1 MGNKS
6 IQKFFADQNSVI
18 DLSSLGNAKGA
29 KVSLSGPD
37 MNITTPRGSVIIVN
51 GALYSSIKGNNLAV
65 KFKDKTIT
73 GAKILGSV
81 DLKDIQLERIDSSL
95 VDSAQ
100 VEKKGNGKR
109 RNKKEEEELKKQL
122 DDAENAKKEADKA
135 KEEAEKAKEAA
146 EKALNE
152 AFEVQNSSKQIEE
165 MLQNFLADNVAK
177 DNLAQQSD
185 ASQQNTQAKAT
196 QASKQNDAE
205 KVLPQPIN
213 KNTSTGKSNSSK
225 NEENKLDAESVK
237 EPLKVTLALAA
248 ESNSGSKDDSITNFT
263 KPQFVGSTAPNAT
276 VIIKINGIAVG
287 QAVADSL
294 GNFTFTAPETL
305 TDGTYNLEAEAKT
318 ADGSGSAKL
327 VITIDSVTDKPT
339 FELSPESSV
348 SGHKGLTPTLTPSIV
363 GTAEENAKVDIY
375 VDNKLVASV
384 DVDKDGNWSYEF
396 KDNELSEGENSIKVV
411 AVDKAGNKNE
421 TTDSIITDTI
431 APEKP
436 TIELDDSSDSGIKN
450 DNITNST
457 LPTFIGVAEPGSTVS
472 IYLGLKHLGEVIVA
486 KDGTWSYTLTTP
498 LKDGEYNITATATD
512 IAGHTSATANLPFT
526 IDTRISYFSA
536 EIETTNDSGIV
547 GDNVTNNTRP
557 TFTGKTEPNA
567 IISVINSETGE
578 EVIFKANDKGE
589 WTFNFTSDSVEG
601 INNLTFTV
609 EDVAGNKKDFSFSYV
624 IDTIAPVPPTVSL
637 EDYVV
642 LPNGIILSGND
653 LPALVGTAEPKS
665 TILLMRD
672 GKLYDSIEVDSNGT
686 WNYQFSNKFLQGAYD
701 IEIISQDAAGNKS
714 STVKY
719 SFTIQTEV
727 VPPKAELDASDD
739 SGAKGDWI
747 TNKHNAL
754 TLLGT
759 ADRFATVNILID
771 GKTIGVTTAD
781 ADGNWNFDIS
791 RNLSDNVYKITVESI
806 DPLGRTSSVDY
817 QLTIDSFT
825 PIPTVMLHDSA
836 DSGVK
841 GDMITKINTP
851 LFTGMAEANAKV
863 SIYVDGVLSGE
874 AIAGDDGVWNF
885 QFTTALSDGSHDVT
899 VKVEDIAGNTASSS
913 AYNFQIVTQTQKPTI
928 ELVNDTGVDNTDHII
943 NEKNPALTGTAA
955 PYSTVKLY
963 IDGALIA
970 EVRTNKDGRWE
981 YTLKADQGLVD
992 GDHRITASVEDIA
1005 GNIAHSDPFLI
1016 SVDTAIS
1023 IPIVSLSPDSDSGI
1037 SDDNLTNIVK
1047 PTLHLK
1053 DIDPDIIS
1061 VQVWDAMSDTQIGV
1075 ATQQPDGSWAYTF
1088 TSDLTEGLHQVY
1100 VKVEDIAGNKANS
1113 AIFDF
1118 TIDTTVST
1126 PVISLL
1132 SKDDTGV
1139 TGDNLTNINKPGFAI
1154 SGVDADAH
1162 RVVVQ
1167 VMHNGVSEEIEL
1179 SHLNGS
1185 WLFIPGNTW
1194 ADGSYTL
1201 TVKVE
1206 DKAGNTNYSAPLTVV
1221 IDTQIAIDGV
1231 ELVNDSGVKGDNM
1244 TNDDRPHFRVT
1255 VPTDVNEVRLSI
1267 DGGNSWVQA
1276 TPGVAGSWEYIWP
1289 TDLADGQ
1296 YTLTVEATDKAGNT
1310 VTKTIDFA
1318 VDTTLSVP
1326 VIVLD
1331 SADDTG
1337 IQGDNMT
1344 NSTQPTFALQHIDD
1358 DAVRVTVS
1366 VEHGGVTTTFD
1377 ATKGTG
1383 GWTFT
1388 PPTSWADGDY
1398 TLSVSVEDKA
1408 GNTSHSASLT
1418 VTVDTQIAIN
1428 NIELVNDSGI
1438 PDDNLT
1444 NNVRPHFQVT
1454 VPTDVNV
1461 VRLSIDGG
1469 KTWFNAT
1476 QSATPGVWDYIWP
1489 DDVADGG
1496 YTLTVEATDEA
1507 GNKATQTLDFTIDTT
1522 LSVPT
1527 LSLDSADDSGIAGD
1541 NITNVKTPGFTLN
1554 NIDTDVSRVIVE
1566 VMHNGIKQ
1574 EVPLVQTGGQWR
1586 FAPTSDWADGDY
1598 ILTVKVEDRAGNVK
1612 QSAPLTVTVDTHIA
1626 IDRIELVNDSGIPGD
1641 NLTNEARPH
1650 FQVTV
1655 PADVNGVRLSIDGGK
1670 TWFDATQSATS
1681 GVWDYTW
1688 LTNVA
1693 NGPHTLMVEA
1703 SDKAGNKTTQ
1713 KLDFTI
1719 DTILSEPTITL
1730 DSADDSAAGDNITNV
1745 KMPGFTLGNI
1755 DADVTKVV
1763 VTVAHDGKNQQ
1774 IELIKNGGVW
1784 RFTPGA
1790 AWTDG
1795 DYTLTV
1801 KVEDKAGN
1809 TNYSAPLTVT
1819 IDTQTSIDR
1828 IELLNDTGIV
1838 GDNLTNEARP
1848 QFHITV
1854 PTDVNSVQ
1862 LSLDGGI
1869 NWVNATLTSDGVWE
1883 YIWPT
1888 DLVENTY
1895 TLTVKATDV
1904 AGNTATETLNFII
1917 DTTLSTPTITLDSA
1931 DDSGT
1936 ANDNKT
1942 NVKTPGFII
1951 GGIDSDVTQVVVQVM
1966 RDGHSEEVE
1975 LTQTNGQWRF
1985 VPGSAWTDGDY
1996 TLTVT
2001 VKDEAGNIRH
2011 SAPLTVTIDTQI
2023 TIDHIELVNDSGI
2036 PDDNLTNNVR
2046 PHFQVTVPTDVNVV
2060 RLSIDGGKTWFN
2072 ATQSATPGVWDYTWL
2087 ADVGEGK
2094 HTLTVE
2100 ATDKAGN
2107 KTTQQLDFIID
2118 TLLSEPTIV
2127 LDNTDDSGT
2136 KGDHLTNVN
2145 KPTFLLGNID
2155 ADARYV
2161 TVEVQ
2166 HGGTKEVLTAT
2177 KDATGNWSVTPTGTW
2192 ADGDYTLTVRV
2203 EDEAGNEK
2211 HSASLTVT
2219 VDTQI
2224 TIDVI
2229 ELVNDNGIPGDNMTN
2244 DAHPQFRVTVP
2255 GDVNEVSLSIDGG
2268 VTWVK
2273 ATQSATPGVWNYTW
2287 PGTVPD
2293 GDYTLNVKA
2302 TDNAGNTVTE
2312 TLHFTIDTTLSTPVI
2327 VLDSADDSGV
2337 HGDNMT
2343 NHTQPTFALQH
2354 IDDDA
2359 VRVTV
2364 SVEHGGVTTT
2374 FDATK
2379 DAGGWTFTPTGAWAD
2394 GDYTLSVSV
2403 EDKAGNTSHSAS
2415 LTVTVDTQIA
2425 INNIELVNDSGIP
2438 DDNLTNNVRPHFQV
2452 TVPTDVNVVRL
2463 SIDGG
2468 KTWFNATQSATPGV
2482 WDYIW
2487 PDDVADGGYTLT
2499 VEATD
2504 EAGNKATQTLDF
2516 TIDTTLSVPTLSL
2529 DSADDSGIAGDNITN
2544 VKTPGFTLNNIDTD
2558 VSRVIVEVMHNG
2570 IKQEVPLVQTGG
2582 QWRFAPTSDWAD
2594 GDYILT
2600 VKVEDRAGNVKQSA
2614 PLTVTVDTHIAIDRI
2629 ELVNDSGI
2637 PGDNLTNEARPHFQ
2651 VTVPADVNGVRLSID
2666 GGKTWFDATQSA
2678 TSGVWDYTWLT
2689 NVANGPHTLMVE
2701 ASDKAG
2707 NKTTQKL
2714 DFTIDTILSEPTITL
2729 DSADDSAAGDNITN
2743 VKMPG
2748 FTLGNIDADV
2758 TKVVVT
2764 VAHDGKNQQIELIKN
2779 GGVWRFTPG
2788 AAWTD
2793 GDYTLTV
2800 KVEDKAGN
2808 TNYSAPLTVT
2818 IDTQTSIDRIE
2829 LLNDTGIVG
2838 DNLTNEARPQFHIT
2852 VPTDVNS
2859 VQLSLDGGINW
2870 VNATLTSDGVWEY
2883 IWPTDLVENTYTL
2896 TVKAT
2901 DVAGNTA
2908 TETLNFIIDT
2918 TLSTPTITLDSADDS
2933 GTAND
2938 NKTNVK
2944 TPGFIIGGIDSD
2956 VTQVVVQVM
2965 RDGHSEEV
2973 ELTQTNGQW
2982 RFVPGSAWTDGDYTL
2997 TVTVKDEAG
3006 NIRHSAPLTVTIDTQ
3021 ITIDHIELVNDS
3033 GIPDDNLT
3041 NNVRPHFQVTV
3052 PTDVNVVRLS
3062 IDGGKTWFNA
3072 TQSATPGVWDYTWLA
3087 DVGEGKHT
3095 LTVEATD
3102 KAGNKTT
3109 QQLDFIIDTL
3119 LSEPTIVLDNTDDS
3133 GTKGDNL
3140 TNVNKPTFLLGNI
3153 DADARYVTVEVQHGG
3168 TKEVLTATKGATG
3181 IWSVTPTGTWADGDY
3196 TLTVRVEDD
3205 AGNVKYS
3212 APLTVTVD
3220 TQITIDVI
3228 ELVNDNGI
3236 PGDNLTNDV
3245 RPHFRVTVPGDVN
3258 EVRLSIDGGNTW
3270 VRATQGTAG
3279 IWDYTWPKDVTDG
3292 LHTLTVEATDKAGNK
3307 TTQTLDFTIDT
3318 RLSTPTIAMDSRDDT
3333 GAIGDH
3339 ITSVK
3344 RPGFTI
3350 GNIDADAHSVI
3361 LRITQGGNS
3370 QEVTLTQVG
3379 GQWRFTPDA
3388 DWADGSYTLTVEV
3401 TDNAGNVRQSTPLV
3415 VTVDTQTS
3423 ITDITLVNDHGV
3435 PDDNLT
3441 NSTRP
3446 QFEITVP
3453 ADVNS
3458 VQLSI
3463 DGGAN
3468 WVSATQGIEG
3478 VWGYT
3483 WPTDMGDGKHTL
3495 TVMVTDRAGN
3505 TATQTLEFFI
3515 DTRLSTPTIALDST
3529 DDTGTPGDDMTN
3541 RTRPTFILQNID
3553 SDVINVTVS
3562 VTHNGTTTSFTATQ
3576 GAGGWSFTPPAP
3588 WGDGDYTLTVTVE
3601 DRAGNT
3607 RPSTPLTV
3615 TVDTQIA
3622 IDRIELVNDS
3632 GVPGDNVTKHVRP
3645 QFQISVP
3652 DDVEKVL
3659 LSIDGGTTWV
3669 TAIKS
3674 STAGIWDYTW
3684 PTDMP
3689 EGQHTLTVEVTDGAG
3704 NKMTE
3709 TLNFTIDITLL
3720 TPTIELAPDQDTGQN
3735 KNDNLTS
3742 VTQPV
3747 FVLGSIDKDVRHVE
3761 LSIEHNGTFKTVVLT
3776 ESADGWRYRPDSALA
3791 DGSYTFTVTVTDV
3804 AGNQQTSAPL
3814 KVTIDGTLTTPVIEL
3829 AAGEDSG
3836 TVGDRLTNH
3845 DRPVF
3850 DIHQVDSDVTRVMVK
3865 VTYNGKTHEEA
3876 AVFTNGQW
3884 RFTPSASWAD
3894 GSYQLAVVVEDLAGN
3909 VKESAPFEVRIDTT
3923 TTINNIVLL
3932 NDTGVQNDQL
3942 TNVAKPSFRIDVPGD
3957 VVQVR
3962 VTLDGGANW
3971 NVIRKNA
3978 DGQWIFDSPNTLVD
3992 GTYTLRVEATDEAGN
4007 IANKDLVFNIDT
4019 NIQVPTIALD
4029 AGQDTGANTADNI
4042 TNISRPTFTIGNV
4055 DPDVIKVVVT
4065 IDGHDY
4071 NATKVGAG
4079 WQFTPGNA
4087 IPDGSYNITVTVEDK
4102 AGNTATSKPLPVVID
4117 TTAEIE
4123 SVTLVT
4129 DSGDSDV
4136 DNITKVD
4143 KPQFSIVTA
4152 DDITH
4157 VRVKIDNAANWIELT
4172 KGGDGRWIFNVGSA
4186 LPDGQH
4192 TLLVDVTDI
4201 AGNVAQETLQ
4211 FTIDTTLREPTIV
4224 LDPTHDTG
4232 DDTNDNLTRINKP
4245 VFIIGNVDND
4255 VSHIVVHIDGRDYTI
4270 ENTGG
4275 NLTFTPD
4282 QPLSD
4287 GQHTISVTVTDIA
4300 GNTKT
4305 SAELRIEIDT
4315 QVQIDSVTLTTD
4327 SGVNDHDNVTNA
4339 TRPSFEIATPDDVT
4353 SVLVSFDGV
4362 NWTPISKN
4370 AAGQWEFTAGS
4381 ALPDGHYTLH
4391 VQATDRAGNTANS
4404 TLGFTVDT
4412 QIDGLS
4418 VVMLDDAGKDSTDG
4432 ITNITSP
4439 RFEISAR
4446 EPLQSVTVILNGK
4459 SSTLTQGAGN
4469 KWLFTPDTPLV
4480 DGTYKIEIVAE
4491 DIAGNKISK
4500 EVSFTIDTIVSD
4512 PSIDLLDADDTGE
4525 SAVDNITSVTTPRF
4539 VIGNVPADIDTVV
4552 IRINGV
4558 SYSVT
4563 ANGNNLWEFQVP
4575 VALNDGVY
4583 EAVVVFRD
4591 IAGNTSETK
4600 LPFTIDTTTSV
4611 SVRMEPASDTGNS
4624 NSDNLTNKQNPKF
4637 EGTAEPNAKL
4647 VITIVDDKSGRE
4659 VLKQTITVGADGN
4672 WSVTPNIL
4680 PDGMYTINV
4689 VATDV
4694 AGNTA
4699 QTQERFTIDTVT
4711 IDPTIRLS
4719 DPSIDDQHE
4728 ATSLRPEFKGFA
4740 EAFSTIMIQWD
4751 GKVVGSANAN
4761 ANGEWSWTPPSVL
4774 APGSYVV
4781 SIVAKDKAGNES
4793 SQVDFPVVIPVIDV
4807 TPPTIKLS
4815 EESDSGALGDFTTN
4829 NKTPTLIGSTLPNTI
4844 VSIYVDGVKVGEAT
4858 ADTAGRYTFQLSE
4871 MKDGHYVVQVGI
4883 VNPRDNS
4890 ELRSTAVDVT
4900 IDTEVAELV
4909 WNISGMHEGGY
4920 INTVTPE
4927 IGGTSEPN
4935 SKITIFVNGVE
4946 KAIAY
4951 TTGAGHWGVV
4961 LPALG
4966 NDGNYELTFK
4976 VEDVAGNIREFG
4988 PQNVILD
4995 TVISPL
5001 TVVLREADDS
5011 GKVGDWITNKSHVTI
5026 DGTAE
5031 AGSTLTIR
5039 NPQGVVIATLVVGN
5053 DGRWSAELDLRE
5065 GSNAFVVVSEDK
5077 AGNSQQKEILIEH
5090 DTQIEISDIS
5100 LSRDTNSGDKY
5111 DLITNN
5117 KSPVLVAMTDPG
5129 ATVQVYIN
5137 GVLQGTVEASS
5148 SGNISYTMPANS
5160 ADGEY
5165 QVQFVATDTAGNRVE
5180 SAITTVTIDSQIAV
5194 FDIDEDS
5201 LPALSN
5207 NRALSVSGV
5216 GEAGSQVSIFVDGKL
5231 VNVVMVEADGTWR
5244 APILL
5249 QDDGTFNIHF
5259 SITDVAGNTEVSKD
5273 YSVDVDSSTDFP
5285 TLNLEDASNSG
5296 SLDDL
5301 ITNHNKPV
5309 LVGTAEAGAT
5319 IHIYVDEKIVANV
5332 LVLEDGTWSYQF
5344 DNALKDGEYSIRVVA
5359 EDPAG
5364 NTAESPRLL
5373 VTIDTSTFIDNPAMV
5388 AGSDNGIFSN
5398 DSITSQTR
5406 PTFSIFGEMNQSVQ
5420 IFIDG
5425 VLVDTITVTDRN
5437 QVYRPESPLG
5447 DGSHSIYYVITDKAG
5462 NTATSKT
5469 LNFTIDTF
5477 NTTPVAIDSIGGQ
5490 TLAEMTGSDGK
5501 IYITDT
5507 TRNLLFSGSAE
5518 PNSKIEI
5525 IINGLNVGEVWV
5537 NEKGHWQMPVNPLYF
5552 TEGQLDITVKSTD
5565 RAGNVNQE
5573 KYSIWV
5579 DTHIKVFTS
5588 ELDDNKSSSK
5598 TEWWSNSD
5606 LITMRGTGEIGATVS
5621 LIVAGVTLATA
5632 VVAATGRWELSTDKL
5647 PEGTYD
5653 ISLVIEDSAGNRWED
5668 VREIFIDRTPPNAP
5682 VVTYSDIVNDLI
5694 IMQGTAEAK
5703 SQLIIT
5709 DSEGNTYTL
5718 TVPDNGKWSMA
5729 IPYPSEGKFTITSVD
5744 AIGNRSDDVPL
5755 DIMKEVPVIS
5765 LSPDSDSGTVGDNI
5779 TRDKQ
5784 PTFIIGNLE
5793 SDVVV
5798 VQVDINGTVYN
5809 AEKNADG
5816 VWFFT
5821 PGTPLADGSYTISV
5835 IASDAAGNQKNSLPI
5850 TVTID
5855 STLTV
5860 PEIALAAGEDNGAS
5874 DSDNVTNHT
5883 QPKFTLQHIDADV
5896 TGVTVNVT
5904 HNGVTDIYQA
5914 TQGADGWTFTPPAAW
5929 NDGNYTLSVTVV
5941 DRAGNS
5947 QQSASLAVTVDST
5960 VTVTADS
5967 QHDDASDDAT
5977 ATAVTPPESETVNAE
5992 SATHLRTEPSAAEE
6006 SVVKVT
6012 AYSITLLN
6020 ADSGDEIDRSIS
6032 QTPSFEISVPEN
6044 IVNVSIMFEGEE
6056 FTLPI
6061 TNQKAIFEVP
6071 LSLEDGEYTMDV
6083 KFIDKDNDF
6092 LIKEKTFSVDHS
6104 SADIVNAMNVRGKTE
6119 DDINDSPSTSSVG
6132 HNNNGAIDVFAVN
6145 EVTLP
6150 VDNQEEHA

>member
-431 APEKP
+431 PPEKP

-557 TFTGKTEPNA
+557 TFTGKAEPNA

-578 EVIFKANDKGE
+578 EVIFKANDRGE

-637 EDYVV
+637 EDFVV

-1037 SDDNLTNIVK
+1037 ADDNLTNIVK

-1113 AIFDF
+1113 AVFDF

-1185 WLFIPGNTW
+1185 WLFTPGNTW

-1206 DKAGNTNYSAPLTVV
+1206 DKAGNTSYSAPLTVV

-1326 VIVLD
+1326 VIVLN

-1337 IQGDNMT
+1337 VQGDNMT

-1377 ATKGTG
+1377 ATKGVG
-1383 GWTFT
+1383 GWSFT
-1388 PPTSWADGDY
+1388 PTGAWADGDY

-1476 QSATPGVWDYIWP
+1476 QSATPGAWDYIWP

-1496 YTLTVEATDEA
+1496 YTLTVEATDKA
-1507 GNKATQTLDFTIDTT
+1507 GNKTTQELDFTIDTT

-1598 ILTVKVEDRAGNVK
+1598 ILTVKVEDRAGNAK

-1713 KLDFTI
+1713 KLDFII
-1719 DTILSEPTITL
+1719 DTLLSEPTITL

-2127 LDNTDDSGT
+2127 LDSTDDSGT
-2136 KGDHLTNVN
+2136 KGDNLTNVN

-2312 TLHFTIDTTLSTPVI
+2312 TLHFTIDTTLSVPVI
-2327 VLDSADDSGV
+2327 VLNSADDTGV
-2337 HGDNMT
+2337 QGDNMT
-2343 NHTQPTFALQH
+2343 NSTQPTFALQH

-2379 DAGGWTFTPTGAWAD
+2379 GVGGWSFTPTGAWAD

-2452 TVPTDVNVVRL
+2452 KVPTDVN
-2463 SIDGG
+2463 
-2468 KTWFNATQSATPGV
+2468 
-2482 WDYIW
+2482 
-2487 PDDVADGGYTLT
+2487 
-2499 VEATD
+2499 E
-2504 EAGNKATQTLDF
+2504 
-2516 TIDTTLSVPTLSL
+2516 
-2529 DSADDSGIAGDNITN
+2529 
-2544 VKTPGFTLNNIDTD
+2544 
-2558 VSRVIVEVMHNG
+2558 
-2570 IKQEVPLVQTGG
+2570 
-2582 QWRFAPTSDWAD
+2582 
-2594 GDYILT
+2594 
-2600 VKVEDRAGNVKQSA
+2600 
-2614 PLTVTVDTHIAIDRI
+2614 
-2629 ELVNDSGI
+2629 
-2637 PGDNLTNEARPHFQ
+2637 
-2651 VTVPADVNGVRLSID
+2651 
-2666 GGKTWFDATQSA
+2666 
-2678 TSGVWDYTWLT
+2678 
-2689 NVANGPHTLMVE
+2689 
-2701 ASDKAG
+2701 
-2707 NKTTQKL
+2707 
-2714 DFTIDTILSEPTITL
+2714 
-2729 DSADDSAAGDNITN
+2729 
-2743 VKMPG
+2743 
-2748 FTLGNIDADV
+2748 
-2758 TKVVVT
+2758 
-2764 VAHDGKNQQIELIKN
+2764 
-2779 GGVWRFTPG
+2779 
-2788 AAWTD
+2788 
-2793 GDYTLTV
+2793 
-2800 KVEDKAGN
+2800 
-2808 TNYSAPLTVT
+2808 
-2818 IDTQTSIDRIE
+2818 
-2829 LLNDTGIVG
+2829 
-2838 DNLTNEARPQFHIT
+2838 
-2852 VPTDVNS
+2852 
-2859 VQLSLDGGINW
+2859 
-2870 VNATLTSDGVWEY
+2870 
-2883 IWPTDLVENTYTL
+2883 
-2896 TVKAT
+2896 
-2901 DVAGNTA
+2901 
-2908 TETLNFIIDT
+2908 
-2918 TLSTPTITLDSADDS
+2918 
-2933 GTAND
+2933 
-2938 NKTNVK
+2938 
-2944 TPGFIIGGIDSD
+2944 
-2956 VTQVVVQVM
+2956 
-2965 RDGHSEEV
+2965 
-2973 ELTQTNGQW
+2973 
-2982 RFVPGSAWTDGDYTL
+2982 
-2997 TVTVKDEAG
+2997 
-3006 NIRHSAPLTVTIDTQ
+3006 
-3021 ITIDHIELVNDS
+3021 
-3033 GIPDDNLT
+3033 
-3041 NNVRPHFQVTV
+3041 
-3052 PTDVNVVRLS
+3052 VRLS

-3102 KAGNKTT
+3102 KAGNQTT
-3109 QQLDFIIDTL
+3109 QKLDFIIDTM
-3119 LSEPTIVLDNTDDS
+3119 LSEPTIVLDSTDDS

-3140 TNVNKPTFLLGNI
+3140 TNANKPTFILGNI
-3153 DADARYVTVEVQHGG
+3153 DADARYVTVEVQYGG

-3318 RLSTPTIAMDSRDDT
+3318 RLSTPTITMDSRDDT

-3350 GNIDADAHSVI
+3350 GNIDSDAQSVI

-3401 TDNAGNVRQSTPLV
+3401 TDNAGNVRQSTPLI

-3468 WVSATQGIEG
+3468 WVSAAQGIEG

-3622 IDRIELVNDS
+3622 IDHIELVNDS

-3709 TLNFTIDITLL
+3709 TLNFTIDITLM

-3850 DIHQVDSDVTRVMVK
+3850 DIRQVDSDVTRVMVK

-4305 SAELRIEIDT
+4305 SAELKIEIDT

-4404 TLGFTVDT
+4404 TLGFTMDT

-4525 SAVDNITSVTTPRF
+4525 SAVDNITSVTKPRF

-4558 SYSVT
+4558 SYPVT

-4829 NKTPTLIGSTLPNTI
+4829 NKTPTLVGNTLPNAI

-4966 NDGNYELTFK
+4966 NDGNYVLTFK

-5039 NPQGVVIATLVVGN
+5039 SPQGVVIATLVVGN

-5077 AGNSQQKEILIEH
+5077 AGNSQQKDILIEH

-5406 PTFSIFGEMNQSVQ
+5406 PTFSISGEMNQSVQ

-5579 DTHIKVFTS
+5579 DTHIQVFTS

-5598 TEWWSNSD
+5598 TDWWSNSST
-5606 LITMRGTGEIGATVS
+5606 ITMRGMGEIGATVS

-5632 VVAATGRWELSTDKL
+5632 VVAANGQWELSTDQL
-5647 PEGTYD
+5647 PEGKYD
-5653 ISLVIEDSAGNRWED
+5653 ITLSIEDNAGNRKEE
-5668 VREIFIDRTPPNAP
+5668 VHEIFIDRTPPNAP

-5709 DSEGNTYTL
+5709 DSNGNTYTL

-5744 AIGNRSDDVPL
+5744 AIGNRSDDVSL

-5765 LSPDSDSGTVGDNI
+5765 LSPDSDSGTMGDNI

-5860 PEIALAAGEDNGAS
+5860 PEIALAAGEDNGVS

-5904 HNGVTDIYQA
+5904 HNGVTDTYQA

-5929 NDGNYTLSVTVV
+5929 NDGTYTLSVTVV

-5992 SATHLRTEPSAAEE
+5992 SATHLRTVPSAAEE
-6006 SVVKVT
+6006 SVVKET

-6104 SADIVNAMNVRGKTE
+6104 SADIVNAMNARGKTK

>member
-431 APEKP
+431 PPEKP

-1061 VQVWDAMSDTQIGV
+1061 VQVWDAASDTQIGV

-1113 AIFDF
+1113 AVFDF

-1383 GWTFT
+1383 GWSFT
-1388 PPTSWADGDY
+1388 PTGAWADGDY

-1476 QSATPGVWDYIWP
+1476 QSATPGAWDYIWP

-1496 YTLTVEATDEA
+1496 YTLTVEATDKA
-1507 GNKATQTLDFTIDTT
+1507 GNKTTQELDFTIDTT

-2023 TIDHIELVNDSGI
+2023 AIDHIELVNDSGI
-2036 PDDNLTNNVR
+2036 PDDNLTNEAR

-2118 TLLSEPTIV
+2118 TMLSEPTIV

-2136 KGDHLTNVN
+2136 KGDNLTNVN

-2224 TIDVI
+2224 TIDAI

-2312 TLHFTIDTTLSTPVI
+2312 TLHFTIDTTLSVPVI
-2327 VLDSADDSGV
+2327 VLNSADDTGV
-2337 HGDNMT
+2337 QGDNMT
-2343 NHTQPTFALQH
+2343 NSSQPTFALQH

-2379 DAGGWTFTPTGAWAD
+2379 GVGGWSFTPTGAWAD

-2452 TVPTDVNVVRL
+2452 KVPTDVN
-2463 SIDGG
+2463 
-2468 KTWFNATQSATPGV
+2468 
-2482 WDYIW
+2482 
-2487 PDDVADGGYTLT
+2487 
-2499 VEATD
+2499 E
-2504 EAGNKATQTLDF
+2504 
-2516 TIDTTLSVPTLSL
+2516 
-2529 DSADDSGIAGDNITN
+2529 
-2544 VKTPGFTLNNIDTD
+2544 
-2558 VSRVIVEVMHNG
+2558 
-2570 IKQEVPLVQTGG
+2570 
-2582 QWRFAPTSDWAD
+2582 
-2594 GDYILT
+2594 
-2600 VKVEDRAGNVKQSA
+2600 
-2614 PLTVTVDTHIAIDRI
+2614 
-2629 ELVNDSGI
+2629 
-2637 PGDNLTNEARPHFQ
+2637 
-2651 VTVPADVNGVRLSID
+2651 
-2666 GGKTWFDATQSA
+2666 
-2678 TSGVWDYTWLT
+2678 
-2689 NVANGPHTLMVE
+2689 
-2701 ASDKAG
+2701 
-2707 NKTTQKL
+2707 
-2714 DFTIDTILSEPTITL
+2714 
-2729 DSADDSAAGDNITN
+2729 
-2743 VKMPG
+2743 
-2748 FTLGNIDADV
+2748 
-2758 TKVVVT
+2758 
-2764 VAHDGKNQQIELIKN
+2764 
-2779 GGVWRFTPG
+2779 
-2788 AAWTD
+2788 
-2793 GDYTLTV
+2793 
-2800 KVEDKAGN
+2800 
-2808 TNYSAPLTVT
+2808 
-2818 IDTQTSIDRIE
+2818 
-2829 LLNDTGIVG
+2829 
-2838 DNLTNEARPQFHIT
+2838 
-2852 VPTDVNS
+2852 
-2859 VQLSLDGGINW
+2859 
-2870 VNATLTSDGVWEY
+2870 
-2883 IWPTDLVENTYTL
+2883 
-2896 TVKAT
+2896 
-2901 DVAGNTA
+2901 
-2908 TETLNFIIDT
+2908 
-2918 TLSTPTITLDSADDS
+2918 
-2933 GTAND
+2933 
-2938 NKTNVK
+2938 
-2944 TPGFIIGGIDSD
+2944 
-2956 VTQVVVQVM
+2956 
-2965 RDGHSEEV
+2965 
-2973 ELTQTNGQW
+2973 
-2982 RFVPGSAWTDGDYTL
+2982 
-2997 TVTVKDEAG
+2997 
-3006 NIRHSAPLTVTIDTQ
+3006 
-3021 ITIDHIELVNDS
+3021 
-3033 GIPDDNLT
+3033 
-3041 NNVRPHFQVTV
+3041 
-3052 PTDVNVVRLS
+3052 VRLS

-3102 KAGNKTT
+3102 KAGNQTT
-3109 QQLDFIIDTL
+3109 QKLDFIIDTM
-3119 LSEPTIVLDNTDDS
+3119 LSEPTIVLDSTDDS

-3140 TNVNKPTFLLGNI
+3140 TNANKPTFILGNI
-3153 DADARYVTVEVQHGG
+3153 DADARYVTVEVQYGG

-3196 TLTVRVEDD
+3196 MLTVRVEDD

-3318 RLSTPTIAMDSRDDT
+3318 RLSTPTITMDSRDDT

-3350 GNIDADAHSVI
+3350 GNIDSDAQSVI

-3401 TDNAGNVRQSTPLV
+3401 TDNAGNVRQSTPLI

-3468 WVSATQGIEG
+3468 WVSAAQGIEG

-3622 IDRIELVNDS
+3622 IDHIELVNDS

-3709 TLNFTIDITLL
+3709 TLNFTIDITLM

-3978 DGQWIFDSPNTLVD
+3978 DGQWIFDSPNTLVN

-4305 SAELRIEIDT
+4305 SAELKIEIDT

-4459 SSTLTQGAGN
+4459 SSTLTQGADN

-4525 SAVDNITSVTTPRF
+4525 SAVDNITSVTKPRF

-4558 SYSVT
+4558 SYPVT

-4890 ELRSTAVDVT
+4890 ELRSTAVDLT

-5301 ITNHNKPV
+5301 ITSHNKPV

-5373 VTIDTSTFIDNPAMV
+5373 VTIDTSTFIDNPVMM

-5406 PTFSIFGEMNQSVQ
+5406 PAFSIYGEMNQSVQ

-5469 LNFTIDTF
+5469 LNFTIDTL

-5579 DTHIKVFTS
+5579 DTHIQVFTS

-5598 TEWWSNSD
+5598 TDWWSNSST
-5606 LITMRGTGEIGATVS
+5606 ITMRGMGEIGATVS

-5632 VVAATGRWELSTDKL
+5632 VVAANGQWELSTDQL
-5647 PEGTYD
+5647 PEGKYD
-5653 ISLVIEDSAGNRWED
+5653 ITLSIEDNAGNRKEE
-5668 VREIFIDRTPPNAP
+5668 VHEIFIDRTPPNAP

-5709 DSEGNTYTL
+5709 DSNGNTYTL

-5744 AIGNRSDDVPL
+5744 AIGNRSDDVSL

-5860 PEIALAAGEDNGAS
+5860 PEIALAAGEDNGVS

-5904 HNGVTDIYQA
+5904 HNGVTDTYQA

-5929 NDGNYTLSVTVV
+5929 NDGTYTLSVTVV

-5977 ATAVTPPESETVNAE
+5977 PTAVTPLESETVNAE
-5992 SATHLRTEPSAAEE
+5992 SDTHLRTVPSAAEE
-6006 SVVKVT
+6006 SVVKET

-6044 IVNVSIMFEGEE
+6044 IVNVSVMFEGEE

-6104 SADIVNAMNVRGKTE
+6104 SADIVNAMNARGKAE

>member
-37 MNITTPRGSVIIVN
+37 MNITTPHGSVIIVN

-536 EIETTNDSGIV
+536 EIETTDDSGIV

-601 INNLTFTV
+601 VNNLTFTV

-624 IDTIAPVPPTVSL
+624 IDTVAPVPPTVSL
-637 EDYVV
+637 EDFVV

-1037 SDDNLTNIVK
+1037 ADDNLTNIVK

-1113 AIFDF
+1113 AVFDF

-1185 WLFIPGNTW
+1185 WLFTPGNTW

-1206 DKAGNTNYSAPLTVV
+1206 DKAGNTSYSAPLTVV

-1383 GWTFT
+1383 GWSFT
-1388 PPTSWADGDY
+1388 PTGAWADGDY

-1438 PDDNLT
+1438 PNDNLT
-1444 NNVRPHFQVT
+1444 NNVRPHFQVK

-1476 QSATPGVWDYIWP
+1476 QSATPGAWDYIWP

-1496 YTLTVEATDEA
+1496 YTLTVEATDKA
-1507 GNKATQTLDFTIDTT
+1507 GNKTTQELDFTIDTT

-1888 DLVENTY
+1888 DLIENTY

-2023 TIDHIELVNDSGI
+2023 AIDHIELVNDSGI

-2127 LDNTDDSGT
+2127 LDSTDDSGT
-2136 KGDHLTNVN
+2136 KGDNLTNVN

-2203 EDEAGNEK
+2203 EDEAGNVK
-2211 HSASLTVT
+2211 YSAPLTVT

-2229 ELVNDNGIPGDNMTN
+2229 ELVNDNGIPGDNLTN

-2312 TLHFTIDTTLSTPVI
+2312 TLHFTIDTTLSVPVI
-2327 VLDSADDSGV
+2327 VLNSADDTGV
-2337 HGDNMT
+2337 QGDNMT
-2343 NHTQPTFALQH
+2343 NSTQPTFALQH

-2379 DAGGWTFTPTGAWAD
+2379 GVGGWSFTPTGAWAD

-2452 TVPTDVNVVRL
+2452 KVPTDVN
-2463 SIDGG
+2463 
-2468 KTWFNATQSATPGV
+2468 
-2482 WDYIW
+2482 
-2487 PDDVADGGYTLT
+2487 
-2499 VEATD
+2499 E
-2504 EAGNKATQTLDF
+2504 
-2516 TIDTTLSVPTLSL
+2516 
-2529 DSADDSGIAGDNITN
+2529 
-2544 VKTPGFTLNNIDTD
+2544 
-2558 VSRVIVEVMHNG
+2558 
-2570 IKQEVPLVQTGG
+2570 
-2582 QWRFAPTSDWAD
+2582 
-2594 GDYILT
+2594 
-2600 VKVEDRAGNVKQSA
+2600 
-2614 PLTVTVDTHIAIDRI
+2614 
-2629 ELVNDSGI
+2629 
-2637 PGDNLTNEARPHFQ
+2637 
-2651 VTVPADVNGVRLSID
+2651 
-2666 GGKTWFDATQSA
+2666 
-2678 TSGVWDYTWLT
+2678 
-2689 NVANGPHTLMVE
+2689 
-2701 ASDKAG
+2701 
-2707 NKTTQKL
+2707 
-2714 DFTIDTILSEPTITL
+2714 
-2729 DSADDSAAGDNITN
+2729 
-2743 VKMPG
+2743 
-2748 FTLGNIDADV
+2748 
-2758 TKVVVT
+2758 
-2764 VAHDGKNQQIELIKN
+2764 
-2779 GGVWRFTPG
+2779 
-2788 AAWTD
+2788 
-2793 GDYTLTV
+2793 
-2800 KVEDKAGN
+2800 
-2808 TNYSAPLTVT
+2808 
-2818 IDTQTSIDRIE
+2818 
-2829 LLNDTGIVG
+2829 
-2838 DNLTNEARPQFHIT
+2838 
-2852 VPTDVNS
+2852 
-2859 VQLSLDGGINW
+2859 
-2870 VNATLTSDGVWEY
+2870 
-2883 IWPTDLVENTYTL
+2883 
-2896 TVKAT
+2896 
-2901 DVAGNTA
+2901 
-2908 TETLNFIIDT
+2908 
-2918 TLSTPTITLDSADDS
+2918 
-2933 GTAND
+2933 
-2938 NKTNVK
+2938 
-2944 TPGFIIGGIDSD
+2944 
-2956 VTQVVVQVM
+2956 
-2965 RDGHSEEV
+2965 
-2973 ELTQTNGQW
+2973 
-2982 RFVPGSAWTDGDYTL
+2982 
-2997 TVTVKDEAG
+2997 
-3006 NIRHSAPLTVTIDTQ
+3006 
-3021 ITIDHIELVNDS
+3021 
-3033 GIPDDNLT
+3033 
-3041 NNVRPHFQVTV
+3041 
-3052 PTDVNVVRLS
+3052 VRLS

-3102 KAGNKTT
+3102 KAGNQTT
-3109 QQLDFIIDTL
+3109 QKLDFIIDTM
-3119 LSEPTIVLDNTDDS
+3119 LSEPTIVLDSTDDS

-3140 TNVNKPTFLLGNI
+3140 TNANKPTFILGNI
-3153 DADARYVTVEVQHGG
+3153 DADARYVTVEVQYGG

-3318 RLSTPTIAMDSRDDT
+3318 RLSTPTITMDSRDDT

-3350 GNIDADAHSVI
+3350 GNIDSDAQSVI

-3379 GQWRFTPDA
+3379 GQWHFTPDA

-3401 TDNAGNVRQSTPLV
+3401 TDNAGNVRQSTPLI

-3468 WVSATQGIEG
+3468 WVSAAQGIEG

-3622 IDRIELVNDS
+3622 IDHIELVNDS

-3709 TLNFTIDITLL
+3709 TLNFTIDITLM

-3850 DIHQVDSDVTRVMVK
+3850 DIRQVDSDVTRVMVK

-4305 SAELRIEIDT
+4305 SAELKIEIDT

-4525 SAVDNITSVTTPRF
+4525 SAVDNITSVTKPRF

-4558 SYSVT
+4558 SYPVT

-4829 NKTPTLIGSTLPNTI
+4829 NKTPTLVGNTLPNAI

-4966 NDGNYELTFK
+4966 NDGNYVLTFK

-5039 NPQGVVIATLVVGN
+5039 SPQGVVIATLVVGN

-5077 AGNSQQKEILIEH
+5077 AGNSQQKDILIEH

-5249 QDDGTFNIHF
+5249 QDDGKFNIHF

-5301 ITNHNKPV
+5301 ITSHNKPV

-5373 VTIDTSTFIDNPAMV
+5373 VTIDTSTFIDNPVMI

-5406 PTFSIFGEMNQSVQ
+5406 PAFSIFGEMNQSVQ

-5469 LNFTIDTF
+5469 LNFTIDTL

-5490 TLAEMTGSDGK
+5490 TLTEMTGSDGK

-5537 NEKGHWQMPVNPLYF
+5537 NDKGHWQMPVNPLYF

-5579 DTHIKVFTS
+5579 DTHIQVFTS

-5598 TEWWSNSD
+5598 TDWWSNSST
-5606 LITMRGTGEIGATVS
+5606 ITMRGMGEIGATVS

-5632 VVAATGRWELSTDKL
+5632 VVAANGQWELSTDQL
-5647 PEGTYD
+5647 PEGKYD
-5653 ISLVIEDSAGNRWED
+5653 ITLSIEDNAGNRKEE
-5668 VREIFIDRTPPNAP
+5668 VHEIFIDRTPPNAP

-5709 DSEGNTYTL
+5709 DSNGNTYTL

-5755 DIMKEVPVIS
+5755 DIMKETPVIS
-5765 LSPDSDSGTVGDNI
+5765 LSPDSDSGTAGDNI
-5779 TRDKQ
+5779 TRDNQ

-5874 DSDNVTNHT
+5874 DSDNVTNHNHT

-5904 HNGVTDIYQA
+5904 HNGVTDTYQA

-5967 QHDDASDDAT
+5967 QHNDASDDAT
-5977 ATAVTPPESETVNAE
+5977 AKAVTPPESETVNAE
-5992 SATHLRTEPSAAEE
+5992 SATHLRTVPSAAEE
-6006 SVVKVT
+6006 SVVKET

-6044 IVNVSIMFEGEE
+6044 IVNVSVMFEGEE

-6083 KFIDKDNDF
+6083 KFIDKDDDF

-6104 SADIVNAMNVRGKTE
+6104 SADIVNAMNARGKTE

>member
-152 AFEVQNSSKQIEE
+152 AFEVQNSSKQMEE
-165 MLQNFLADNVAK
+165 MLQEFLADNVAK

-431 APEKP
+431 PPEKP

-536 EIETTNDSGIV
+536 EIETTDDSGIV

-624 IDTIAPVPPTVSL
+624 IDTIAPLPPTVSL

-963 IDGALIA
+963 VDGALIA

-1037 SDDNLTNIVK
+1037 ADDNLTNIVN

-1061 VQVWDAMSDTQIGV
+1061 VQVWDAASDTQIGV

-1113 AIFDF
+1113 AVFDF

-1185 WLFIPGNTW
+1185 WLFTPGNTW

-1206 DKAGNTNYSAPLTVV
+1206 DKAGNTSYSAPLTVV

-1383 GWTFT
+1383 GWSFT
-1388 PPTSWADGDY
+1388 PTGAWADGDY

-1438 PDDNLT
+1438 PNDNLT

-1476 QSATPGVWDYIWP
+1476 QSATPGAWDYIWP

-1496 YTLTVEATDEA
+1496 YTLTVEATDKA
-1507 GNKATQTLDFTIDTT
+1507 GNKTTQELDFTIDTT

-1626 IDRIELVNDSGIPGD
+1626 IDRIELVNDSGIPD
-1641 NLTNEARPH
+1641 
-1650 FQVTV
+1650 
-1655 PADVNGVRLSIDGGK
+1655 
-1670 TWFDATQSATS
+1670 
-1681 GVWDYTW
+1681 
-1688 LTNVA
+1688 
-1693 NGPHTLMVEA
+1693 
-1703 SDKAGNKTTQ
+1703 
-1713 KLDFTI
+1713 
-1719 DTILSEPTITL
+1719 
-1730 DSADDSAAGDNITNV
+1730 
-1745 KMPGFTLGNI
+1745 
-1755 DADVTKVV
+1755 
-1763 VTVAHDGKNQQ
+1763 
-1774 IELIKNGGVW
+1774 
-1784 RFTPGA
+1784 
-1790 AWTDG
+1790 
-1795 DYTLTV
+1795 
-1801 KVEDKAGN
+1801 
-1809 TNYSAPLTVT
+1809 
-1819 IDTQTSIDR
+1819 
-1828 IELLNDTGIV
+1828 
-1838 GDNLTNEARP
+1838 
-1848 QFHITV
+1848 
-1854 PTDVNSVQ
+1854 
-1862 LSLDGGI
+1862 
-1869 NWVNATLTSDGVWE
+1869 
-1883 YIWPT
+1883 
-1888 DLVENTY
+1888 
-1895 TLTVKATDV
+1895 
-1904 AGNTATETLNFII
+1904 
-1917 DTTLSTPTITLDSA
+1917 
-1931 DDSGT
+1931 
-1936 ANDNKT
+1936 
-1942 NVKTPGFII
+1942 
-1951 GGIDSDVTQVVVQVM
+1951 
-1966 RDGHSEEVE
+1966 
-1975 LTQTNGQWRF
+1975 
-1985 VPGSAWTDGDY
+1985 
-1996 TLTVT
+1996 
-2001 VKDEAGNIRH
+2001 
-2011 SAPLTVTIDTQI
+2011 
-2023 TIDHIELVNDSGI
+2023 
-2036 PDDNLTNNVR
+2036 
-2046 PHFQVTVPTDVNVV
+2046 
-2060 RLSIDGGKTWFN
+2060 
-2072 ATQSATPGVWDYTWL
+2072 
-2087 ADVGEGK
+2087 
-2094 HTLTVE
+2094 
-2100 ATDKAGN
+2100 
-2107 KTTQQLDFIID
+2107 
-2118 TLLSEPTIV
+2118 
-2127 LDNTDDSGT
+2127 
-2136 KGDHLTNVN
+2136 
-2145 KPTFLLGNID
+2145 
-2155 ADARYV
+2155 
-2161 TVEVQ
+2161 
-2166 HGGTKEVLTAT
+2166 
-2177 KDATGNWSVTPTGTW
+2177 
-2192 ADGDYTLTVRV
+2192 
-2203 EDEAGNEK
+2203 
-2211 HSASLTVT
+2211 
-2219 VDTQI
+2219 
-2224 TIDVI
+2224 
-2229 ELVNDNGIPGDNMTN
+2229 
-2244 DAHPQFRVTVP
+2244 
-2255 GDVNEVSLSIDGG
+2255 
-2268 VTWVK
+2268 
-2273 ATQSATPGVWNYTW
+2273 
-2287 PGTVPD
+2287 
-2293 GDYTLNVKA
+2293 
-2302 TDNAGNTVTE
+2302 
-2312 TLHFTIDTTLSTPVI
+2312 
-2327 VLDSADDSGV
+2327 
-2337 HGDNMT
+2337 
-2343 NHTQPTFALQH
+2343 
-2354 IDDDA
+2354 
-2359 VRVTV
+2359 
-2364 SVEHGGVTTT
+2364 
-2374 FDATK
+2374 
-2379 DAGGWTFTPTGAWAD
+2379 
-2394 GDYTLSVSV
+2394 
-2403 EDKAGNTSHSAS
+2403 
-2415 LTVTVDTQIA
+2415 
-2425 INNIELVNDSGIP
+2425 
-2438 DDNLTNNVRPHFQV
+2438 
-2452 TVPTDVNVVRL
+2452 
-2463 SIDGG
+2463 
-2468 KTWFNATQSATPGV
+2468 
-2482 WDYIW
+2482 
-2487 PDDVADGGYTLT
+2487 
-2499 VEATD
+2499 
-2504 EAGNKATQTLDF
+2504 
-2516 TIDTTLSVPTLSL
+2516 
-2529 DSADDSGIAGDNITN
+2529 
-2544 VKTPGFTLNNIDTD
+2544 
-2558 VSRVIVEVMHNG
+2558 
-2570 IKQEVPLVQTGG
+2570 
-2582 QWRFAPTSDWAD
+2582 
-2594 GDYILT
+2594 
-2600 VKVEDRAGNVKQSA
+2600 
-2614 PLTVTVDTHIAIDRI
+2614 
-2629 ELVNDSGI
+2629 
-2637 PGDNLTNEARPHFQ
+2637 DNLTNEARPHFQ

-3168 TKEVLTATKGATG
+3168 TKEVLTATKDATGNWSVTPTGTWADGDYTLTVRVEDEAGNEKHSASLTVTVDTQITIDVIELVNDNGIPGDNMTNDAHPQFRVTVPGDVNEVSLSIDGGVTWVKAMQSATPGVWNYTWPKTVADGDYTLTVKATDNAGNTVTRTLDFTIDTTLSTPVIVLDSADDSGVHGDNMTNRTQPTFALQQIDDDAVRVTVSVEHGGVTTTFDATKDAGGWTFTPTGAWADGDYTLSVSVEDKAGNTSHSASLTVTVDTQIAINNIELVNDSGIPDDNLTNNVRPHFQVTVPTDVNVVRLSIDGGKTWFNATQSATPGVWDYTWLADVGEGKHTLTVEATDKAGNQTTQQLDFIIDTLLSEPTIVLDNTDDSGTKGDNLTNVNKPTFLLGNIDVDARYVTVEVLHGGTKEVLTATKGATG

-3279 IWDYTWPKDVTDG
+3279 TWDYTWPKDVTDG

-3318 RLSTPTIAMDSRDDT
+3318 RLSTPTITMDSRDDT

-3350 GNIDADAHSVI
+3350 GNIDSDAHSVI

-3379 GQWRFTPDA
+3379 GEWRFTPDA

-3401 TDNAGNVRQSTPLV
+3401 TDNAGNVRQSTPLI

-3468 WVSATQGIEG
+3468 WVSAAQGIEG

-3483 WPTDMGDGKHTL
+3483 WPTDMGDGKHIL

-3622 IDRIELVNDS
+3622 IDHIELVNDS

-3689 EGQHTLTVEVTDGAG
+3689 EGQHTLIVEVTDGAG
-3704 NKMTE
+3704 NKMTG
-3709 TLNFTIDITLL
+3709 TLDFTIDITLL

-3850 DIHQVDSDVTRVMVK
+3850 DIRQIDSDVTRVMVK

-3909 VKESAPFEVRIDTT
+3909 VKESAPLEVRIDTT

-4019 NIQVPTIALD
+4019 NVQVPTIALD

-4255 VSHIVVHIDGRDYTI
+4255 VSHIVVHLDGRDYTI
-4270 ENTGG
+4270 ENKGG

-4305 SAELRIEIDT
+4305 SAELQIEIDT

-4446 EPLQSVTVILNGK
+4446 EQLQSVTVILNGK

-4525 SAVDNITSVTTPRF
+4525 SAVDNITSVTKPRF

-4558 SYSVT
+4558 SYPVT

-4659 VLKQTITVGADGN
+4659 VLKHTITVGADGN

-5579 DTHIKVFTS
+5579 DTHIQVFTS

-5598 TEWWSNSD
+5598 TDWWSNSST
-5606 LITMRGTGEIGATVS
+5606 ITMRGMGEIGATVS

-5632 VVAATGRWELSTDKL
+5632 VVAANGQWELSTDQL
-5647 PEGTYD
+5647 PEGKYD
-5653 ISLVIEDSAGNRWED
+5653 ITLSIEDNAGNRKEE
-5668 VREIFIDRTPPNAP
+5668 VHEIFIDRTPPNAP

-5709 DSEGNTYTL
+5709 DSNGNTYTL

-5992 SATHLRTEPSAAEE
+5992 SDTHLRTVPSAAEE
-6006 SVVKVT
+6006 SVVKET

-6044 IVNVSIMFEGEE
+6044 IVNVSVMFEGEE

-6083 KFIDKDNDF
+6083 KFIDKDDDF

-6104 SADIVNAMNVRGKTE
+6104 SADIVNAMNARGKTE

>member
-122 DDAENAKKEADKA
+122 DEAENAKKEADKA

-152 AFEVQNSSKQIEE
+152 AFEVQNSSKQMEE
-165 MLQNFLADNVAK
+165 MLQEFLADNVAK

-450 DNITNST
+450 DSITNST

-536 EIETTNDSGIV
+536 EIETTDDSGIV

-601 INNLTFTV
+601 VNNLTFTV

-624 IDTIAPVPPTVSL
+624 IDTVAPVPPTVSL
-637 EDYVV
+637 EDFVV

-863 SIYVDGVLSGE
+863 SIYADGVLSGE

-1037 SDDNLTNIVK
+1037 ADDNLTNIVK

-1113 AIFDF
+1113 AVFDF

-1185 WLFIPGNTW
+1185 WLFTPGNTW

-1383 GWTFT
+1383 GWSFT
-1388 PPTSWADGDY
+1388 PTGAWADGDY

-1438 PDDNLT
+1438 PNDNLT

-1476 QSATPGVWDYIWP
+1476 QSATPGAWDYIWP

-1496 YTLTVEATDEA
+1496 YTLTVEATDKA
-1507 GNKATQTLDFTIDTT
+1507 GNKTTQELDFTIDTT

-1554 NIDTDVSRVIVE
+1554 NIDTDVSRVTVE

-1670 TWFDATQSATS
+1670 TWFDATQSATP

-1713 KLDFTI
+1713 KLDFII
-1719 DTILSEPTITL
+1719 DTMLSEPTITL

-2023 TIDHIELVNDSGI
+2023 AIDHIELVNDSGI
-2036 PDDNLTNNVR
+2036 PDDNLTN
-2046 PHFQVTVPTDVNVV
+2046 
-2060 RLSIDGGKTWFN
+2060 
-2072 ATQSATPGVWDYTWL
+2072 
-2087 ADVGEGK
+2087 
-2094 HTLTVE
+2094 E
-2100 ATDKAGN
+2100 A
-2107 KTTQQLDFIID
+2107 
-2118 TLLSEPTIV
+2118 
-2127 LDNTDDSGT
+2127 
-2136 KGDHLTNVN
+2136 
-2145 KPTFLLGNID
+2145 
-2155 ADARYV
+2155 
-2161 TVEVQ
+2161 
-2166 HGGTKEVLTAT
+2166 
-2177 KDATGNWSVTPTGTW
+2177 
-2192 ADGDYTLTVRV
+2192 
-2203 EDEAGNEK
+2203 
-2211 HSASLTVT
+2211 
-2219 VDTQI
+2219 
-2224 TIDVI
+2224 
-2229 ELVNDNGIPGDNMTN
+2229 
-2244 DAHPQFRVTVP
+2244 
-2255 GDVNEVSLSIDGG
+2255 
-2268 VTWVK
+2268 
-2273 ATQSATPGVWNYTW
+2273 
-2287 PGTVPD
+2287 
-2293 GDYTLNVKA
+2293 
-2302 TDNAGNTVTE
+2302 
-2312 TLHFTIDTTLSTPVI
+2312 
-2327 VLDSADDSGV
+2327 
-2337 HGDNMT
+2337 
-2343 NHTQPTFALQH
+2343 
-2354 IDDDA
+2354 
-2359 VRVTV
+2359 
-2364 SVEHGGVTTT
+2364 
-2374 FDATK
+2374 
-2379 DAGGWTFTPTGAWAD
+2379 
-2394 GDYTLSVSV
+2394 
-2403 EDKAGNTSHSAS
+2403 
-2415 LTVTVDTQIA
+2415 
-2425 INNIELVNDSGIP
+2425 
-2438 DDNLTNNVRPHFQV
+2438 
-2452 TVPTDVNVVRL
+2452 
-2463 SIDGG
+2463 
-2468 KTWFNATQSATPGV
+2468 
-2482 WDYIW
+2482 
-2487 PDDVADGGYTLT
+2487 
-2499 VEATD
+2499 
-2504 EAGNKATQTLDF
+2504 
-2516 TIDTTLSVPTLSL
+2516 
-2529 DSADDSGIAGDNITN
+2529 
-2544 VKTPGFTLNNIDTD
+2544 
-2558 VSRVIVEVMHNG
+2558 
-2570 IKQEVPLVQTGG
+2570 
-2582 QWRFAPTSDWAD
+2582 
-2594 GDYILT
+2594 
-2600 VKVEDRAGNVKQSA
+2600 
-2614 PLTVTVDTHIAIDRI
+2614 
-2629 ELVNDSGI
+2629 
-2637 PGDNLTNEARPHFQ
+2637 
-2651 VTVPADVNGVRLSID
+2651 
-2666 GGKTWFDATQSA
+2666 
-2678 TSGVWDYTWLT
+2678 
-2689 NVANGPHTLMVE
+2689 
-2701 ASDKAG
+2701 
-2707 NKTTQKL
+2707 
-2714 DFTIDTILSEPTITL
+2714 
-2729 DSADDSAAGDNITN
+2729 
-2743 VKMPG
+2743 
-2748 FTLGNIDADV
+2748 
-2758 TKVVVT
+2758 
-2764 VAHDGKNQQIELIKN
+2764 
-2779 GGVWRFTPG
+2779 
-2788 AAWTD
+2788 
-2793 GDYTLTV
+2793 
-2800 KVEDKAGN
+2800 
-2808 TNYSAPLTVT
+2808 
-2818 IDTQTSIDRIE
+2818 
-2829 LLNDTGIVG
+2829 
-2838 DNLTNEARPQFHIT
+2838 
-2852 VPTDVNS
+2852 
-2859 VQLSLDGGINW
+2859 
-2870 VNATLTSDGVWEY
+2870 
-2883 IWPTDLVENTYTL
+2883 
-2896 TVKAT
+2896 
-2901 DVAGNTA
+2901 
-2908 TETLNFIIDT
+2908 
-2918 TLSTPTITLDSADDS
+2918 
-2933 GTAND
+2933 
-2938 NKTNVK
+2938 
-2944 TPGFIIGGIDSD
+2944 
-2956 VTQVVVQVM
+2956 
-2965 RDGHSEEV
+2965 
-2973 ELTQTNGQW
+2973 
-2982 RFVPGSAWTDGDYTL
+2982 
-2997 TVTVKDEAG
+2997 
-3006 NIRHSAPLTVTIDTQ
+3006 
-3021 ITIDHIELVNDS
+3021 
-3033 GIPDDNLT
+3033 
-3041 NNVRPHFQVTV
+3041 RPHFQVTV

-3168 TKEVLTATKGATG
+3168 TKEVLTATKDATGNWSVTPTGTWADGDYTLTVRVEDEAGNEKHSASLTVTVDTQITIDAIELVNDNGIPGDNMTNDAHPQFRVTVPGDVNEVSLSIDGGVTWVKATQSATPGVWNYTWPGTVPDGDYTLNVKATDNAGNTVTETLHFTIDTTLSTPVIVLDSADDTGIQGDNMTNRTQPTFNLQHIDDDAVRVTVSVEHGGVTTTFDATKGVGGWTFTPPTSWGAGDYTLSVSVEDKAGNTSHSASLTVTVDTQIAINNIELVNDSGIPDDNLTNNVRPQFQVKVPTDVNEVRLSIDGGKTWFNATQSATPGVWDYTWLADVGEGKHTLTVEATDKAGNQTTQKLDFIIDTLLSEPTIVLDSTDDSGTKGDNLTNANKPTFLLGNIDADARYVTVEVQHGSTKEVLTATKGATG

-3196 TLTVRVEDD
+3196 TLTVRVEDE

-3220 TQITIDVI
+3220 TQITIDAI

-3318 RLSTPTIAMDSRDDT
+3318 RLSTPTITMDSRDDT

-3350 GNIDADAHSVI
+3350 GNIDSDAQSVI

-3401 TDNAGNVRQSTPLV
+3401 TDNAGNVRQSTPLI

-3468 WVSATQGIEG
+3468 WVSAAQGIEG

-3483 WPTDMGDGKHTL
+3483 WPTDMGDGKHIL

-3622 IDRIELVNDS
+3622 IDHIELVNDS

-3689 EGQHTLTVEVTDGAG
+3689 EGQHTLIVEVTDGAG
-3704 NKMTE
+3704 NKMTG
-3709 TLNFTIDITLL
+3709 TLDFTIDITLL

-3742 VTQPV
+3742 VTQPI

-3850 DIHQVDSDVTRVMVK
+3850 DIRQVDSDVTRVMVK

-3957 VVQVR
+3957 VIQVR

-3992 GTYTLRVEATDEAGN
+3992 GTYTLRVEATDQAGN

-4186 LPDGQH
+4186 LPDGKH

-4305 SAELRIEIDT
+4305 SAELQIEIDT

-4525 SAVDNITSVTTPRF
+4525 SAVDNITSVTKPRF

-4558 SYSVT
+4558 SYPVT

-4611 SVRMEPASDTGNS
+4611 SVRMEPASDTGSS

-4659 VLKQTITVGADGN
+4659 VLKHTITVGADGN

-4719 DPSIDDQHE
+4719 DPSIDDQYE
-4728 ATSLRPEFKGFA
+4728 ATSLRPEFKGLA

-4829 NKTPTLIGSTLPNTI
+4829 NKTPTLVGNTLPNAI

-4966 NDGNYELTFK
+4966 NDGNYVLTFK

-5077 AGNSQQKEILIEH
+5077 AGNSQQKDILIEH

-5301 ITNHNKPV
+5301 ITSHNKPV

-5373 VTIDTSTFIDNPAMV
+5373 VTIDTSTFIDNPVMM

-5406 PTFSIFGEMNQSVQ
+5406 PAFSIYGEMNQSVQ

-5537 NEKGHWQMPVNPLYF
+5537 NDKGHWQMPVNPLYF

-5579 DTHIKVFTS
+5579 DTHIQVFTS

-5598 TEWWSNSD
+5598 TDWWSNSST
-5606 LITMRGTGEIGATVS
+5606 ITMRGMGEIGATVS

-5632 VVAATGRWELSTDKL
+5632 VVAANGQWELSTDQL
-5647 PEGTYD
+5647 PEGKYD
-5653 ISLVIEDSAGNRWED
+5653 ITLSIEDNAGNRKEE
-5668 VREIFIDRTPPNAP
+5668 VHEIFIDRTPPNAP

-5709 DSEGNTYTL
+5709 DSNGNTYTL

-5755 DIMKEVPVIS
+5755 DIMKETPVIS

-5779 TRDKQ
+5779 TRDNQ

-5860 PEIALAAGEDNGAS
+5860 PEIALAAGEGNGAS
-5874 DSDNVTNHT
+5874 DSDNVTNHNHT

-5929 NDGNYTLSVTVV
+5929 NDGTYTLSVTVV

-5947 QQSASLAVTVDST
+5947 LQSASLEVTVDST

-5992 SATHLRTEPSAAEE
+5992 SATHLRTVPSAAEE
-6006 SVVKVT
+6006 SVVKET

-6044 IVNVSIMFEGEE
+6044 IVNVSVMFEGEE

-6083 KFIDKDNDF
+6083 KFIDKDDDF

-6104 SADIVNAMNVRGKTE
+6104 SADIVNAMNARGKTE

>member
-339 FELSPESSV
+339 FELSPESTV

-2127 LDNTDDSGT
+2127 LDSTDDSGT

-2425 INNIELVNDSGIP
+2425 INN
-2438 DDNLTNNVRPHFQV
+2438 
-2452 TVPTDVNVVRL
+2452 
-2463 SIDGG
+2463 
-2468 KTWFNATQSATPGV
+2468 
-2482 WDYIW
+2482 
-2487 PDDVADGGYTLT
+2487 
-2499 VEATD
+2499 
-2504 EAGNKATQTLDF
+2504 
-2516 TIDTTLSVPTLSL
+2516 
-2529 DSADDSGIAGDNITN
+2529 
-2544 VKTPGFTLNNIDTD
+2544 
-2558 VSRVIVEVMHNG
+2558 
-2570 IKQEVPLVQTGG
+2570 
-2582 QWRFAPTSDWAD
+2582 
-2594 GDYILT
+2594 
-2600 VKVEDRAGNVKQSA
+2600 
-2614 PLTVTVDTHIAIDRI
+2614 
-2629 ELVNDSGI
+2629 
-2637 PGDNLTNEARPHFQ
+2637 
-2651 VTVPADVNGVRLSID
+2651 
-2666 GGKTWFDATQSA
+2666 
-2678 TSGVWDYTWLT
+2678 
-2689 NVANGPHTLMVE
+2689 
-2701 ASDKAG
+2701 
-2707 NKTTQKL
+2707 
-2714 DFTIDTILSEPTITL
+2714 
-2729 DSADDSAAGDNITN
+2729 
-2743 VKMPG
+2743 
-2748 FTLGNIDADV
+2748 
-2758 TKVVVT
+2758 
-2764 VAHDGKNQQIELIKN
+2764 
-2779 GGVWRFTPG
+2779 
-2788 AAWTD
+2788 
-2793 GDYTLTV
+2793 
-2800 KVEDKAGN
+2800 
-2808 TNYSAPLTVT
+2808 
-2818 IDTQTSIDRIE
+2818 
-2829 LLNDTGIVG
+2829 
-2838 DNLTNEARPQFHIT
+2838 
-2852 VPTDVNS
+2852 
-2859 VQLSLDGGINW
+2859 
-2870 VNATLTSDGVWEY
+2870 
-2883 IWPTDLVENTYTL
+2883 
-2896 TVKAT
+2896 
-2901 DVAGNTA
+2901 
-2908 TETLNFIIDT
+2908 
-2918 TLSTPTITLDSADDS
+2918 
-2933 GTAND
+2933 
-2938 NKTNVK
+2938 
-2944 TPGFIIGGIDSD
+2944 
-2956 VTQVVVQVM
+2956 
-2965 RDGHSEEV
+2965 
-2973 ELTQTNGQW
+2973 
-2982 RFVPGSAWTDGDYTL
+2982 
-2997 TVTVKDEAG
+2997 
-3006 NIRHSAPLTVTIDTQ
+3006 
-3021 ITIDHIELVNDS
+3021 IELVNDS

-4558 SYSVT
+4558 SYPVT

>member
-37 MNITTPRGSVIIVN
+37 MNITTPHGSVIIVN

-185 ASQQNTQAKAT
+185 ASQQNTQAKVT

-536 EIETTNDSGIV
+536 EIETTDDSGIV

-601 INNLTFTV
+601 VNNLTFTV

-624 IDTIAPVPPTVSL
+624 IDTVAPVPPTVSL
-637 EDYVV
+637 EDFVV

-1005 GNIAHSDPFLI
+1005 GNIAHSDPFFI

-1037 SDDNLTNIVK
+1037 ADDNLTNIVK

-1113 AIFDF
+1113 AVFDF

-1383 GWTFT
+1383 GWSFT
-1388 PPTSWADGDY
+1388 PTGAWADGDY

-1438 PDDNLT
+1438 PNDNLT

-1476 QSATPGVWDYIWP
+1476 QSATPGAWDYIWP

-1496 YTLTVEATDEA
+1496 YTLTVEATDKA
-1507 GNKATQTLDFTIDTT
+1507 GNKTTQELDFTIDTT

-2127 LDNTDDSGT
+2127 LDSTDDSGT
-2136 KGDHLTNVN
+2136 KGDNLTNVN

-2229 ELVNDNGIPGDNMTN
+2229 ELVNGNGIPGDNMTN

-2312 TLHFTIDTTLSTPVI
+2312 TLHFTIDTTLSVPVI
-2327 VLDSADDSGV
+2327 VLDSADDTGIQ
-2337 HGDNMT
+2337 GDNMT
-2343 NHTQPTFALQH
+2343 NSTQPTFALQH

-2379 DAGGWTFTPTGAWAD
+2379 GTGGWSFTPTGAWAD

-2438 DDNLTNNVRPHFQV
+2438 N
-2452 TVPTDVNVVRL
+2452 
-2463 SIDGG
+2463 
-2468 KTWFNATQSATPGV
+2468 
-2482 WDYIW
+2482 
-2487 PDDVADGGYTLT
+2487 
-2499 VEATD
+2499 
-2504 EAGNKATQTLDF
+2504 
-2516 TIDTTLSVPTLSL
+2516 
-2529 DSADDSGIAGDNITN
+2529 
-2544 VKTPGFTLNNIDTD
+2544 
-2558 VSRVIVEVMHNG
+2558 
-2570 IKQEVPLVQTGG
+2570 
-2582 QWRFAPTSDWAD
+2582 
-2594 GDYILT
+2594 
-2600 VKVEDRAGNVKQSA
+2600 
-2614 PLTVTVDTHIAIDRI
+2614 
-2629 ELVNDSGI
+2629 
-2637 PGDNLTNEARPHFQ
+2637 
-2651 VTVPADVNGVRLSID
+2651 
-2666 GGKTWFDATQSA
+2666 
-2678 TSGVWDYTWLT
+2678 
-2689 NVANGPHTLMVE
+2689 
-2701 ASDKAG
+2701 
-2707 NKTTQKL
+2707 
-2714 DFTIDTILSEPTITL
+2714 
-2729 DSADDSAAGDNITN
+2729 
-2743 VKMPG
+2743 
-2748 FTLGNIDADV
+2748 
-2758 TKVVVT
+2758 
-2764 VAHDGKNQQIELIKN
+2764 
-2779 GGVWRFTPG
+2779 
-2788 AAWTD
+2788 
-2793 GDYTLTV
+2793 
-2800 KVEDKAGN
+2800 
-2808 TNYSAPLTVT
+2808 
-2818 IDTQTSIDRIE
+2818 
-2829 LLNDTGIVG
+2829 
-2838 DNLTNEARPQFHIT
+2838 
-2852 VPTDVNS
+2852 
-2859 VQLSLDGGINW
+2859 
-2870 VNATLTSDGVWEY
+2870 
-2883 IWPTDLVENTYTL
+2883 
-2896 TVKAT
+2896 
-2901 DVAGNTA
+2901 
-2908 TETLNFIIDT
+2908 
-2918 TLSTPTITLDSADDS
+2918 
-2933 GTAND
+2933 
-2938 NKTNVK
+2938 
-2944 TPGFIIGGIDSD
+2944 
-2956 VTQVVVQVM
+2956 
-2965 RDGHSEEV
+2965 
-2973 ELTQTNGQW
+2973 
-2982 RFVPGSAWTDGDYTL
+2982 
-2997 TVTVKDEAG
+2997 
-3006 NIRHSAPLTVTIDTQ
+3006 
-3021 ITIDHIELVNDS
+3021 
-3033 GIPDDNLT
+3033 DNLT

-3102 KAGNKTT
+3102 KAGNQTT
-3109 QQLDFIIDTL
+3109 QKLDFIIDTM
-3119 LSEPTIVLDNTDDS
+3119 LSEPTIVLDSTDDS

-3140 TNVNKPTFLLGNI
+3140 TNANKPTFILGNI
-3153 DADARYVTVEVQHGG
+3153 DADARYVTVEVQYGG

-3318 RLSTPTIAMDSRDDT
+3318 RLSTPTITMDSRDDT

-3350 GNIDADAHSVI
+3350 GNIDSDAQSVI

-3401 TDNAGNVRQSTPLV
+3401 TDNAGNVRQSTPLI

-3468 WVSATQGIEG
+3468 WVSAAQGIEG

-3622 IDRIELVNDS
+3622 IDHIELVNDS

-3709 TLNFTIDITLL
+3709 TLNFTIDITLM

-3850 DIHQVDSDVTRVMVK
+3850 DIRQVDSDVTRVMVK

-4305 SAELRIEIDT
+4305 SAELKIEIDT

-4525 SAVDNITSVTTPRF
+4525 SAVDNITSVTKPRF

-4558 SYSVT
+4558 SYPVT

-4890 ELRSTAVDVT
+4890 ELRSTAVDLT

-5301 ITNHNKPV
+5301 ITSHNKPV

-5373 VTIDTSTFIDNPAMV
+5373 VTIDTSTFIDNPVMM

-5406 PTFSIFGEMNQSVQ
+5406 PAFSIYGEMNQSVQ

-5469 LNFTIDTF
+5469 LNFTIDTL

-5537 NEKGHWQMPVNPLYF
+5537 NDKGHWQMPVNPLYF

-5579 DTHIKVFTS
+5579 DTHIQVFTS

-5598 TEWWSNSD
+5598 TDWWSNSST
-5606 LITMRGTGEIGATVS
+5606 ITMRGMGEIGATVS

-5632 VVAATGRWELSTDKL
+5632 VVAANGQWELSTDQL
-5647 PEGTYD
+5647 PEGKYD
-5653 ISLVIEDSAGNRWED
+5653 ITLSIEDNAGNRKEE
-5668 VREIFIDRTPPNAP
+5668 VHEIFIDRTPPNAP

-5709 DSEGNTYTL
+5709 DSNGNTYTL

-5929 NDGNYTLSVTVV
+5929 NDGTYTLSVTVV

-5967 QHDDASDDAT
+5967 QHNDASDDAT

-5992 SATHLRTEPSAAEE
+5992 SATHLRTVPSVAEE
-6006 SVVKVT
+6006 SVVKET

-6044 IVNVSIMFEGEE
+6044 IVNVSVMFEGEE

-6083 KFIDKDNDF
+6083 KFIDKDDDF

-6104 SADIVNAMNVRGKTE
+6104 SADIVNAMNARGKAE

>member
-37 MNITTPRGSVIIVN
+37 MNITTPHGSVIIVN

-122 DDAENAKKEADKA
+122 DEAENAKKEADKA

-450 DNITNST
+450 DSITNST

-536 EIETTNDSGIV
+536 EIETTDDSGIV

-601 INNLTFTV
+601 VNNLTFTV

-624 IDTIAPVPPTVSL
+624 IDTVAPVPPTVSL
-637 EDYVV
+637 EDFVV

-1061 VQVWDAMSDTQIGV
+1061 VQVWDAASDTQIGV

-1113 AIFDF
+1113 AVFDF

-1185 WLFIPGNTW
+1185 WLFTPGNTW

-1326 VIVLD
+1326 VIVLN

-1337 IQGDNMT
+1337 VQGDNMT

-1377 ATKGTG
+1377 ATKGVG
-1383 GWTFT
+1383 GWSFT
-1388 PPTSWADGDY
+1388 PTGAWADGDY

-1438 PDDNLT
+1438 PNDNLT

-1476 QSATPGVWDYIWP
+1476 QNATPGVWDYIWP

-1507 GNKATQTLDFTIDTT
+1507 GNKTTQTLDFTIDTT

-1554 NIDTDVSRVIVE
+1554 NIDTDVSRVTVE

-1626 IDRIELVNDSGIPGD
+1626 IDRIELVNDSGIPDD

-1670 TWFDATQSATS
+1670 TWFDATQSATP

-1713 KLDFTI
+1713 KLDFII
-1719 DTILSEPTITL
+1719 DTMLSEPTITL

-2023 TIDHIELVNDSGI
+2023 AIDHIELVNDSGI

-2136 KGDHLTNVN
+2136 KGDNLTNVN

-2327 VLDSADDSGV
+2327 VLDSADDTGIQ
-2337 HGDNMT
+2337 GDNMT
-2343 NHTQPTFALQH
+2343 NRTQPTFNLQH

-2379 DAGGWTFTPTGAWAD
+2379 GVGGWTFTPPTSWGA

-2438 DDNLTNNVRPHFQV
+2438 DDNLTNNVRPQFQV
-2452 TVPTDVNVVRL
+2452 KVPTDVN
-2463 SIDGG
+2463 
-2468 KTWFNATQSATPGV
+2468 
-2482 WDYIW
+2482 
-2487 PDDVADGGYTLT
+2487 
-2499 VEATD
+2499 E
-2504 EAGNKATQTLDF
+2504 
-2516 TIDTTLSVPTLSL
+2516 
-2529 DSADDSGIAGDNITN
+2529 
-2544 VKTPGFTLNNIDTD
+2544 
-2558 VSRVIVEVMHNG
+2558 
-2570 IKQEVPLVQTGG
+2570 
-2582 QWRFAPTSDWAD
+2582 
-2594 GDYILT
+2594 
-2600 VKVEDRAGNVKQSA
+2600 
-2614 PLTVTVDTHIAIDRI
+2614 
-2629 ELVNDSGI
+2629 
-2637 PGDNLTNEARPHFQ
+2637 
-2651 VTVPADVNGVRLSID
+2651 
-2666 GGKTWFDATQSA
+2666 
-2678 TSGVWDYTWLT
+2678 
-2689 NVANGPHTLMVE
+2689 
-2701 ASDKAG
+2701 
-2707 NKTTQKL
+2707 
-2714 DFTIDTILSEPTITL
+2714 
-2729 DSADDSAAGDNITN
+2729 
-2743 VKMPG
+2743 
-2748 FTLGNIDADV
+2748 
-2758 TKVVVT
+2758 
-2764 VAHDGKNQQIELIKN
+2764 
-2779 GGVWRFTPG
+2779 
-2788 AAWTD
+2788 
-2793 GDYTLTV
+2793 
-2800 KVEDKAGN
+2800 
-2808 TNYSAPLTVT
+2808 
-2818 IDTQTSIDRIE
+2818 
-2829 LLNDTGIVG
+2829 
-2838 DNLTNEARPQFHIT
+2838 
-2852 VPTDVNS
+2852 
-2859 VQLSLDGGINW
+2859 
-2870 VNATLTSDGVWEY
+2870 
-2883 IWPTDLVENTYTL
+2883 
-2896 TVKAT
+2896 
-2901 DVAGNTA
+2901 
-2908 TETLNFIIDT
+2908 
-2918 TLSTPTITLDSADDS
+2918 
-2933 GTAND
+2933 
-2938 NKTNVK
+2938 
-2944 TPGFIIGGIDSD
+2944 
-2956 VTQVVVQVM
+2956 
-2965 RDGHSEEV
+2965 
-2973 ELTQTNGQW
+2973 
-2982 RFVPGSAWTDGDYTL
+2982 
-2997 TVTVKDEAG
+2997 
-3006 NIRHSAPLTVTIDTQ
+3006 
-3021 ITIDHIELVNDS
+3021 
-3033 GIPDDNLT
+3033 
-3041 NNVRPHFQVTV
+3041 
-3052 PTDVNVVRLS
+3052 VRLS

-3102 KAGNKTT
+3102 KAGNQTT
-3109 QQLDFIIDTL
+3109 QKLDFIIDTM
-3119 LSEPTIVLDNTDDS
+3119 LSEPTIVLDSTDDS

-3140 TNVNKPTFLLGNI
+3140 TNANKPTFILGNI

-3196 TLTVRVEDD
+3196 TLTVRVEDE

-3318 RLSTPTIAMDSRDDT
+3318 RLSTPTITMDSRDDT

-3350 GNIDADAHSVI
+3350 GNIDSDAQSVI

-3401 TDNAGNVRQSTPLV
+3401 TDNAGNVRQSTPLI

-3468 WVSATQGIEG
+3468 WVSAAQGIEG

-3622 IDRIELVNDS
+3622 IDHIELVNDS
-3632 GVPGDNVTKHVRP
+3632 GVPGDNITKHVRP

-3689 EGQHTLTVEVTDGAG
+3689 EGQHTLIVEVTDGAG
-3704 NKMTE
+3704 NKMTG
-3709 TLNFTIDITLL
+3709 TLDFTIDITLL

-3850 DIHQVDSDVTRVMVK
+3850 DIRQVDSDVTRMMVK

-3909 VKESAPFEVRIDTT
+3909 VKESAPLEVRIDTT

-3957 VVQVR
+3957 VIQVR

-4186 LPDGQH
+4186 LPDGKH

-4305 SAELRIEIDT
+4305 SAELQIEIDT

-4525 SAVDNITSVTTPRF
+4525 SAVDNITSVTKPRF

-4558 SYSVT
+4558 SYPVT

-4611 SVRMEPASDTGNS
+4611 SVRMEPASDTGSS

-4659 VLKQTITVGADGN
+4659 VLKHTITVGADGN

-4719 DPSIDDQHE
+4719 DPSIDDQYE
-4728 ATSLRPEFKGFA
+4728 ATSLRPEFKGLA

-4829 NKTPTLIGSTLPNTI
+4829 NKTPTLVGNTLPNAI

-4966 NDGNYELTFK
+4966 NDGNYVLTFK

-5077 AGNSQQKEILIEH
+5077 AGNSQQKDILIEH

-5301 ITNHNKPV
+5301 ITSHNKPV

-5373 VTIDTSTFIDNPAMV
+5373 VTIDTSTFIDNPVMM

-5406 PTFSIFGEMNQSVQ
+5406 PAFSIYGEMNQSVQ

-5537 NEKGHWQMPVNPLYF
+5537 NDKGHWQMPVNPLYF

-5579 DTHIKVFTS
+5579 DTHIQVFTS

-5598 TEWWSNSD
+5598 TDWWSNSST
-5606 LITMRGTGEIGATVS
+5606 ITMRGMGEIGATVS

-5632 VVAATGRWELSTDKL
+5632 VVAANGQWELSTDQL
-5647 PEGTYD
+5647 PEGKYD
-5653 ISLVIEDSAGNRWED
+5653 ITLSIEDNAGNRKEE
-5668 VREIFIDRTPPNAP
+5668 VHEIFIDRTPPNAP

-5709 DSEGNTYTL
+5709 DSNGNTYTL

-5755 DIMKEVPVIS
+5755 DIMKETPVIS

-5779 TRDKQ
+5779 TRDNQ

-5860 PEIALAAGEDNGAS
+5860 PEIALAAGEGNGAS
-5874 DSDNVTNHT
+5874 DSDNVTNHNHT

-5929 NDGNYTLSVTVV
+5929 NDGTYTLSVTVV

-5947 QQSASLAVTVDST
+5947 LQSASLEVTVDST

-5977 ATAVTPPESETVNAE
+5977 PTAVTPPESETVNAE
-5992 SATHLRTEPSAAEE
+5992 SATHLRTVPSAAEE
-6006 SVVKVT
+6006 SVVKET

-6044 IVNVSIMFEGEE
+6044 IVNVSVMFEGEE

-6083 KFIDKDNDF
+6083 KFLDKDDDF

-6104 SADIVNAMNVRGKTE
+6104 SADIVNAMNARGKTE

-6132 HNNNGAIDVFAVN
+6132 HNNNGAIEVFAVN

>member
-237 EPLKVTLALAA
+237 EPLKVTLALAT

-547 GDNVTNNTRP
+547 GDNVTNNTRL

-624 IDTIAPVPPTVSL
+624 IDTVAPVPPTVSL
-637 EDYVV
+637 EDFVV

-1023 IPIVSLSPDSDSGI
+1023 IPIVSLSPDSDSGV

-1061 VQVWDAMSDTQIGV
+1061 VQVWDAASDTQIGV

-1113 AIFDF
+1113 AVFDF

-1206 DKAGNTNYSAPLTVV
+1206 DKAGNTSYSAPLTVV

-1383 GWTFT
+1383 GWSFT
-1388 PPTSWADGDY
+1388 PTGAWADGDY

-1438 PDDNLT
+1438 PNDNLT

-1476 QSATPGVWDYIWP
+1476 QSATPGAWDYIWP

-1496 YTLTVEATDEA
+1496 YTLTVEATDKA
-1507 GNKATQTLDFTIDTT
+1507 GNKTTQELDFTIDTT

-2127 LDNTDDSGT
+2127 LDSTDDSGT
-2136 KGDHLTNVN
+2136 KGDNLTNVN

-2312 TLHFTIDTTLSTPVI
+2312 TLHFTIDTTLSVPVI
-2327 VLDSADDSGV
+2327 VLNSADDTGV
-2337 HGDNMT
+2337 QGDNMT
-2343 NHTQPTFALQH
+2343 NSTQPTFALQH

-2379 DAGGWTFTPTGAWAD
+2379 GTGGWSFTPTGAWAD

-2452 TVPTDVNVVRL
+2452 KVPMDVN
-2463 SIDGG
+2463 
-2468 KTWFNATQSATPGV
+2468 
-2482 WDYIW
+2482 
-2487 PDDVADGGYTLT
+2487 
-2499 VEATD
+2499 E
-2504 EAGNKATQTLDF
+2504 
-2516 TIDTTLSVPTLSL
+2516 
-2529 DSADDSGIAGDNITN
+2529 
-2544 VKTPGFTLNNIDTD
+2544 
-2558 VSRVIVEVMHNG
+2558 
-2570 IKQEVPLVQTGG
+2570 
-2582 QWRFAPTSDWAD
+2582 
-2594 GDYILT
+2594 
-2600 VKVEDRAGNVKQSA
+2600 
-2614 PLTVTVDTHIAIDRI
+2614 
-2629 ELVNDSGI
+2629 
-2637 PGDNLTNEARPHFQ
+2637 
-2651 VTVPADVNGVRLSID
+2651 
-2666 GGKTWFDATQSA
+2666 
-2678 TSGVWDYTWLT
+2678 
-2689 NVANGPHTLMVE
+2689 
-2701 ASDKAG
+2701 
-2707 NKTTQKL
+2707 
-2714 DFTIDTILSEPTITL
+2714 
-2729 DSADDSAAGDNITN
+2729 
-2743 VKMPG
+2743 
-2748 FTLGNIDADV
+2748 
-2758 TKVVVT
+2758 
-2764 VAHDGKNQQIELIKN
+2764 
-2779 GGVWRFTPG
+2779 
-2788 AAWTD
+2788 
-2793 GDYTLTV
+2793 
-2800 KVEDKAGN
+2800 
-2808 TNYSAPLTVT
+2808 
-2818 IDTQTSIDRIE
+2818 
-2829 LLNDTGIVG
+2829 
-2838 DNLTNEARPQFHIT
+2838 
-2852 VPTDVNS
+2852 
-2859 VQLSLDGGINW
+2859 
-2870 VNATLTSDGVWEY
+2870 
-2883 IWPTDLVENTYTL
+2883 
-2896 TVKAT
+2896 
-2901 DVAGNTA
+2901 
-2908 TETLNFIIDT
+2908 
-2918 TLSTPTITLDSADDS
+2918 
-2933 GTAND
+2933 
-2938 NKTNVK
+2938 
-2944 TPGFIIGGIDSD
+2944 
-2956 VTQVVVQVM
+2956 
-2965 RDGHSEEV
+2965 
-2973 ELTQTNGQW
+2973 
-2982 RFVPGSAWTDGDYTL
+2982 
-2997 TVTVKDEAG
+2997 
-3006 NIRHSAPLTVTIDTQ
+3006 
-3021 ITIDHIELVNDS
+3021 
-3033 GIPDDNLT
+3033 
-3041 NNVRPHFQVTV
+3041 
-3052 PTDVNVVRLS
+3052 VRLS

-3102 KAGNKTT
+3102 KAGNQTT
-3109 QQLDFIIDTL
+3109 QKLDFIIDTL
-3119 LSEPTIVLDNTDDS
+3119 LSEPTIVLDSTDDS

-3140 TNVNKPTFLLGNI
+3140 TNANKPTFILGNI
-3153 DADARYVTVEVQHGG
+3153 DADARYVTVEVQYGG

-3318 RLSTPTIAMDSRDDT
+3318 RLSTPTITMDSRDDT

-3350 GNIDADAHSVI
+3350 GNIDSDAQSVI

-3401 TDNAGNVRQSTPLV
+3401 TDNAGNVRQSTPLI

-3468 WVSATQGIEG
+3468 WVSAAQGIEG

-3622 IDRIELVNDS
+3622 IDHIELVNDS

-3709 TLNFTIDITLL
+3709 TLNFTIDITLM

-3850 DIHQVDSDVTRVMVK
+3850 DIRQVDSDVTRVMVK

-4525 SAVDNITSVTTPRF
+4525 SAVDNITSVTKPRF

-4558 SYSVT
+4558 SYPVT

-4711 IDPTIRLS
+4711 IDPAIRLS

-4829 NKTPTLIGSTLPNTI
+4829 NKTPTLVGNTLPNAI

-4966 NDGNYELTFK
+4966 NDGNYVLTFK

-5301 ITNHNKPV
+5301 ITSHNKPV

-5373 VTIDTSTFIDNPAMV
+5373 VTIDTSTFIDNPVMM

-5406 PTFSIFGEMNQSVQ
+5406 PAFSIYGEMNQSVQ

-5469 LNFTIDTF
+5469 LNFTIDTL

-5537 NEKGHWQMPVNPLYF
+5537 NDKGHWQMPVNPLYF

-5579 DTHIKVFTS
+5579 DTHIQVFTS

-5598 TEWWSNSD
+5598 TDWWSNSST
-5606 LITMRGTGEIGATVS
+5606 ITMRGMGEIGATVS

-5632 VVAATGRWELSTDKL
+5632 VVAANGQWELSTDQL
-5647 PEGTYD
+5647 PEGKYD
-5653 ISLVIEDSAGNRWED
+5653 ITLSIEDNAGNRKEE
-5668 VREIFIDRTPPNAP
+5668 VHEIFIDRTPPNAP

-5709 DSEGNTYTL
+5709 DSNGNTYTL

-5744 AIGNRSDDVPL
+5744 AIGNRSDDVSL

-5860 PEIALAAGEDNGAS
+5860 PEIALAAGEDNGVS

-5904 HNGVTDIYQA
+5904 HNGVTDTYQA

-5929 NDGNYTLSVTVV
+5929 NDGTYTLSVTVV

-5992 SATHLRTEPSAAEE
+5992 SATHLRTVPSAAEE
-6006 SVVKVT
+6006 SVVKET

-6104 SADIVNAMNVRGKTE
+6104 SADIVNAMNARGKTE

>member
-37 MNITTPRGSVIIVN
+37 MNITTPHGSVIIVN

-431 APEKP
+431 PPEKP

-450 DNITNST
+450 DNVTNST

-536 EIETTNDSGIV
+536 EIETTDDSGIV

-601 INNLTFTV
+601 VNNLTFTV

-624 IDTIAPVPPTVSL
+624 IDTVAPVPPTVSL
-637 EDYVV
+637 EDFVV

-1037 SDDNLTNIVK
+1037 ADDNLTNIVK

-1113 AIFDF
+1113 AVFDF

-1383 GWTFT
+1383 GW
-1388 PPTSWADGDY
+1388 S
-1398 TLSVSVEDKA
+1398 
-1408 GNTSHSASLT
+1408 
-1418 VTVDTQIAIN
+1418 
-1428 NIELVNDSGI
+1428 
-1438 PDDNLT
+1438 
-1444 NNVRPHFQVT
+1444 
-1454 VPTDVNV
+1454 
-1461 VRLSIDGG
+1461 
-1469 KTWFNAT
+1469 
-1476 QSATPGVWDYIWP
+1476 
-1489 DDVADGG
+1489 
-1496 YTLTVEATDEA
+1496 
-1507 GNKATQTLDFTIDTT
+1507 
-1522 LSVPT
+1522 
-1527 LSLDSADDSGIAGD
+1527 
-1541 NITNVKTPGFTLN
+1541 
-1554 NIDTDVSRVIVE
+1554 
-1566 VMHNGIKQ
+1566 
-1574 EVPLVQTGGQWR
+1574 
-1586 FAPTSDWADGDY
+1586 
-1598 ILTVKVEDRAGNVK
+1598 
-1612 QSAPLTVTVDTHIA
+1612 
-1626 IDRIELVNDSGIPGD
+1626 
-1641 NLTNEARPH
+1641 
-1650 FQVTV
+1650 
-1655 PADVNGVRLSIDGGK
+1655 
-1670 TWFDATQSATS
+1670 
-1681 GVWDYTW
+1681 
-1688 LTNVA
+1688 
-1693 NGPHTLMVEA
+1693 
-1703 SDKAGNKTTQ
+1703 
-1713 KLDFTI
+1713 
-1719 DTILSEPTITL
+1719 
-1730 DSADDSAAGDNITNV
+1730 
-1745 KMPGFTLGNI
+1745 
-1755 DADVTKVV
+1755 
-1763 VTVAHDGKNQQ
+1763 
-1774 IELIKNGGVW
+1774 
-1784 RFTPGA
+1784 
-1790 AWTDG
+1790 
-1795 DYTLTV
+1795 
-1801 KVEDKAGN
+1801 
-1809 TNYSAPLTVT
+1809 
-1819 IDTQTSIDR
+1819 
-1828 IELLNDTGIV
+1828 
-1838 GDNLTNEARP
+1838 
-1848 QFHITV
+1848 
-1854 PTDVNSVQ
+1854 
-1862 LSLDGGI
+1862 
-1869 NWVNATLTSDGVWE
+1869 
-1883 YIWPT
+1883 
-1888 DLVENTY
+1888 
-1895 TLTVKATDV
+1895 
-1904 AGNTATETLNFII
+1904 
-1917 DTTLSTPTITLDSA
+1917 
-1931 DDSGT
+1931 
-1936 ANDNKT
+1936 
-1942 NVKTPGFII
+1942 
-1951 GGIDSDVTQVVVQVM
+1951 
-1966 RDGHSEEVE
+1966 
-1975 LTQTNGQWRF
+1975 
-1985 VPGSAWTDGDY
+1985 
-1996 TLTVT
+1996 
-2001 VKDEAGNIRH
+2001 
-2011 SAPLTVTIDTQI
+2011 
-2023 TIDHIELVNDSGI
+2023 
-2036 PDDNLTNNVR
+2036 
-2046 PHFQVTVPTDVNVV
+2046 
-2060 RLSIDGGKTWFN
+2060 
-2072 ATQSATPGVWDYTWL
+2072 
-2087 ADVGEGK
+2087 
-2094 HTLTVE
+2094 
-2100 ATDKAGN
+2100 
-2107 KTTQQLDFIID
+2107 
-2118 TLLSEPTIV
+2118 
-2127 LDNTDDSGT
+2127 
-2136 KGDHLTNVN
+2136 
-2145 KPTFLLGNID
+2145 
-2155 ADARYV
+2155 
-2161 TVEVQ
+2161 
-2166 HGGTKEVLTAT
+2166 
-2177 KDATGNWSVTPTGTW
+2177 
-2192 ADGDYTLTVRV
+2192 
-2203 EDEAGNEK
+2203 
-2211 HSASLTVT
+2211 
-2219 VDTQI
+2219 
-2224 TIDVI
+2224 
-2229 ELVNDNGIPGDNMTN
+2229 
-2244 DAHPQFRVTVP
+2244 
-2255 GDVNEVSLSIDGG
+2255 
-2268 VTWVK
+2268 
-2273 ATQSATPGVWNYTW
+2273 
-2287 PGTVPD
+2287 
-2293 GDYTLNVKA
+2293 
-2302 TDNAGNTVTE
+2302 
-2312 TLHFTIDTTLSTPVI
+2312 
-2327 VLDSADDSGV
+2327 
-2337 HGDNMT
+2337 
-2343 NHTQPTFALQH
+2343 
-2354 IDDDA
+2354 
-2359 VRVTV
+2359 
-2364 SVEHGGVTTT
+2364 
-2374 FDATK
+2374 
-2379 DAGGWTFTPTGAWAD
+2379 FTPTGAWAD

-2438 DDNLTNNVRPHFQV
+2438 NDNLTNNVRPHFQV

-2468 KTWFNATQSATPGV
+2468 KTWFNATQSATPGA

-2504 EAGNKATQTLDF
+2504 KAGNKTTQELDF

-3168 TKEVLTATKGATG
+3168 TKEVLTATKDATGNWSVTPTGTWADGDYTLTVRVEDDAGNEKHSASLTVTVDTQITIDVIELVNDNGIPGDNMTNDAHPQFRVTVPGDVNEVSLSIDGGVTWVKATQSATPGVWNYTWPGTVPDGDYTLNVKATDNAGNTVTETLHFTIDTTLSTPVIVLDSADDTGIQGDNMTNRTQPTFNLQHIDDDAVRVTVSVEHGGVTTTFDATKDAGGWTFTPPTSWGAGDYTLSVSVEDKAGNTSHSASLTVTVDTQIAINNIELVNDSGIPDDNLTNNVRPHFQVKVPTDVNEVRLSIDGGKTWFNATQSATPGVWDYTWLADVGEGKHTLTVEATDKAGNQTTQKLDFIIDTLLSEPTIVLDSTDDSGTKGDNLTNANKPTFLLGNIDADARYVTVEVQHGGTKEVLTATKGATG

-3622 IDRIELVNDS
+3622 IDHIELVNDS

-3709 TLNFTIDITLL
+3709 TLNFTIDITLM

-3850 DIHQVDSDVTRVMVK
+3850 DIRQVDSDVTRVMVK

-4305 SAELRIEIDT
+4305 SAELKIEIDT

-4525 SAVDNITSVTTPRF
+4525 SAVDNITSVTKPRF

-4558 SYSVT
+4558 SYPVT

-4829 NKTPTLIGSTLPNTI
+4829 NKTPTLVGNTLPNAI

-4966 NDGNYELTFK
+4966 NDGNYVLTFK

-5039 NPQGVVIATLVVGN
+5039 SPQGVVIATLVVGN

-5077 AGNSQQKEILIEH
+5077 AGNSQQKDILIEH

-5359 EDPAG
+5359 EDPSG

-5406 PTFSIFGEMNQSVQ
+5406 PTFSISGEMNQSVQ

-5579 DTHIKVFTS
+5579 DTHIQVFTS

-5598 TEWWSNSD
+5598 TDWWSNSST
-5606 LITMRGTGEIGATVS
+5606 ITMRGMGEIGATVS

-5632 VVAATGRWELSTDKL
+5632 VVAANGQWELSTDQL
-5647 PEGTYD
+5647 PEGKYD
-5653 ISLVIEDSAGNRWED
+5653 ITLSIEDNAGNRKEE
-5668 VREIFIDRTPPNAP
+5668 VHEIFIDRTPPNAP

-5709 DSEGNTYTL
+5709 DSNGNTYTL

-5992 SATHLRTEPSAAEE
+5992 SATHLRTVPSAAEE

>member
-152 AFEVQNSSKQIEE
+152 AFEVQNSSKQMEE
-165 MLQNFLADNVAK
+165 MLQEFLADNVAK

-431 APEKP
+431 PPEKP

-1113 AIFDF
+1113 AVFDF

-1179 SHLNGS
+1179 SHHNGS
-1185 WLFIPGNTW
+1185 WLFTPGNTW

-1206 DKAGNTNYSAPLTVV
+1206 DKAGNTNYSTPLTVV

-1267 DGGNSWVQA
+1267 DGGLSWVQA

-1318 VDTTLSVP
+1318 VDSTLSVP
-1326 VIVLD
+1326 VIVLNN
-1331 SADDTG
+1331 ADDTG
-1337 IQGDNMT
+1337 IQGDNLT
-1344 NSTQPTFALQHIDD
+1344 NRTQPTFALQQIDD

-1388 PPTSWADGDY
+1388 PPALWADGDY

-1476 QSATPGVWDYIWP
+1476 QSATPGAWDYIWP

-1496 YTLTVEATDEA
+1496 YTLTVEATDKA
-1507 GNKATQTLDFTIDTT
+1507 GNQTTQELDFTIDTT

-1586 FAPTSDWADGDY
+1586 FAPTSDWGDGDY

-1655 PADVNGVRLSIDGGK
+1655 PVDVNGVRLSIDGGK

-1713 KLDFTI
+1713 KLDFII

-2023 TIDHIELVNDSGI
+2023 AIDHIELVNDSGI

-2046 PHFQVTVPTDVNVV
+2046 PQFQVTVPTDVNVV

-2087 ADVGEGK
+2087 TDVANGS

-2100 ATDKAGN
+2100 ATDAAGN
-2107 KTTQQLDFIID
+2107 KATQNLEFNID
-2118 TLLSEPTIV
+2118 TLLSEPTIA
-2127 LDNTDDSGT
+2127 LDSTDDSGT
-2136 KGDHLTNVN
+2136 KGDNLTSVN
-2145 KPTFLLGNID
+2145 KPTFILGNID

-2177 KDATGNWSVTPTGTW
+2177 KGATGIWSVTPTGMW
-2192 ADGDYTLTVRV
+2192 ADGSHTLTVRV
-2203 EDEAGNEK
+2203 EDEAGNVK
-2211 HSASLTVT
+2211 YSVPLTIT

-2224 TIDVI
+2224 TIDDI
-2229 ELVNDNGIPGDNMTN
+2229 ELVNDSGTKGDNLTN
-2244 DAHPQFRVTVP
+2244 DANPHFRITVP

-2273 ATQSATPGVWNYTW
+2273 AMQSSTSGVWNYTW
-2287 PGTVPD
+2287 PKTLAD
-2293 GDYTLNVKA
+2293 DDYTLTVKA
-2302 TDNAGNTVTE
+2302 TDNAGNTVTR
-2312 TLHFTIDTTLSTPVI
+2312 TLDFTIDTTLSTPVI
-2327 VLDSADDSGV
+2327 VLDSADDTGV
-2337 HGDNMT
+2337 QGDNMT
-2343 NHTQPTFALQH
+2343 NRTQPTFNLQH

-2374 FDATK
+2374 FDVTK
-2379 DAGGWTFTPTGAWAD
+2379 DAGGWTFTPPTSWGA

-2438 DDNLTNNVRPHFQV
+2438 DDNLTNNVRPQFQV
-2452 TVPTDVNVVRL
+2452 KVPTDVN
-2463 SIDGG
+2463 
-2468 KTWFNATQSATPGV
+2468 
-2482 WDYIW
+2482 
-2487 PDDVADGGYTLT
+2487 
-2499 VEATD
+2499 E
-2504 EAGNKATQTLDF
+2504 
-2516 TIDTTLSVPTLSL
+2516 
-2529 DSADDSGIAGDNITN
+2529 
-2544 VKTPGFTLNNIDTD
+2544 
-2558 VSRVIVEVMHNG
+2558 
-2570 IKQEVPLVQTGG
+2570 
-2582 QWRFAPTSDWAD
+2582 
-2594 GDYILT
+2594 
-2600 VKVEDRAGNVKQSA
+2600 
-2614 PLTVTVDTHIAIDRI
+2614 
-2629 ELVNDSGI
+2629 
-2637 PGDNLTNEARPHFQ
+2637 
-2651 VTVPADVNGVRLSID
+2651 
-2666 GGKTWFDATQSA
+2666 
-2678 TSGVWDYTWLT
+2678 
-2689 NVANGPHTLMVE
+2689 
-2701 ASDKAG
+2701 
-2707 NKTTQKL
+2707 
-2714 DFTIDTILSEPTITL
+2714 
-2729 DSADDSAAGDNITN
+2729 
-2743 VKMPG
+2743 
-2748 FTLGNIDADV
+2748 
-2758 TKVVVT
+2758 
-2764 VAHDGKNQQIELIKN
+2764 
-2779 GGVWRFTPG
+2779 
-2788 AAWTD
+2788 
-2793 GDYTLTV
+2793 
-2800 KVEDKAGN
+2800 
-2808 TNYSAPLTVT
+2808 
-2818 IDTQTSIDRIE
+2818 
-2829 LLNDTGIVG
+2829 
-2838 DNLTNEARPQFHIT
+2838 
-2852 VPTDVNS
+2852 
-2859 VQLSLDGGINW
+2859 
-2870 VNATLTSDGVWEY
+2870 
-2883 IWPTDLVENTYTL
+2883 
-2896 TVKAT
+2896 
-2901 DVAGNTA
+2901 
-2908 TETLNFIIDT
+2908 
-2918 TLSTPTITLDSADDS
+2918 
-2933 GTAND
+2933 
-2938 NKTNVK
+2938 
-2944 TPGFIIGGIDSD
+2944 
-2956 VTQVVVQVM
+2956 
-2965 RDGHSEEV
+2965 
-2973 ELTQTNGQW
+2973 
-2982 RFVPGSAWTDGDYTL
+2982 
-2997 TVTVKDEAG
+2997 
-3006 NIRHSAPLTVTIDTQ
+3006 
-3021 ITIDHIELVNDS
+3021 
-3033 GIPDDNLT
+3033 
-3041 NNVRPHFQVTV
+3041 
-3052 PTDVNVVRLS
+3052 VRLS

-3102 KAGNKTT
+3102 KAGNQTT
-3109 QQLDFIIDTL
+3109 QKLDFIIDTL
-3119 LSEPTIVLDNTDDS
+3119 LSEPTIALDSTDDS

-3140 TNVNKPTFLLGNI
+3140 TSVNKPTFILGNI

-3181 IWSVTPTGTWADGDY
+3181 IWSVTPTGMWADGSH

-3220 TQITIDVI
+3220 THIAIDDI

-3292 LHTLTVEATDKAGNK
+3292 LHTLTVEATDKAGNQ

-3350 GNIDADAHSVI
+3350 GNIDSDAHSVI

-3370 QEVTLTQVG
+3370 QEVTLTQAG

-3401 TDNAGNVRQSTPLV
+3401 QDNAGNVRQSTPLI

-3468 WVSATQGIEG
+3468 WVSAAQGIEG

-3814 KVTIDGTLTTPVIEL
+3814 KVTIDGSLTTPVIEL

-3836 TVGDRLTNH
+3836 TVGDRLTKH

-3850 DIHQVDSDVTRVMVK
+3850 DIRQVDSDVTRVMVK

-3909 VKESAPFEVRIDTT
+3909 VKESAPLEVRIDTT

-3957 VVQVR
+3957 VIQVR

-3978 DGQWIFDSPNTLVD
+3978 DGQWIFDTPNALVD
-3992 GTYTLRVEATDEAGN
+3992 GTYTLRVEATDQAGN

-4172 KGGDGRWIFNVGSA
+4172 KGGDGRWIFNVVSA

-4305 SAELRIEIDT
+4305 SAELKIEIDT

-4362 NWTPISKN
+4362 NWTPVSKN
-4370 AAGQWEFTAGS
+4370 AAGQWQFTAGS
-4381 ALPDGHYTLH
+4381 ALSDGHYTLH

-4500 EVSFTIDTIVSD
+4500 EVSFTIDTVVSD
-4512 PSIDLLDADDTGE
+4512 PRIDLLDADDTGE
-4525 SAVDNITSVTTPRF
+4525 SAVDNITSVTKPRF

-4558 SYSVT
+4558 SYPVT

-4611 SVRMEPASDTGNS
+4611 SVRMEPASDTGSS

-4659 VLKQTITVGADGN
+4659 VLKHTITVGADGN

-4719 DPSIDDQHE
+4719 DPSIDDQYE
-4728 ATSLRPEFKGFA
+4728 ATSLRPEFKGLA

-4829 NKTPTLIGSTLPNTI
+4829 NKTPTLVGNTLPNAI

-5077 AGNSQQKEILIEH
+5077 AGNSQQKDILIEH

-5249 QDDGTFNIHF
+5249 QDDGKFNIHF

-5301 ITNHNKPV
+5301 ITSHNKPV

-5373 VTIDTSTFIDNPAMV
+5373 VTIDTSTFIDNPVMM

-5406 PTFSIFGEMNQSVQ
+5406 PAFSIFGEMNQSVQ

-5537 NEKGHWQMPVNPLYF
+5537 NDKGHWQMPVNPLYF

-5579 DTHIKVFTS
+5579 DTHIQVFTS

-5598 TEWWSNSD
+5598 TDWWSNSST
-5606 LITMRGTGEIGATVS
+5606 ITMRGMGEIGATVS

-5632 VVAATGRWELSTDKL
+5632 VVAANGQWELSTDQL
-5647 PEGTYD
+5647 PEGKYD
-5653 ISLVIEDSAGNRWED
+5653 ITLSIEDNAGNRKEE
-5668 VREIFIDRTPPNAP
+5668 VHEIFIDRTPPNAP

-5709 DSEGNTYTL
+5709 DSNGNTYTL

-5874 DSDNVTNHT
+5874 DSDNVTNHNHT

-5929 NDGNYTLSVTVV
+5929 NDGTYTLSVTVV

-5947 QQSASLAVTVDST
+5947 LQSASLEVTVDST

-5967 QHDDASDDAT
+5967 QHDDAIDDAT

-5992 SATHLRTEPSAAEE
+5992 SATHLRTVPSAAEE
-6006 SVVKVT
+6006 SVVKET

-6044 IVNVSIMFEGEE
+6044 IVNVSVMFEGEE

-6083 KFIDKDNDF
+6083 KFIDKDDDF

-6104 SADIVNAMNVRGKTE
+6104 SADIVNAMNARGKTE

>member
-152 AFEVQNSSKQIEE
+152 AFEVQNSSKQMEE

-431 APEKP
+431 PPEKP
-436 TIELDDSSDSGIKN
+436 TIELDDSSDYGIKN

-536 EIETTNDSGIV
+536 EIETTDDSGIV

-578 EVIFKANDKGE
+578 EVVFKANDQGE

-609 EDVAGNKKDFSFSYV
+609 EDVAGNKKDFSFSYF
-624 IDTIAPVPPTVSL
+624 IDTIAPLPPTVSL

-1113 AIFDF
+1113 AVFDF

-1185 WLFIPGNTW
+1185 WLFTPGNTW
-1194 ADGSYTL
+1194 TDGSYTL

-1326 VIVLD
+1326 VIVLN

-1337 IQGDNMT
+1337 VQGDNMT
-1344 NSTQPTFALQHIDD
+1344 NRTQPTFALQHIDD

-1388 PPTSWADGDY
+1388 PTASWTDGDY

-1438 PDDNLT
+1438 PNDNLT

-1469 KTWFNAT
+1469 KTWVTAAQKAT
-1476 QSATPGVWDYIWP
+1476 GVWEYIWP
-1489 DDVADGG
+1489 DDVTDGSH
-1496 YTLTVEATDEA
+1496 TLTVEATDEA

-1719 DTILSEPTITL
+1719 DTLLSEPTITL

-1888 DLVENTY
+1888 ELVENTY

-1904 AGNTATETLNFII
+1904 AGNTATETLNFTI

-1975 LTQTNGQWRF
+1975 LTQIGGQWRF

-2046 PHFQVTVPTDVNVV
+2046 PQFQVTVPTDVNVV

-2072 ATQSATPGVWDYTWL
+2072 ATQS
-2087 ADVGEGK
+2087 
-2094 HTLTVE
+2094 
-2100 ATDKAGN
+2100 
-2107 KTTQQLDFIID
+2107 
-2118 TLLSEPTIV
+2118 S
-2127 LDNTDDSGT
+2127 
-2136 KGDHLTNVN
+2136 
-2145 KPTFLLGNID
+2145 
-2155 ADARYV
+2155 
-2161 TVEVQ
+2161 
-2166 HGGTKEVLTAT
+2166 
-2177 KDATGNWSVTPTGTW
+2177 
-2192 ADGDYTLTVRV
+2192 
-2203 EDEAGNEK
+2203 
-2211 HSASLTVT
+2211 
-2219 VDTQI
+2219 
-2224 TIDVI
+2224 
-2229 ELVNDNGIPGDNMTN
+2229 
-2244 DAHPQFRVTVP
+2244 
-2255 GDVNEVSLSIDGG
+2255 
-2268 VTWVK
+2268 
-2273 ATQSATPGVWNYTW
+2273 
-2287 PGTVPD
+2287 
-2293 GDYTLNVKA
+2293 
-2302 TDNAGNTVTE
+2302 
-2312 TLHFTIDTTLSTPVI
+2312 
-2327 VLDSADDSGV
+2327 
-2337 HGDNMT
+2337 
-2343 NHTQPTFALQH
+2343 
-2354 IDDDA
+2354 
-2359 VRVTV
+2359 
-2364 SVEHGGVTTT
+2364 
-2374 FDATK
+2374 
-2379 DAGGWTFTPTGAWAD
+2379 
-2394 GDYTLSVSV
+2394 
-2403 EDKAGNTSHSAS
+2403 
-2415 LTVTVDTQIA
+2415 
-2425 INNIELVNDSGIP
+2425 
-2438 DDNLTNNVRPHFQV
+2438 
-2452 TVPTDVNVVRL
+2452 
-2463 SIDGG
+2463 
-2468 KTWFNATQSATPGV
+2468 
-2482 WDYIW
+2482 
-2487 PDDVADGGYTLT
+2487 
-2499 VEATD
+2499 
-2504 EAGNKATQTLDF
+2504 
-2516 TIDTTLSVPTLSL
+2516 
-2529 DSADDSGIAGDNITN
+2529 
-2544 VKTPGFTLNNIDTD
+2544 
-2558 VSRVIVEVMHNG
+2558 
-2570 IKQEVPLVQTGG
+2570 
-2582 QWRFAPTSDWAD
+2582 
-2594 GDYILT
+2594 
-2600 VKVEDRAGNVKQSA
+2600 
-2614 PLTVTVDTHIAIDRI
+2614 
-2629 ELVNDSGI
+2629 
-2637 PGDNLTNEARPHFQ
+2637 
-2651 VTVPADVNGVRLSID
+2651 
-2666 GGKTWFDATQSA
+2666 
-2678 TSGVWDYTWLT
+2678 
-2689 NVANGPHTLMVE
+2689 
-2701 ASDKAG
+2701 
-2707 NKTTQKL
+2707 
-2714 DFTIDTILSEPTITL
+2714 
-2729 DSADDSAAGDNITN
+2729 
-2743 VKMPG
+2743 
-2748 FTLGNIDADV
+2748 
-2758 TKVVVT
+2758 
-2764 VAHDGKNQQIELIKN
+2764 
-2779 GGVWRFTPG
+2779 
-2788 AAWTD
+2788 
-2793 GDYTLTV
+2793 
-2800 KVEDKAGN
+2800 
-2808 TNYSAPLTVT
+2808 
-2818 IDTQTSIDRIE
+2818 
-2829 LLNDTGIVG
+2829 
-2838 DNLTNEARPQFHIT
+2838 
-2852 VPTDVNS
+2852 
-2859 VQLSLDGGINW
+2859 
-2870 VNATLTSDGVWEY
+2870 
-2883 IWPTDLVENTYTL
+2883 
-2896 TVKAT
+2896 
-2901 DVAGNTA
+2901 
-2908 TETLNFIIDT
+2908 
-2918 TLSTPTITLDSADDS
+2918 
-2933 GTAND
+2933 
-2938 NKTNVK
+2938 
-2944 TPGFIIGGIDSD
+2944 
-2956 VTQVVVQVM
+2956 
-2965 RDGHSEEV
+2965 
-2973 ELTQTNGQW
+2973 
-2982 RFVPGSAWTDGDYTL
+2982 
-2997 TVTVKDEAG
+2997 
-3006 NIRHSAPLTVTIDTQ
+3006 
-3021 ITIDHIELVNDS
+3021 
-3033 GIPDDNLT
+3033 
-3041 NNVRPHFQVTV
+3041 
-3052 PTDVNVVRLS
+3052 
-3062 IDGGKTWFNA
+3062 
-3072 TQSATPGVWDYTWLA
+3072 TPGVWDYTWLA

-3168 TKEVLTATKGATG
+3168 TKEVLTATKDATGNWSVTPTGTWADGDYTLTVRVEDDAGNVKHSASLTVTVDTQITIDDIELVNDSGTRGDNLTNNANPHFRITVPGDVNEVSLSIDGGVTWVKATQSVTPGVWNYTWPGTVPDGDYTLNVKATDNAGNTVTETLHFTIDTTLSTPVIVLDSADDTGIQGDNMTNRTQPTFNLQHIDDDAVRVTVSVEHGGVTTTFDATKDAGGWTFTPPTSWGAGDYTLSVSVEDKAGNTSHSASLTVTVDTQIAINNIELVNDSGIPDDNLTNNVRPHFQVTVPTDVNVVRLSIDGGKTWFNATQSATPGVWDYTWLADVGEGKHTLTVEATDKAGNQTTQKLDFIIDTLLSEPTIALDSTDDSGTKGDNLTNVNKPTFILGNIDADARYVTVEVQHGGTGTKEVLTATKGATG

-3220 TQITIDVI
+3220 TQITIDDI

-3279 IWDYTWPKDVTDG
+3279 TWDYTWPKDVTDG

-3318 RLSTPTIAMDSRDDT
+3318 RLSTPTITMDSRDDT

-3350 GNIDADAHSVI
+3350 GNIDSDAHSVI

-3370 QEVTLTQVG
+3370 QEVTLTQAG

-3401 TDNAGNVRQSTPLV
+3401 QDNAGNVRQSTPLI

-3468 WVSATQGIEG
+3468 WVSAAQGIEG

-3505 TATQTLEFFI
+3505 TATQTLEFSI

-3576 GAGGWSFTPPAP
+3576 GAAGWSFTPPAP

-3622 IDRIELVNDS
+3622 IDHIELVNDS

-3709 TLNFTIDITLL
+3709 TLNFTIDITLM

-3742 VTQPV
+3742 VTQPI

-3850 DIHQVDSDVTRVMVK
+3850 DIRQVDSDVTRVMVK

-4211 FTIDTTLREPTIV
+4211 FTIDTTLQEPTIV

-4255 VSHIVVHIDGRDYTI
+4255 VSHIVVHLDGRDYTI

-4305 SAELRIEIDT
+4305 SAELKIEIDT

-4362 NWTPISKN
+4362 NWTPVSKN
-4370 AAGQWEFTAGS
+4370 AAGQWQFTAGS
-4381 ALPDGHYTLH
+4381 ALSDGHYTLH

-4500 EVSFTIDTIVSD
+4500 EVSFTIDTVVSD
-4512 PSIDLLDADDTGE
+4512 PRIDLLDADDTGE
-4525 SAVDNITSVTTPRF
+4525 SAVDNITSVTKPRF

-4558 SYSVT
+4558 SYPVT

-4611 SVRMEPASDTGNS
+4611 SVRMEPASDTGSS

-4719 DPSIDDQHE
+4719 DPSIDDQYE
-4728 ATSLRPEFKGFA
+4728 ATSLRPEFKGLA

-4829 NKTPTLIGSTLPNTI
+4829 NKTPTLVGNTLPNAI

-4951 TTGAGHWGVV
+4951 TTGTGHWGVV

-5301 ITNHNKPV
+5301 ITSHNKPV

-5332 LVLEDGTWSYQF
+5332 LVLEDGIWSYQF

-5373 VTIDTSTFIDNPAMV
+5373 VTIDTSTFIDNPVMM

-5406 PTFSIFGEMNQSVQ
+5406 PAFSIFGEMNQSVQ

-5579 DTHIKVFTS
+5579 DTHIQVFTS

-5598 TEWWSNSD
+5598 TDWWSNSST
-5606 LITMRGTGEIGATVS
+5606 ITMRGMGEIGATVS

-5632 VVAATGRWELSTDKL
+5632 VVAANGQWELSTDQL
-5647 PEGTYD
+5647 PEGKYD
-5653 ISLVIEDSAGNRWED
+5653 ITLSIEDNAGNRKEE
-5668 VREIFIDRTPPNAP
+5668 VHEIFIDRTPPNAP

-5709 DSEGNTYTL
+5709 DSNGNTYTL

-5755 DIMKEVPVIS
+5755 DIMKETPVIS
-5765 LSPDSDSGTVGDNI
+5765 LSPDSDSGTAGDNI
-5779 TRDKQ
+5779 TRDNQ

-5904 HNGVTDIYQA
+5904 HNGVTDTYQA

-5992 SATHLRTEPSAAEE
+5992 SATHLRTVPSAAEE
-6006 SVVKVT
+6006 SVVKET

-6044 IVNVSIMFEGEE
+6044 IVNVSVMFEGEE

-6083 KFIDKDNDF
+6083 KFIDKDDDF

-6104 SADIVNAMNVRGKTE
+6104 SADIVNAMNARGKTE

>member
-152 AFEVQNSSKQIEE
+152 AFEVQNSSKQMEE

-431 APEKP
+431 PPEKP
-436 TIELDDSSDSGIKN
+436 TIELDDSSDYGIKN

-536 EIETTNDSGIV
+536 EIETTDDSGIV

-578 EVIFKANDKGE
+578 EVVFKANDQGE

-609 EDVAGNKKDFSFSYV
+609 EDVAGNKKDFSFSYF
-624 IDTIAPVPPTVSL
+624 IDTIAPLPPTVSL

-1113 AIFDF
+1113 AVFDF

-1185 WLFIPGNTW
+1185 WLFTPGNTW
-1194 ADGSYTL
+1194 TDGSYTL

-1326 VIVLD
+1326 VIVLN

-1337 IQGDNMT
+1337 VQGDNMT
-1344 NSTQPTFALQHIDD
+1344 NRTQPTFALQHIDD

-1388 PPTSWADGDY
+1388 PTASWTDGDY

-1438 PDDNLT
+1438 PNDNLT

-1469 KTWFNAT
+1469 KTWVTAAQKAT
-1476 QSATPGVWDYIWP
+1476 GVWEYIWP
-1489 DDVADGG
+1489 DDVTDGSH
-1496 YTLTVEATDEA
+1496 TLTVEATDEA

-1598 ILTVKVEDRAGNVK
+1598 ILTVKAEDRAGNVK

-1719 DTILSEPTITL
+1719 DTLLSEPTITL

-1888 DLVENTY
+1888 ELVENTY

-1904 AGNTATETLNFII
+1904 AGNTATETLNFTI

-1975 LTQTNGQWRF
+1975 LTQIGGQWRF

-2046 PHFQVTVPTDVNVV
+2046 PQFQVTVPTDVNVV

-2072 ATQSATPGVWDYTWL
+2072 ATQS
-2087 ADVGEGK
+2087 
-2094 HTLTVE
+2094 
-2100 ATDKAGN
+2100 
-2107 KTTQQLDFIID
+2107 
-2118 TLLSEPTIV
+2118 S
-2127 LDNTDDSGT
+2127 
-2136 KGDHLTNVN
+2136 
-2145 KPTFLLGNID
+2145 
-2155 ADARYV
+2155 
-2161 TVEVQ
+2161 
-2166 HGGTKEVLTAT
+2166 
-2177 KDATGNWSVTPTGTW
+2177 
-2192 ADGDYTLTVRV
+2192 
-2203 EDEAGNEK
+2203 
-2211 HSASLTVT
+2211 
-2219 VDTQI
+2219 
-2224 TIDVI
+2224 
-2229 ELVNDNGIPGDNMTN
+2229 
-2244 DAHPQFRVTVP
+2244 
-2255 GDVNEVSLSIDGG
+2255 
-2268 VTWVK
+2268 
-2273 ATQSATPGVWNYTW
+2273 
-2287 PGTVPD
+2287 
-2293 GDYTLNVKA
+2293 
-2302 TDNAGNTVTE
+2302 
-2312 TLHFTIDTTLSTPVI
+2312 
-2327 VLDSADDSGV
+2327 
-2337 HGDNMT
+2337 
-2343 NHTQPTFALQH
+2343 
-2354 IDDDA
+2354 
-2359 VRVTV
+2359 
-2364 SVEHGGVTTT
+2364 
-2374 FDATK
+2374 
-2379 DAGGWTFTPTGAWAD
+2379 
-2394 GDYTLSVSV
+2394 
-2403 EDKAGNTSHSAS
+2403 
-2415 LTVTVDTQIA
+2415 
-2425 INNIELVNDSGIP
+2425 
-2438 DDNLTNNVRPHFQV
+2438 
-2452 TVPTDVNVVRL
+2452 
-2463 SIDGG
+2463 
-2468 KTWFNATQSATPGV
+2468 
-2482 WDYIW
+2482 
-2487 PDDVADGGYTLT
+2487 
-2499 VEATD
+2499 
-2504 EAGNKATQTLDF
+2504 
-2516 TIDTTLSVPTLSL
+2516 
-2529 DSADDSGIAGDNITN
+2529 
-2544 VKTPGFTLNNIDTD
+2544 
-2558 VSRVIVEVMHNG
+2558 
-2570 IKQEVPLVQTGG
+2570 
-2582 QWRFAPTSDWAD
+2582 
-2594 GDYILT
+2594 
-2600 VKVEDRAGNVKQSA
+2600 
-2614 PLTVTVDTHIAIDRI
+2614 
-2629 ELVNDSGI
+2629 
-2637 PGDNLTNEARPHFQ
+2637 
-2651 VTVPADVNGVRLSID
+2651 
-2666 GGKTWFDATQSA
+2666 
-2678 TSGVWDYTWLT
+2678 
-2689 NVANGPHTLMVE
+2689 
-2701 ASDKAG
+2701 
-2707 NKTTQKL
+2707 
-2714 DFTIDTILSEPTITL
+2714 
-2729 DSADDSAAGDNITN
+2729 
-2743 VKMPG
+2743 
-2748 FTLGNIDADV
+2748 
-2758 TKVVVT
+2758 
-2764 VAHDGKNQQIELIKN
+2764 
-2779 GGVWRFTPG
+2779 
-2788 AAWTD
+2788 
-2793 GDYTLTV
+2793 
-2800 KVEDKAGN
+2800 
-2808 TNYSAPLTVT
+2808 
-2818 IDTQTSIDRIE
+2818 
-2829 LLNDTGIVG
+2829 
-2838 DNLTNEARPQFHIT
+2838 
-2852 VPTDVNS
+2852 
-2859 VQLSLDGGINW
+2859 
-2870 VNATLTSDGVWEY
+2870 
-2883 IWPTDLVENTYTL
+2883 
-2896 TVKAT
+2896 
-2901 DVAGNTA
+2901 
-2908 TETLNFIIDT
+2908 
-2918 TLSTPTITLDSADDS
+2918 
-2933 GTAND
+2933 
-2938 NKTNVK
+2938 
-2944 TPGFIIGGIDSD
+2944 
-2956 VTQVVVQVM
+2956 
-2965 RDGHSEEV
+2965 
-2973 ELTQTNGQW
+2973 
-2982 RFVPGSAWTDGDYTL
+2982 
-2997 TVTVKDEAG
+2997 
-3006 NIRHSAPLTVTIDTQ
+3006 
-3021 ITIDHIELVNDS
+3021 
-3033 GIPDDNLT
+3033 
-3041 NNVRPHFQVTV
+3041 
-3052 PTDVNVVRLS
+3052 
-3062 IDGGKTWFNA
+3062 
-3072 TQSATPGVWDYTWLA
+3072 TPGVWDYTWLA

-3168 TKEVLTATKGATG
+3168 TKEVLTATKDATGNWSVTPTGTWADGDYTLTVRVEDDAGNVKHSASLTVTVDTQITIDDIELVNDSGTRGDNLTNNANPHFRITVPGDVNEVSLSIDGGVTWVKATQSVTPGVWNYTWPGTVPDGDYTLNVKATDNAGNTVTETLHFTIDTTLSTPVIVLDSADDTGIQGDNMTNRTQPTFNLQHIDDDAVRVTVSVEHGGVTTTFDATKDAGGWTFTPPTSWGAGDYTLSVSVEDKAGNTSHSASLTVTVDTQIAINNIELVNDSGIPDDNLTNNVRPHFQVTVPTDVNVVRLSIDGGKTWFNATQSATPGVWDYTWLADVGEGKHTLTVEATDKAGNQTTQKLDFIIDTLLSEPTIALDSTDDSGTKGDNLTNVNKPTFILGNIDADARYVTVEVQHGGTGTKEVLTATKGATG

-3220 TQITIDVI
+3220 TQITIDDI

-3279 IWDYTWPKDVTDG
+3279 TWDYTWPKDVTDG

-3318 RLSTPTIAMDSRDDT
+3318 RLSTPTITMDSRDDT

-3350 GNIDADAHSVI
+3350 GNIDSDAHSVI

-3370 QEVTLTQVG
+3370 QEVTLTQAG

-3401 TDNAGNVRQSTPLV
+3401 QDNAGNVRQSTPLI

-3468 WVSATQGIEG
+3468 WVSAAQGIEG

-3505 TATQTLEFFI
+3505 TATQTLEFSI

-3576 GAGGWSFTPPAP
+3576 GAAGWSFTPPAP

-3622 IDRIELVNDS
+3622 IDHIELVNDS

-3709 TLNFTIDITLL
+3709 TLNFTIDITLM

-3742 VTQPV
+3742 VTQPI

-3850 DIHQVDSDVTRVMVK
+3850 DIRQVDSDVTRVMVK

-4211 FTIDTTLREPTIV
+4211 FTIDTTLQEPTIV

-4255 VSHIVVHIDGRDYTI
+4255 VSHIVVHLDGRDYTI

-4305 SAELRIEIDT
+4305 SAELKIEIDT

-4362 NWTPISKN
+4362 NWTPVSKN
-4370 AAGQWEFTAGS
+4370 AAGQWQFTAGS
-4381 ALPDGHYTLH
+4381 ALSDGHYTLH

-4500 EVSFTIDTIVSD
+4500 EVSFTIDTVVSD
-4512 PSIDLLDADDTGE
+4512 PRIDLLDADDTGE
-4525 SAVDNITSVTTPRF
+4525 SAVDNITSVTKPRF

-4558 SYSVT
+4558 SYPVT

-4611 SVRMEPASDTGNS
+4611 SVRMEPASDTGSS

-4719 DPSIDDQHE
+4719 DPSIDDQYE
-4728 ATSLRPEFKGFA
+4728 ATSLRPEFKGLA

-4829 NKTPTLIGSTLPNTI
+4829 NKTPTLVGNTLPNAI

-4951 TTGAGHWGVV
+4951 TTGTGHWGVV

-5301 ITNHNKPV
+5301 ITSHNKPV

-5332 LVLEDGTWSYQF
+5332 LVLEDGIWSYQF

-5373 VTIDTSTFIDNPAMV
+5373 VTIDTSTFIDNPVMM

-5406 PTFSIFGEMNQSVQ
+5406 PAFSIFGEMNQSVQ

-5579 DTHIKVFTS
+5579 DTHIQVFTS

-5598 TEWWSNSD
+5598 TDWWSNSST
-5606 LITMRGTGEIGATVS
+5606 ITMRGMGEIGATVS

-5632 VVAATGRWELSTDKL
+5632 VVAANGQWELSTDQL
-5647 PEGTYD
+5647 PEGKYD
-5653 ISLVIEDSAGNRWED
+5653 ITLSIEDNAGNRKEE
-5668 VREIFIDRTPPNAP
+5668 VHEIFIDRTPPNAP

-5709 DSEGNTYTL
+5709 DSNGNTYTL

-5755 DIMKEVPVIS
+5755 DIMKETPVIS
-5765 LSPDSDSGTVGDNI
+5765 LSPDSDSGTAGDNI
-5779 TRDKQ
+5779 TRDNQ

-5904 HNGVTDIYQA
+5904 HNGVTDTYQA

-5992 SATHLRTEPSAAEE
+5992 SATHLRTVPSAAEE
-6006 SVVKVT
+6006 SVVKET

-6044 IVNVSIMFEGEE
+6044 IVNVSVMFEGEE

-6083 KFIDKDNDF
+6083 KFIDKDDDF

-6104 SADIVNAMNVRGKTE
+6104 SADIVNAMNARGKTE

>member
-122 DDAENAKKEADKA
+122 DEAENAKKEADKA

-152 AFEVQNSSKQIEE
+152 AFEVQNSSKQMEE
-165 MLQNFLADNVAK
+165 MLQEFLADNVAK

-450 DNITNST
+450 DSITNST

-536 EIETTNDSGIV
+536 EIETTDDSGIV

-601 INNLTFTV
+601 VNNLTFTV

-624 IDTIAPVPPTVSL
+624 IDTVAPVPPTVSL
-637 EDYVV
+637 EDFVV

-1037 SDDNLTNIVK
+1037 ADDNLTNIVK

-1113 AIFDF
+1113 AVFDF

-1185 WLFIPGNTW
+1185 WLFTPGNTW

-1383 GWTFT
+1383 GWSFT
-1388 PPTSWADGDY
+1388 PTGAWADGDY

-1438 PDDNLT
+1438 PNDNLT

-1476 QSATPGVWDYIWP
+1476 QSATPGAWDYIWP

-1496 YTLTVEATDEA
+1496 YTLTVEATDKA
-1507 GNKATQTLDFTIDTT
+1507 GNKTTQELDFTIDTT

-1554 NIDTDVSRVIVE
+1554 NIDTDVSRVTVE

-1670 TWFDATQSATS
+1670 TWFDATQSATP

-1713 KLDFTI
+1713 KLDFII
-1719 DTILSEPTITL
+1719 DTMLSEPTITL

-2023 TIDHIELVNDSGI
+2023 AIDHIELVNDSGI
-2036 PDDNLTNNVR
+2036 PDDNLTN
-2046 PHFQVTVPTDVNVV
+2046 
-2060 RLSIDGGKTWFN
+2060 
-2072 ATQSATPGVWDYTWL
+2072 
-2087 ADVGEGK
+2087 
-2094 HTLTVE
+2094 E
-2100 ATDKAGN
+2100 A
-2107 KTTQQLDFIID
+2107 
-2118 TLLSEPTIV
+2118 
-2127 LDNTDDSGT
+2127 
-2136 KGDHLTNVN
+2136 
-2145 KPTFLLGNID
+2145 
-2155 ADARYV
+2155 
-2161 TVEVQ
+2161 
-2166 HGGTKEVLTAT
+2166 
-2177 KDATGNWSVTPTGTW
+2177 
-2192 ADGDYTLTVRV
+2192 
-2203 EDEAGNEK
+2203 
-2211 HSASLTVT
+2211 
-2219 VDTQI
+2219 
-2224 TIDVI
+2224 
-2229 ELVNDNGIPGDNMTN
+2229 
-2244 DAHPQFRVTVP
+2244 
-2255 GDVNEVSLSIDGG
+2255 
-2268 VTWVK
+2268 
-2273 ATQSATPGVWNYTW
+2273 
-2287 PGTVPD
+2287 
-2293 GDYTLNVKA
+2293 
-2302 TDNAGNTVTE
+2302 
-2312 TLHFTIDTTLSTPVI
+2312 
-2327 VLDSADDSGV
+2327 
-2337 HGDNMT
+2337 
-2343 NHTQPTFALQH
+2343 
-2354 IDDDA
+2354 
-2359 VRVTV
+2359 
-2364 SVEHGGVTTT
+2364 
-2374 FDATK
+2374 
-2379 DAGGWTFTPTGAWAD
+2379 
-2394 GDYTLSVSV
+2394 
-2403 EDKAGNTSHSAS
+2403 
-2415 LTVTVDTQIA
+2415 
-2425 INNIELVNDSGIP
+2425 
-2438 DDNLTNNVRPHFQV
+2438 
-2452 TVPTDVNVVRL
+2452 
-2463 SIDGG
+2463 
-2468 KTWFNATQSATPGV
+2468 
-2482 WDYIW
+2482 
-2487 PDDVADGGYTLT
+2487 
-2499 VEATD
+2499 
-2504 EAGNKATQTLDF
+2504 
-2516 TIDTTLSVPTLSL
+2516 
-2529 DSADDSGIAGDNITN
+2529 
-2544 VKTPGFTLNNIDTD
+2544 
-2558 VSRVIVEVMHNG
+2558 
-2570 IKQEVPLVQTGG
+2570 
-2582 QWRFAPTSDWAD
+2582 
-2594 GDYILT
+2594 
-2600 VKVEDRAGNVKQSA
+2600 
-2614 PLTVTVDTHIAIDRI
+2614 
-2629 ELVNDSGI
+2629 
-2637 PGDNLTNEARPHFQ
+2637 
-2651 VTVPADVNGVRLSID
+2651 
-2666 GGKTWFDATQSA
+2666 
-2678 TSGVWDYTWLT
+2678 
-2689 NVANGPHTLMVE
+2689 
-2701 ASDKAG
+2701 
-2707 NKTTQKL
+2707 
-2714 DFTIDTILSEPTITL
+2714 
-2729 DSADDSAAGDNITN
+2729 
-2743 VKMPG
+2743 
-2748 FTLGNIDADV
+2748 
-2758 TKVVVT
+2758 
-2764 VAHDGKNQQIELIKN
+2764 
-2779 GGVWRFTPG
+2779 
-2788 AAWTD
+2788 
-2793 GDYTLTV
+2793 
-2800 KVEDKAGN
+2800 
-2808 TNYSAPLTVT
+2808 
-2818 IDTQTSIDRIE
+2818 
-2829 LLNDTGIVG
+2829 
-2838 DNLTNEARPQFHIT
+2838 
-2852 VPTDVNS
+2852 
-2859 VQLSLDGGINW
+2859 
-2870 VNATLTSDGVWEY
+2870 
-2883 IWPTDLVENTYTL
+2883 
-2896 TVKAT
+2896 
-2901 DVAGNTA
+2901 
-2908 TETLNFIIDT
+2908 
-2918 TLSTPTITLDSADDS
+2918 
-2933 GTAND
+2933 
-2938 NKTNVK
+2938 
-2944 TPGFIIGGIDSD
+2944 
-2956 VTQVVVQVM
+2956 
-2965 RDGHSEEV
+2965 
-2973 ELTQTNGQW
+2973 
-2982 RFVPGSAWTDGDYTL
+2982 
-2997 TVTVKDEAG
+2997 
-3006 NIRHSAPLTVTIDTQ
+3006 
-3021 ITIDHIELVNDS
+3021 
-3033 GIPDDNLT
+3033 
-3041 NNVRPHFQVTV
+3041 RPHFQVTV

-3168 TKEVLTATKGATG
+3168 TKEVLTATKDATGNWSVTPTGTWADGDYTLTVRVEDEAGNEKHSASLTVTVDTQITIDAIELVNDNGIPGDNMTNDAHPQFRVTVPGDVNEVSLSIDGGVTWVKATQSATPGVWNYTWPGTVPDGDYTLNVKATDNAGNTVTETLHFTIDTTLSTPVIVLDSADDTGIQGDNMTNRTQPTFNLQHIDDDAVRVTVSVEHGGVTTTFDATKGVGGWTFTPPTSWGAGDYTLSVSVEDKAGNTSHSASLTVTVDTQIAINNIELVNDSGIPDDNLTNNVRPQFQVKVPTDVNEVRLSIDGGKTWFNATQSATPGVWDYTWLADVGEGKHTLTVEATDKAGNQTTQKLDFIIDTLLSEPTIVLDSTDDSGTKGDNLTNANKPTFLLGNIDADARYVTVEVQHGSTKEVLTATKGATG

-3196 TLTVRVEDD
+3196 TLTVRVEDE

-3220 TQITIDVI
+3220 TQITIDAI

-3318 RLSTPTIAMDSRDDT
+3318 RLSTPTITMDSRDDT

-3350 GNIDADAHSVI
+3350 GNIDSDAQSVI

-3401 TDNAGNVRQSTPLV
+3401 TDNAGNVRQSTPLI

-3468 WVSATQGIEG
+3468 WVSAAQGIEG

-3483 WPTDMGDGKHTL
+3483 WPTDMGDGKHIL

-3622 IDRIELVNDS
+3622 IDHIELVNDS

-3689 EGQHTLTVEVTDGAG
+3689 EGQHTLIVEVTDGAG
-3704 NKMTE
+3704 NKMTG
-3709 TLNFTIDITLL
+3709 TLDFTIDITLL

-3742 VTQPV
+3742 VTQPI

-3850 DIHQVDSDVTRVMVK
+3850 DIRQVDSDVTRVMVK

-3957 VVQVR
+3957 VIQVR

-3992 GTYTLRVEATDEAGN
+3992 GTYTLRVEATDQAGN

-4186 LPDGQH
+4186 LPDGKH

-4305 SAELRIEIDT
+4305 SAELQIEIDT

-4525 SAVDNITSVTTPRF
+4525 SAVDNITSVTKPRF

-4558 SYSVT
+4558 SYPVT

-4611 SVRMEPASDTGNS
+4611 SVRMEPASDTGSS

-4659 VLKQTITVGADGN
+4659 VLKHTITVGADGN

-4719 DPSIDDQHE
+4719 DPSIDDQYE
-4728 ATSLRPEFKGFA
+4728 ATSLRPEFKGLA

-4829 NKTPTLIGSTLPNTI
+4829 NKTPTLVGNTLPNAI

-4966 NDGNYELTFK
+4966 NDGNYVLTFK

-5077 AGNSQQKEILIEH
+5077 AGNSQQKDILIEH

-5301 ITNHNKPV
+5301 ITSHNKPV

-5373 VTIDTSTFIDNPAMV
+5373 VTIDTSTFIDNPVMM

-5406 PTFSIFGEMNQSVQ
+5406 PAFSIYGEMNQSVQ

-5537 NEKGHWQMPVNPLYF
+5537 NDKGHWQMPVNPLYF

-5579 DTHIKVFTS
+5579 DTHIQVFTS

-5598 TEWWSNSD
+5598 TDWWSNSST
-5606 LITMRGTGEIGATVS
+5606 ITMRGMGEIGATVS

-5632 VVAATGRWELSTDKL
+5632 VVAANGQWELSTDQL
-5647 PEGTYD
+5647 PEGKYD
-5653 ISLVIEDSAGNRWED
+5653 ITLSIEDNAGNRKEE
-5668 VREIFIDRTPPNAP
+5668 VHEIFIDRTPPNAP

-5709 DSEGNTYTL
+5709 DSNGNTYTL

-5755 DIMKEVPVIS
+5755 DIMKETPVIS

-5779 TRDKQ
+5779 TRDNQ

-5835 IASDAAGNQKNSLPI
+5835 IASDGAGNQKNSLPI

-5860 PEIALAAGEDNGAS
+5860 PEIALAAGEGNGAS
-5874 DSDNVTNHT
+5874 DSDNVTNHNHT

-5929 NDGNYTLSVTVV
+5929 NDGTYTLSVTVV

-5947 QQSASLAVTVDST
+5947 LQSASLEVTVDST

-5992 SATHLRTEPSAAEE
+5992 SATHLRTVPSAAEE
-6006 SVVKVT
+6006 SVVKET

-6044 IVNVSIMFEGEE
+6044 IVNVSVMFEGEE

-6083 KFIDKDNDF
+6083 KFIDKDDDF

-6104 SADIVNAMNVRGKTE
+6104 SADIVNAMNARGKTE

>member
-152 AFEVQNSSKQIEE
+152 AFEVQNSSKQMEE
-165 MLQNFLADNVAK
+165 MLQEFLADNVAK

-396 KDNELSEGENSIKVV
+396 RDNELSEGENSIKVV

-431 APEKP
+431 PPEKP
-436 TIELDDSSDSGIKN
+436 TIELDDNSDSGIKN

-536 EIETTNDSGIV
+536 EIETTDDSGIV

-624 IDTIAPVPPTVSL
+624 IDTIAPLPPTVSL

-727 VPPKAELDASDD
+727 VSPKAELDASDD

-963 IDGALIA
+963 VDGALIA

-1037 SDDNLTNIVK
+1037 ADDNLTNIVK

-1113 AIFDF
+1113 AVFDF

-1185 WLFIPGNTW
+1185 WLFTPGNTW

-1206 DKAGNTNYSAPLTVV
+1206 DKAGNTSYSAPLTVV

-1326 VIVLD
+1326 VIVLN

-1337 IQGDNMT
+1337 VQGDNMT
-1344 NSTQPTFALQHIDD
+1344 NRTQPTFALQHIDD

-1388 PPTSWADGDY
+1388 PTASWTDGDY

-1438 PDDNLT
+1438 PNDNLT

-1469 KTWFNAT
+1469 KTWVTAA
-1476 QSATPGVWDYIWP
+1476 QKAAGVWEYIWP
-1489 DDVADGG
+1489 DDVTDGSH
-1496 YTLTVEATDEA
+1496 TLTVEATDEA

-1541 NITNVKTPGFTLN
+1541 NITSVKTPGFTLN

-1626 IDRIELVNDSGIPGD
+1626 IDRIELVNDSGIPDD

-1703 SDKAGNKTTQ
+1703 TDKAGNKTTQ
-1713 KLDFTI
+1713 KLDFII
-1719 DTILSEPTITL
+1719 DTLLSEPTITL

-2023 TIDHIELVNDSGI
+2023 AIDHIELVNDSGI
-2036 PDDNLTNNVR
+2036 PNDNLTNNVR

-2107 KTTQQLDFIID
+2107 KTTQKLDFIID

-2127 LDNTDDSGT
+2127 LDSTDDSGT
-2136 KGDHLTNVN
+2136 KGDNLTNVN

-2203 EDEAGNEK
+2203 EDDAGNVK
-2211 HSASLTVT
+2211 YSASLTVT

-2229 ELVNDNGIPGDNMTN
+2229 ELVNDSGTRGDNLTN
-2244 DAHPQFRVTVP
+2244 DANPHFRITVP

-2273 ATQSATPGVWNYTW
+2273 ATQSVTPGVWNYTW

-2343 NHTQPTFALQH
+2343 NRTQPTFALQQ

-2379 DAGGWTFTPTGAWAD
+2379 GTGGWTFTPTGAWAD

-2482 WDYIW
+2482 WDY
-2487 PDDVADGGYTLT
+2487 
-2499 VEATD
+2499 
-2504 EAGNKATQTLDF
+2504 
-2516 TIDTTLSVPTLSL
+2516 
-2529 DSADDSGIAGDNITN
+2529 
-2544 VKTPGFTLNNIDTD
+2544 
-2558 VSRVIVEVMHNG
+2558 
-2570 IKQEVPLVQTGG
+2570 
-2582 QWRFAPTSDWAD
+2582 
-2594 GDYILT
+2594 
-2600 VKVEDRAGNVKQSA
+2600 
-2614 PLTVTVDTHIAIDRI
+2614 
-2629 ELVNDSGI
+2629 
-2637 PGDNLTNEARPHFQ
+2637 
-2651 VTVPADVNGVRLSID
+2651 
-2666 GGKTWFDATQSA
+2666 
-2678 TSGVWDYTWLT
+2678 
-2689 NVANGPHTLMVE
+2689 
-2701 ASDKAG
+2701 
-2707 NKTTQKL
+2707 
-2714 DFTIDTILSEPTITL
+2714 
-2729 DSADDSAAGDNITN
+2729 
-2743 VKMPG
+2743 
-2748 FTLGNIDADV
+2748 
-2758 TKVVVT
+2758 
-2764 VAHDGKNQQIELIKN
+2764 
-2779 GGVWRFTPG
+2779 
-2788 AAWTD
+2788 
-2793 GDYTLTV
+2793 
-2800 KVEDKAGN
+2800 
-2808 TNYSAPLTVT
+2808 
-2818 IDTQTSIDRIE
+2818 
-2829 LLNDTGIVG
+2829 
-2838 DNLTNEARPQFHIT
+2838 
-2852 VPTDVNS
+2852 
-2859 VQLSLDGGINW
+2859 
-2870 VNATLTSDGVWEY
+2870 
-2883 IWPTDLVENTYTL
+2883 
-2896 TVKAT
+2896 
-2901 DVAGNTA
+2901 
-2908 TETLNFIIDT
+2908 
-2918 TLSTPTITLDSADDS
+2918 
-2933 GTAND
+2933 
-2938 NKTNVK
+2938 
-2944 TPGFIIGGIDSD
+2944 
-2956 VTQVVVQVM
+2956 
-2965 RDGHSEEV
+2965 
-2973 ELTQTNGQW
+2973 
-2982 RFVPGSAWTDGDYTL
+2982 
-2997 TVTVKDEAG
+2997 
-3006 NIRHSAPLTVTIDTQ
+3006 
-3021 ITIDHIELVNDS
+3021 
-3033 GIPDDNLT
+3033 
-3041 NNVRPHFQVTV
+3041 
-3052 PTDVNVVRLS
+3052 
-3062 IDGGKTWFNA
+3062 
-3072 TQSATPGVWDYTWLA
+3072 TWLA

-3102 KAGNKTT
+3102 KAGNQTT

-3153 DADARYVTVEVQHGG
+3153 DVDARYVTVEVLHGG

-3270 VRATQGTAG
+3270 VRATQSTAG

-3401 TDNAGNVRQSTPLV
+3401 QDNAGNVRQSTPLI

-3468 WVSATQGIEG
+3468 WVSAAQGIEG

-3483 WPTDMGDGKHTL
+3483 WPTDMGDGKHIL

-4071 NATKVGAG
+4071 NAIKVGAG

-4305 SAELRIEIDT
+4305 SAELQIEIDT

-4370 AAGQWEFTAGS
+4370 AAGQWQFTAGS

-4500 EVSFTIDTIVSD
+4500 EVSFTIDTVVSD
-4512 PSIDLLDADDTGE
+4512 PRIDLLDADDTGE
-4525 SAVDNITSVTTPRF
+4525 SAVDNITSITKPRF

-4558 SYSVT
+4558 SYPVT

-4611 SVRMEPASDTGNS
+4611 SVRMEPASDTGSS

-4659 VLKQTITVGADGN
+4659 VLKHTITVGADGN

-4719 DPSIDDQHE
+4719 DPSIDDQYE
-4728 ATSLRPEFKGFA
+4728 ATSLRPEFKGLA

-4829 NKTPTLIGSTLPNTI
+4829 NKTPTLVGNTLPNAI

-4951 TTGAGHWGVV
+4951 TTGTGHWGVV

-5077 AGNSQQKEILIEH
+5077 AGNSQQKDILIEH

-5249 QDDGTFNIHF
+5249 QDDGKFNIHF

-5301 ITNHNKPV
+5301 ITSHNKPV

-5373 VTIDTSTFIDNPAMV
+5373 VTIDTSTFIDNPVMM

-5406 PTFSIFGEMNQSVQ
+5406 PAFSIFGEMNQSVQ

-5537 NEKGHWQMPVNPLYF
+5537 NDKGHWQMPVNPLYF

-5579 DTHIKVFTS
+5579 DTHIQVFTS

-5598 TEWWSNSD
+5598 TDWWSNSST
-5606 LITMRGTGEIGATVS
+5606 ITMRGMGEIGATVS

-5632 VVAATGRWELSTDKL
+5632 VVAANGQWELSTDQL
-5647 PEGTYD
+5647 PEGKYD
-5653 ISLVIEDSAGNRWED
+5653 ITLSIEDNAGNRKEE
-5668 VREIFIDRTPPNAP
+5668 VHEIFIDRTPPNAP

-5709 DSEGNTYTL
+5709 DSNGNTYTL

-5744 AIGNRSDDVPL
+5744 AIGNRSDDVSL
-5755 DIMKEVPVIS
+5755 DIMKETPVIS
-5765 LSPDSDSGTVGDNI
+5765 LSPDSDSGTAGDNI
-5779 TRDKQ
+5779 TRDNQ

-5874 DSDNVTNHT
+5874 DSDNVTNHNHT

-5904 HNGVTDIYQA
+5904 HNGVTDTYQA

-5929 NDGNYTLSVTVV
+5929 NDGTYTLSVTVV

-5947 QQSASLAVTVDST
+5947 LQSASLEVTVDST

-5977 ATAVTPPESETVNAE
+5977 PTAVTPPESETVNAE
-5992 SATHLRTEPSAAEE
+5992 SATHLRTVASAAEE
-6006 SVVKVT
+6006 SVVKET

-6044 IVNVSIMFEGEE
+6044 IVNVSVMFEGEE

-6083 KFIDKDNDF
+6083 KFIDKDDDF

-6104 SADIVNAMNVRGKTE
+6104 SADIVNAMNARGKTE

>member
-152 AFEVQNSSKQIEE
+152 AFEVQNSSKQMEE
-165 MLQNFLADNVAK
+165 MLQEFLADNVAK

-431 APEKP
+431 PPEKP

-536 EIETTNDSGIV
+536 EIETTDDSGIV

-624 IDTIAPVPPTVSL
+624 IDTIAPLPPTVSL

-963 IDGALIA
+963 VDGALIA

-1037 SDDNLTNIVK
+1037 ADDNLTNIVK

-1113 AIFDF
+1113 AVFDF

-1185 WLFIPGNTW
+1185 WLFTPGNTW

-1206 DKAGNTNYSAPLTVV
+1206 DKAGNTSYSAPLTVV

-1326 VIVLD
+1326 VIVLN

-1337 IQGDNMT
+1337 VQGDNMT
-1344 NSTQPTFALQHIDD
+1344 NRTQPTFALQHIDD

-1388 PPTSWADGDY
+1388 PTGAWADGDY

-1438 PDDNLT
+1438 PNDNLT

-1469 KTWFNAT
+1469 KTWVTAA
-1476 QSATPGVWDYIWP
+1476 QKAAGVWEYIWP
-1489 DDVADGG
+1489 DDVTDGSH
-1496 YTLTVEATDEA
+1496 TLTVEATDEA

-1541 NITNVKTPGFTLN
+1541 NITSVKTPGFTLN

-1626 IDRIELVNDSGIPGD
+1626 IDRIELVNDSGIPDD

-1703 SDKAGNKTTQ
+1703 TDKAGNKTTQ
-1713 KLDFTI
+1713 KLDFII
-1719 DTILSEPTITL
+1719 DTLLSEPTITL

-1790 AWTDG
+1790 AWSDG

-2023 TIDHIELVNDSGI
+2023 AIDHIELVNDSGI
-2036 PDDNLTNNVR
+2036 PNDNLTNNVR

-2107 KTTQQLDFIID
+2107 KTTQKLDFIID

-2127 LDNTDDSGT
+2127 LDSTDDSGT
-2136 KGDHLTNVN
+2136 KGDNLTNVN

-2203 EDEAGNEK
+2203 EDDAGNVK
-2211 HSASLTVT
+2211 YSASLTVT

-2229 ELVNDNGIPGDNMTN
+2229 ELVNDSGTRGDNLTN
-2244 DAHPQFRVTVP
+2244 DANPHFRITVP

-2273 ATQSATPGVWNYTW
+2273 ATQSVTPGVWNYTW

-2343 NHTQPTFALQH
+2343 NRTQPTFALQQ

-2379 DAGGWTFTPTGAWAD
+2379 GTGGWTFTPTGAWAD

-2482 WDYIW
+2482 WDY
-2487 PDDVADGGYTLT
+2487 
-2499 VEATD
+2499 
-2504 EAGNKATQTLDF
+2504 
-2516 TIDTTLSVPTLSL
+2516 
-2529 DSADDSGIAGDNITN
+2529 
-2544 VKTPGFTLNNIDTD
+2544 
-2558 VSRVIVEVMHNG
+2558 
-2570 IKQEVPLVQTGG
+2570 
-2582 QWRFAPTSDWAD
+2582 
-2594 GDYILT
+2594 
-2600 VKVEDRAGNVKQSA
+2600 
-2614 PLTVTVDTHIAIDRI
+2614 
-2629 ELVNDSGI
+2629 
-2637 PGDNLTNEARPHFQ
+2637 
-2651 VTVPADVNGVRLSID
+2651 
-2666 GGKTWFDATQSA
+2666 
-2678 TSGVWDYTWLT
+2678 
-2689 NVANGPHTLMVE
+2689 
-2701 ASDKAG
+2701 
-2707 NKTTQKL
+2707 
-2714 DFTIDTILSEPTITL
+2714 
-2729 DSADDSAAGDNITN
+2729 
-2743 VKMPG
+2743 
-2748 FTLGNIDADV
+2748 
-2758 TKVVVT
+2758 
-2764 VAHDGKNQQIELIKN
+2764 
-2779 GGVWRFTPG
+2779 
-2788 AAWTD
+2788 
-2793 GDYTLTV
+2793 
-2800 KVEDKAGN
+2800 
-2808 TNYSAPLTVT
+2808 
-2818 IDTQTSIDRIE
+2818 
-2829 LLNDTGIVG
+2829 
-2838 DNLTNEARPQFHIT
+2838 
-2852 VPTDVNS
+2852 
-2859 VQLSLDGGINW
+2859 
-2870 VNATLTSDGVWEY
+2870 
-2883 IWPTDLVENTYTL
+2883 
-2896 TVKAT
+2896 
-2901 DVAGNTA
+2901 
-2908 TETLNFIIDT
+2908 
-2918 TLSTPTITLDSADDS
+2918 
-2933 GTAND
+2933 
-2938 NKTNVK
+2938 
-2944 TPGFIIGGIDSD
+2944 
-2956 VTQVVVQVM
+2956 
-2965 RDGHSEEV
+2965 
-2973 ELTQTNGQW
+2973 
-2982 RFVPGSAWTDGDYTL
+2982 
-2997 TVTVKDEAG
+2997 
-3006 NIRHSAPLTVTIDTQ
+3006 
-3021 ITIDHIELVNDS
+3021 
-3033 GIPDDNLT
+3033 
-3041 NNVRPHFQVTV
+3041 
-3052 PTDVNVVRLS
+3052 
-3062 IDGGKTWFNA
+3062 
-3072 TQSATPGVWDYTWLA
+3072 TWLA

-3102 KAGNKTT
+3102 KAGNQTT

-3153 DADARYVTVEVQHGG
+3153 DVDARYVTVEVLHGG

-3401 TDNAGNVRQSTPLV
+3401 QDNAGNVRQSTPLV

-3468 WVSATQGIEG
+3468 WVSAAQGIEG

-3622 IDRIELVNDS
+3622 IDHIELVNDS

-3689 EGQHTLTVEVTDGAG
+3689 EGQHTLIVEVTDGAG
-3704 NKMTE
+3704 NKMTG
-3709 TLNFTIDITLL
+3709 TLDFTIDITLL

-3742 VTQPV
+3742 VTQPI

-3850 DIHQVDSDVTRVMVK
+3850 DIRQVDSDVTRVMVK

-3909 VKESAPFEVRIDTT
+3909 VKESAPLEVRIDTT

-4071 NATKVGAG
+4071 NAIKVGAG

-4152 DDITH
+4152 DDITQ

-4255 VSHIVVHIDGRDYTI
+4255 VSHIVVHLDGRDYTI
-4270 ENTGG
+4270 ENKGG

-4305 SAELRIEIDT
+4305 SAELQIEIDT

-4353 SVLVSFDGV
+4353 SVLGSFDGV

-4525 SAVDNITSVTTPRF
+4525 SAVDNITSVTKPRF

-4558 SYSVT
+4558 SYPVT

-4611 SVRMEPASDTGNS
+4611 SVRMEPASDTGSS

-4659 VLKQTITVGADGN
+4659 VLKHTITVGADGN

-4719 DPSIDDQHE
+4719 DPSIDDQYE
-4728 ATSLRPEFKGFA
+4728 ATSLRPEFKGLA

-4829 NKTPTLIGSTLPNTI
+4829 NKTPTLVGNTLPNAI

-5077 AGNSQQKEILIEH
+5077 AGNSQQKDILIEH

-5249 QDDGTFNIHF
+5249 QDDGKFNIHF

-5301 ITNHNKPV
+5301 ITSHNKPV

-5373 VTIDTSTFIDNPAMV
+5373 VTIDTSTFIDNPVMM

-5406 PTFSIFGEMNQSVQ
+5406 PAFSIFGEMNQSVQ

-5537 NEKGHWQMPVNPLYF
+5537 NDKGHWQMPVNPLYF

-5579 DTHIKVFTS
+5579 DTHIQVFTS

-5598 TEWWSNSD
+5598 TDWWSNSST
-5606 LITMRGTGEIGATVS
+5606 ITMRGMGEIGATVS

-5632 VVAATGRWELSTDKL
+5632 VVAANGQWELSTDQL
-5647 PEGTYD
+5647 PEGKYD
-5653 ISLVIEDSAGNRWED
+5653 ITLSIEDNAGNRKEE
-5668 VREIFIDRTPPNAP
+5668 VHEIFIDRTPPNAP

-5709 DSEGNTYTL
+5709 DSNGNTYTL

-5744 AIGNRSDDVPL
+5744 AIGNRSDDVSL
-5755 DIMKEVPVIS
+5755 DIMKETPVIS
-5765 LSPDSDSGTVGDNI
+5765 LSPDSDSGTAGDNI
-5779 TRDKQ
+5779 TRDNQ

-5874 DSDNVTNHT
+5874 DSDNVTNHNHT

-5904 HNGVTDIYQA
+5904 HNGVTDTYQA

-5929 NDGNYTLSVTVV
+5929 NDGTYTLSVTVV

-5947 QQSASLAVTVDST
+5947 LQSASLEVTVDST

-5977 ATAVTPPESETVNAE
+5977 PTAVTPPESETVNAE
-5992 SATHLRTEPSAAEE
+5992 SATHLRTVASAAEE
-6006 SVVKVT
+6006 SVVKET

-6044 IVNVSIMFEGEE
+6044 IVNVSVMFEGEE

-6083 KFIDKDNDF
+6083 KFIDKDDDF

-6104 SADIVNAMNVRGKTE
+6104 SADIVNAMNARGKTE

>member
-1 MGNKS
+1 S

-37 MNITTPRGSVIIVN
+37 MNITTPHGSVIIVN

-536 EIETTNDSGIV
+536 EIETTDDSGIV

-601 INNLTFTV
+601 VNNLTFTV

-624 IDTIAPVPPTVSL
+624 IDTVAPVPPTVSL
-637 EDYVV
+637 EDFVV

-1037 SDDNLTNIVK
+1037 ADDNLTNIVK

-1113 AIFDF
+1113 AVFDF

-1383 GWTFT
+1383 GWSFT
-1388 PPTSWADGDY
+1388 PTGAWADGDY

-1438 PDDNLT
+1438 PNDNLT

-1476 QSATPGVWDYIWP
+1476 QSATPGAWDYIWP

-1496 YTLTVEATDEA
+1496 YTLTVEATDKA
-1507 GNKATQTLDFTIDTT
+1507 GNKTTQELDFTIDTT

-1541 NITNVKTPGFTLN
+1541 NITSVKTPGFTLN

-1626 IDRIELVNDSGIPGD
+1626 IDRIELVNDSGIPDD

-1703 SDKAGNKTTQ
+1703 TDKAGNKTTQ
-1713 KLDFTI
+1713 KLDFII
-1719 DTILSEPTITL
+1719 DTLLSEPTITL

-2023 TIDHIELVNDSGI
+2023 
-2036 PDDNLTNNVR
+2036 
-2046 PHFQVTVPTDVNVV
+2046 
-2060 RLSIDGGKTWFN
+2060 
-2072 ATQSATPGVWDYTWL
+2072 A
-2087 ADVGEGK
+2087 
-2094 HTLTVE
+2094 
-2100 ATDKAGN
+2100 
-2107 KTTQQLDFIID
+2107 
-2118 TLLSEPTIV
+2118 
-2127 LDNTDDSGT
+2127 
-2136 KGDHLTNVN
+2136 
-2145 KPTFLLGNID
+2145 
-2155 ADARYV
+2155 
-2161 TVEVQ
+2161 
-2166 HGGTKEVLTAT
+2166 
-2177 KDATGNWSVTPTGTW
+2177 
-2192 ADGDYTLTVRV
+2192 
-2203 EDEAGNEK
+2203 
-2211 HSASLTVT
+2211 
-2219 VDTQI
+2219 
-2224 TIDVI
+2224 
-2229 ELVNDNGIPGDNMTN
+2229 
-2244 DAHPQFRVTVP
+2244 
-2255 GDVNEVSLSIDGG
+2255 
-2268 VTWVK
+2268 
-2273 ATQSATPGVWNYTW
+2273 
-2287 PGTVPD
+2287 
-2293 GDYTLNVKA
+2293 
-2302 TDNAGNTVTE
+2302 
-2312 TLHFTIDTTLSTPVI
+2312 
-2327 VLDSADDSGV
+2327 
-2337 HGDNMT
+2337 
-2343 NHTQPTFALQH
+2343 
-2354 IDDDA
+2354 
-2359 VRVTV
+2359 
-2364 SVEHGGVTTT
+2364 
-2374 FDATK
+2374 
-2379 DAGGWTFTPTGAWAD
+2379 
-2394 GDYTLSVSV
+2394 
-2403 EDKAGNTSHSAS
+2403 
-2415 LTVTVDTQIA
+2415 
-2425 INNIELVNDSGIP
+2425 
-2438 DDNLTNNVRPHFQV
+2438 
-2452 TVPTDVNVVRL
+2452 
-2463 SIDGG
+2463 
-2468 KTWFNATQSATPGV
+2468 
-2482 WDYIW
+2482 
-2487 PDDVADGGYTLT
+2487 
-2499 VEATD
+2499 
-2504 EAGNKATQTLDF
+2504 
-2516 TIDTTLSVPTLSL
+2516 
-2529 DSADDSGIAGDNITN
+2529 
-2544 VKTPGFTLNNIDTD
+2544 
-2558 VSRVIVEVMHNG
+2558 
-2570 IKQEVPLVQTGG
+2570 
-2582 QWRFAPTSDWAD
+2582 
-2594 GDYILT
+2594 
-2600 VKVEDRAGNVKQSA
+2600 
-2614 PLTVTVDTHIAIDRI
+2614 
-2629 ELVNDSGI
+2629 
-2637 PGDNLTNEARPHFQ
+2637 
-2651 VTVPADVNGVRLSID
+2651 
-2666 GGKTWFDATQSA
+2666 
-2678 TSGVWDYTWLT
+2678 
-2689 NVANGPHTLMVE
+2689 
-2701 ASDKAG
+2701 
-2707 NKTTQKL
+2707 
-2714 DFTIDTILSEPTITL
+2714 
-2729 DSADDSAAGDNITN
+2729 
-2743 VKMPG
+2743 
-2748 FTLGNIDADV
+2748 
-2758 TKVVVT
+2758 
-2764 VAHDGKNQQIELIKN
+2764 
-2779 GGVWRFTPG
+2779 
-2788 AAWTD
+2788 
-2793 GDYTLTV
+2793 
-2800 KVEDKAGN
+2800 
-2808 TNYSAPLTVT
+2808 
-2818 IDTQTSIDRIE
+2818 
-2829 LLNDTGIVG
+2829 
-2838 DNLTNEARPQFHIT
+2838 
-2852 VPTDVNS
+2852 
-2859 VQLSLDGGINW
+2859 
-2870 VNATLTSDGVWEY
+2870 
-2883 IWPTDLVENTYTL
+2883 
-2896 TVKAT
+2896 
-2901 DVAGNTA
+2901 
-2908 TETLNFIIDT
+2908 
-2918 TLSTPTITLDSADDS
+2918 
-2933 GTAND
+2933 
-2938 NKTNVK
+2938 
-2944 TPGFIIGGIDSD
+2944 
-2956 VTQVVVQVM
+2956 
-2965 RDGHSEEV
+2965 
-2973 ELTQTNGQW
+2973 
-2982 RFVPGSAWTDGDYTL
+2982 
-2997 TVTVKDEAG
+2997 
-3006 NIRHSAPLTVTIDTQ
+3006 
-3021 ITIDHIELVNDS
+3021 IDHIELVNDS

-3153 DADARYVTVEVQHGG
+3153 DADARYVTVEVQHGGTKEVLTATKDATGNWSVTPTGTWADGDYTLTVRVEDDAGNVKYSASLMVTVDTQITIDVIELVNDSGTRGDNLTNDANPHFRITVPGDVNEVSLSIDGGVTWVKAMQSATPGVWNYTWPKTVADGDYTLTVKATDNAGNTVTRTLDFTIDTTLSTPVIVLDSADDSGVHGDNMTNRTQPTFALQQIDDDAVRVTVSVEHGGVTTTFDATKDAGGWTFTPTGAWADGDYTLSVSVEDKAGNTSHSASLTVTVDTQIAINNIELVNDSGIPDDNLTNNVRPHFQVTVPTDVNVVRLSIDGGKTWFNATQSATPGVWDYTWLADVGEGKHTLTVEATDKAGNQTTQKLDFIIDTMLSEPTIVLDSTDDSGTKGDNLTNANKPTFILGNIDADARYVTVEVQYGG

-3318 RLSTPTIAMDSRDDT
+3318 RLSTPTITMDSRDDT

-3350 GNIDADAHSVI
+3350 GNIDSDAQSVI

-3401 TDNAGNVRQSTPLV
+3401 TDNAGNVRQSTPLI

-3423 ITDITLVNDHGV
+3423 ITDITLANDHGV

-3468 WVSATQGIEG
+3468 WVSAAQGIEG

-3709 TLNFTIDITLL
+3709 TLNFTIDITLM

-3850 DIHQVDSDVTRVMVK
+3850 DIRQVDSDVTRVMVK

-4305 SAELRIEIDT
+4305 SAELKIEIDT

-4525 SAVDNITSVTTPRF
+4525 SAVDNITSVTKPRF

-4558 SYSVT
+4558 SYPVT

-4829 NKTPTLIGSTLPNTI
+4829 NKTPTLVGNTLPNTI

-5406 PTFSIFGEMNQSVQ
+5406 PTFSISGEMNQSVQ

-5469 LNFTIDTF
+5469 LNFTIDTL

-5579 DTHIKVFTS
+5579 DTHIQVFTS

-5598 TEWWSNSD
+5598 TDWWSNSST
-5606 LITMRGTGEIGATVS
+5606 ITMRGMGEIGATVS

-5632 VVAATGRWELSTDKL
+5632 VVAANGQWELSTDQL
-5647 PEGTYD
+5647 PEGKYD
-5653 ISLVIEDSAGNRWED
+5653 ITLSIEDNAGNRKEE
-5668 VREIFIDRTPPNAP
+5668 VHEIFIDRTPPNAP

-5709 DSEGNTYTL
+5709 DSNGNTYTL

-5765 LSPDSDSGTVGDNI
+5765 LSPDSDSGTVGDDI

-5929 NDGNYTLSVTVV
+5929 NDGTYTLSVTVV

-5967 QHDDASDDAT
+5967 QHNDASDDAT

-5992 SATHLRTEPSAAEE
+5992 SATHLRTVPSVAEE
-6006 SVVKVT
+6006 SVVKET

-6044 IVNVSIMFEGEE
+6044 IVNVSVMFEGEE

-6104 SADIVNAMNVRGKTE
+6104 SADIVNAMNARGKTE

>member
-431 APEKP
+431 PPEKP

-601 INNLTFTV
+601 VNNLTFTV

-624 IDTIAPVPPTVSL
+624 IDTVAPVPPTVSL
-637 EDYVV
+637 EDFVV

-665 TILLMRD
+665 IILLMRD

-1023 IPIVSLSPDSDSGI
+1023 IPIVSLSPDSDSGV

-1061 VQVWDAMSDTQIGV
+1061 VQVWDAASDTQIGV

-1113 AIFDF
+1113 AVFDF

-1383 GWTFT
+1383 GWSFT
-1388 PPTSWADGDY
+1388 PTGAWADGDY

-1438 PDDNLT
+1438 PNDNLT

-1476 QSATPGVWDYIWP
+1476 QSATPGAWDYIWP

-1496 YTLTVEATDEA
+1496 YTLTVEATDKA
-1507 GNKATQTLDFTIDTT
+1507 GNKTTQELDFTIDTT

-1703 SDKAGNKTTQ
+1703 TDKAGNKTTQ

-2023 TIDHIELVNDSGI
+2023 
-2036 PDDNLTNNVR
+2036 
-2046 PHFQVTVPTDVNVV
+2046 
-2060 RLSIDGGKTWFN
+2060 
-2072 ATQSATPGVWDYTWL
+2072 A
-2087 ADVGEGK
+2087 
-2094 HTLTVE
+2094 
-2100 ATDKAGN
+2100 
-2107 KTTQQLDFIID
+2107 
-2118 TLLSEPTIV
+2118 
-2127 LDNTDDSGT
+2127 
-2136 KGDHLTNVN
+2136 
-2145 KPTFLLGNID
+2145 
-2155 ADARYV
+2155 
-2161 TVEVQ
+2161 
-2166 HGGTKEVLTAT
+2166 
-2177 KDATGNWSVTPTGTW
+2177 
-2192 ADGDYTLTVRV
+2192 
-2203 EDEAGNEK
+2203 
-2211 HSASLTVT
+2211 
-2219 VDTQI
+2219 
-2224 TIDVI
+2224 
-2229 ELVNDNGIPGDNMTN
+2229 
-2244 DAHPQFRVTVP
+2244 
-2255 GDVNEVSLSIDGG
+2255 
-2268 VTWVK
+2268 
-2273 ATQSATPGVWNYTW
+2273 
-2287 PGTVPD
+2287 
-2293 GDYTLNVKA
+2293 
-2302 TDNAGNTVTE
+2302 
-2312 TLHFTIDTTLSTPVI
+2312 
-2327 VLDSADDSGV
+2327 
-2337 HGDNMT
+2337 
-2343 NHTQPTFALQH
+2343 
-2354 IDDDA
+2354 
-2359 VRVTV
+2359 
-2364 SVEHGGVTTT
+2364 
-2374 FDATK
+2374 
-2379 DAGGWTFTPTGAWAD
+2379 
-2394 GDYTLSVSV
+2394 
-2403 EDKAGNTSHSAS
+2403 
-2415 LTVTVDTQIA
+2415 
-2425 INNIELVNDSGIP
+2425 
-2438 DDNLTNNVRPHFQV
+2438 
-2452 TVPTDVNVVRL
+2452 
-2463 SIDGG
+2463 
-2468 KTWFNATQSATPGV
+2468 
-2482 WDYIW
+2482 
-2487 PDDVADGGYTLT
+2487 
-2499 VEATD
+2499 
-2504 EAGNKATQTLDF
+2504 
-2516 TIDTTLSVPTLSL
+2516 
-2529 DSADDSGIAGDNITN
+2529 
-2544 VKTPGFTLNNIDTD
+2544 
-2558 VSRVIVEVMHNG
+2558 
-2570 IKQEVPLVQTGG
+2570 
-2582 QWRFAPTSDWAD
+2582 
-2594 GDYILT
+2594 
-2600 VKVEDRAGNVKQSA
+2600 
-2614 PLTVTVDTHIAIDRI
+2614 
-2629 ELVNDSGI
+2629 
-2637 PGDNLTNEARPHFQ
+2637 
-2651 VTVPADVNGVRLSID
+2651 
-2666 GGKTWFDATQSA
+2666 
-2678 TSGVWDYTWLT
+2678 
-2689 NVANGPHTLMVE
+2689 
-2701 ASDKAG
+2701 
-2707 NKTTQKL
+2707 
-2714 DFTIDTILSEPTITL
+2714 
-2729 DSADDSAAGDNITN
+2729 
-2743 VKMPG
+2743 
-2748 FTLGNIDADV
+2748 
-2758 TKVVVT
+2758 
-2764 VAHDGKNQQIELIKN
+2764 
-2779 GGVWRFTPG
+2779 
-2788 AAWTD
+2788 
-2793 GDYTLTV
+2793 
-2800 KVEDKAGN
+2800 
-2808 TNYSAPLTVT
+2808 
-2818 IDTQTSIDRIE
+2818 
-2829 LLNDTGIVG
+2829 
-2838 DNLTNEARPQFHIT
+2838 
-2852 VPTDVNS
+2852 
-2859 VQLSLDGGINW
+2859 
-2870 VNATLTSDGVWEY
+2870 
-2883 IWPTDLVENTYTL
+2883 
-2896 TVKAT
+2896 
-2901 DVAGNTA
+2901 
-2908 TETLNFIIDT
+2908 
-2918 TLSTPTITLDSADDS
+2918 
-2933 GTAND
+2933 
-2938 NKTNVK
+2938 
-2944 TPGFIIGGIDSD
+2944 
-2956 VTQVVVQVM
+2956 
-2965 RDGHSEEV
+2965 
-2973 ELTQTNGQW
+2973 
-2982 RFVPGSAWTDGDYTL
+2982 
-2997 TVTVKDEAG
+2997 
-3006 NIRHSAPLTVTIDTQ
+3006 
-3021 ITIDHIELVNDS
+3021 IDHIELVNDS

-3168 TKEVLTATKGATG
+3168 TKEVLTATKDATGNWSVTPTGTWADGDYTLTVRVEDEAGNEKHSASLTVTVDTQITIDAIELVNDNGIPGDNMTNDAHPQFRVTVPGDVNEVSLSIDGGVTWVKATQSATPGVWNYTWPGTVPDGDYTLNVKATDNAGNTVTETLHFTIDTTLSVPVIVLNSADDTGVQGDNMTNRTQPTFALQHIDDDAVRVTVSVEHGGVTTTFDATKGTGGWSFTPTGAWADGDYTLSVSVEDKAGNTSHSASLTVTVDTQIAINNIELVNDSGIPDDNLTNNVRPHFQVTVPTDVNVVRLSIDGGKTWFNATQSATPGVWDYTWLADVGEGKHTLTVEATDKAGNQTTQKLDFIIDTLLSEPTIVLDSTDDSGTKGDNLTNANKPTFILGNIDADARYVTVEVQYGGTKEVLTATKGATG

-3196 TLTVRVEDD
+3196 MLTVRVEDD

-3318 RLSTPTIAMDSRDDT
+3318 RLSTPTITMDSRDDT

-3350 GNIDADAHSVI
+3350 GNIDSDAQSVI

-3401 TDNAGNVRQSTPLV
+3401 TDNAGNVRQSTPLI

-3468 WVSATQGIEG
+3468 WVSAAQGIEG

-3622 IDRIELVNDS
+3622 IDHIELVNDS

-3709 TLNFTIDITLL
+3709 TLNFTIDITLM

-3850 DIHQVDSDVTRVMVK
+3850 DIRQVDSDVTRVMVK

-4305 SAELRIEIDT
+4305 SAELKIEIDT

-4525 SAVDNITSVTTPRF
+4525 SAVDNITSVTKPRF

-4558 SYSVT
+4558 SYPVT

-4611 SVRMEPASDTGNS
+4611 SVRMEPASDTGSS

-4719 DPSIDDQHE
+4719 DPSIDDQYE
-4728 ATSLRPEFKGFA
+4728 ATSLRPEFKGLA

-4829 NKTPTLIGSTLPNTI
+4829 NKTPTLIGNTLPNAI

-5039 NPQGVVIATLVVGN
+5039 NPQGGVIATLVVGN

-5249 QDDGTFNIHF
+5249 QDDGKFNIHF

-5301 ITNHNKPV
+5301 ITSHNKPV

-5373 VTIDTSTFIDNPAMV
+5373 VTIDTSTFIDNPVMI

-5406 PTFSIFGEMNQSVQ
+5406 PAFSIFGEMNQSVQ

-5469 LNFTIDTF
+5469 LNFTIDTL

-5537 NEKGHWQMPVNPLYF
+5537 NDKGHWQMPVNPLYF

-5579 DTHIKVFTS
+5579 DTHIQVFTS

-5598 TEWWSNSD
+5598 TDWWSNSST
-5606 LITMRGTGEIGATVS
+5606 ITMRGMGEIGATVS

-5632 VVAATGRWELSTDKL
+5632 VVAANGQWELSTDQL
-5647 PEGTYD
+5647 PEGKYD
-5653 ISLVIEDSAGNRWED
+5653 ITLSIEDNAGNRKEE
-5668 VREIFIDRTPPNAP
+5668 VHEIFIDRTPPNAP

-5709 DSEGNTYTL
+5709 DSNGNTYTL

-5755 DIMKEVPVIS
+5755 DIMKETPVIS
-5765 LSPDSDSGTVGDNI
+5765 LSPDSDSGTAGDNI
-5779 TRDKQ
+5779 TRDNQ

-5874 DSDNVTNHT
+5874 DSDNVTNHNHT

-5904 HNGVTDIYQA
+5904 HNGVTDTYQA

-5967 QHDDASDDAT
+5967 QHNDASDDAT
-5977 ATAVTPPESETVNAE
+5977 AIAVTPPESETVNAE
-5992 SATHLRTEPSAAEE
+5992 SATHLRTVPSVAEE
-6006 SVVKVT
+6006 SVVKET

-6044 IVNVSIMFEGEE
+6044 IVNVSVMFEGEE

-6061 TNQKAIFEVP
+6061 INQKAIFEVP

-6083 KFIDKDNDF
+6083 KYLDKDDDF

-6104 SADIVNAMNVRGKTE
+6104 SADIVNAMNARGKTE

>member
-2127 LDNTDDSGT
+2127 LDSTDDSGT

-2425 INNIELVNDSGIP
+2425 INN
-2438 DDNLTNNVRPHFQV
+2438 
-2452 TVPTDVNVVRL
+2452 
-2463 SIDGG
+2463 
-2468 KTWFNATQSATPGV
+2468 
-2482 WDYIW
+2482 
-2487 PDDVADGGYTLT
+2487 
-2499 VEATD
+2499 
-2504 EAGNKATQTLDF
+2504 
-2516 TIDTTLSVPTLSL
+2516 
-2529 DSADDSGIAGDNITN
+2529 
-2544 VKTPGFTLNNIDTD
+2544 
-2558 VSRVIVEVMHNG
+2558 
-2570 IKQEVPLVQTGG
+2570 
-2582 QWRFAPTSDWAD
+2582 
-2594 GDYILT
+2594 
-2600 VKVEDRAGNVKQSA
+2600 
-2614 PLTVTVDTHIAIDRI
+2614 
-2629 ELVNDSGI
+2629 
-2637 PGDNLTNEARPHFQ
+2637 
-2651 VTVPADVNGVRLSID
+2651 
-2666 GGKTWFDATQSA
+2666 
-2678 TSGVWDYTWLT
+2678 
-2689 NVANGPHTLMVE
+2689 
-2701 ASDKAG
+2701 
-2707 NKTTQKL
+2707 
-2714 DFTIDTILSEPTITL
+2714 
-2729 DSADDSAAGDNITN
+2729 
-2743 VKMPG
+2743 
-2748 FTLGNIDADV
+2748 
-2758 TKVVVT
+2758 
-2764 VAHDGKNQQIELIKN
+2764 
-2779 GGVWRFTPG
+2779 
-2788 AAWTD
+2788 
-2793 GDYTLTV
+2793 
-2800 KVEDKAGN
+2800 
-2808 TNYSAPLTVT
+2808 
-2818 IDTQTSIDRIE
+2818 
-2829 LLNDTGIVG
+2829 
-2838 DNLTNEARPQFHIT
+2838 
-2852 VPTDVNS
+2852 
-2859 VQLSLDGGINW
+2859 
-2870 VNATLTSDGVWEY
+2870 
-2883 IWPTDLVENTYTL
+2883 
-2896 TVKAT
+2896 
-2901 DVAGNTA
+2901 
-2908 TETLNFIIDT
+2908 
-2918 TLSTPTITLDSADDS
+2918 
-2933 GTAND
+2933 
-2938 NKTNVK
+2938 
-2944 TPGFIIGGIDSD
+2944 
-2956 VTQVVVQVM
+2956 
-2965 RDGHSEEV
+2965 
-2973 ELTQTNGQW
+2973 
-2982 RFVPGSAWTDGDYTL
+2982 
-2997 TVTVKDEAG
+2997 
-3006 NIRHSAPLTVTIDTQ
+3006 
-3021 ITIDHIELVNDS
+3021 IELVNDS

-4071 NATKVGAG
+4071 NAAKVGAG

-4270 ENTGG
+4270 ENTGE

-4558 SYSVT
+4558 SYPVT

>member
-1 MGNKS
+1 
-6 IQKFFADQNSVI
+6 
-18 DLSSLGNAKGA
+18 SSLGNAKGA

-37 MNITTPRGSVIIVN
+37 MNITTPHGSVIIVN

-536 EIETTNDSGIV
+536 EIETTDDSGIV

-601 INNLTFTV
+601 VNNLTFTV

-624 IDTIAPVPPTVSL
+624 IDTVAPVPPTVSL
-637 EDYVV
+637 EDFVV

-1037 SDDNLTNIVK
+1037 ADDNLTNIVK

-1113 AIFDF
+1113 AVFDF

-1383 GWTFT
+1383 GWSFT
-1388 PPTSWADGDY
+1388 PTGAWADGDY

-1438 PDDNLT
+1438 PNDNLT

-1476 QSATPGVWDYIWP
+1476 QSATPGAWDYIWP

-1496 YTLTVEATDEA
+1496 YTLTVEATDKA
-1507 GNKATQTLDFTIDTT
+1507 GNKTTQELDFTIDTT

-2127 LDNTDDSGT
+2127 LDSTDDSGT
-2136 KGDHLTNVN
+2136 KGDNLTNVN

-2312 TLHFTIDTTLSTPVI
+2312 TLHFTIDTTLSVPVI
-2327 VLDSADDSGV
+2327 VLNSADDTGV
-2337 HGDNMT
+2337 QGDNMT
-2343 NHTQPTFALQH
+2343 NSTQPTFALQH

-2379 DAGGWTFTPTGAWAD
+2379 GVGGWSFTPTGAWAD

-2452 TVPTDVNVVRL
+2452 KVPTDVN
-2463 SIDGG
+2463 
-2468 KTWFNATQSATPGV
+2468 
-2482 WDYIW
+2482 
-2487 PDDVADGGYTLT
+2487 
-2499 VEATD
+2499 E
-2504 EAGNKATQTLDF
+2504 
-2516 TIDTTLSVPTLSL
+2516 
-2529 DSADDSGIAGDNITN
+2529 
-2544 VKTPGFTLNNIDTD
+2544 
-2558 VSRVIVEVMHNG
+2558 
-2570 IKQEVPLVQTGG
+2570 
-2582 QWRFAPTSDWAD
+2582 
-2594 GDYILT
+2594 
-2600 VKVEDRAGNVKQSA
+2600 
-2614 PLTVTVDTHIAIDRI
+2614 
-2629 ELVNDSGI
+2629 
-2637 PGDNLTNEARPHFQ
+2637 
-2651 VTVPADVNGVRLSID
+2651 
-2666 GGKTWFDATQSA
+2666 
-2678 TSGVWDYTWLT
+2678 
-2689 NVANGPHTLMVE
+2689 
-2701 ASDKAG
+2701 
-2707 NKTTQKL
+2707 
-2714 DFTIDTILSEPTITL
+2714 
-2729 DSADDSAAGDNITN
+2729 
-2743 VKMPG
+2743 
-2748 FTLGNIDADV
+2748 
-2758 TKVVVT
+2758 
-2764 VAHDGKNQQIELIKN
+2764 
-2779 GGVWRFTPG
+2779 
-2788 AAWTD
+2788 
-2793 GDYTLTV
+2793 
-2800 KVEDKAGN
+2800 
-2808 TNYSAPLTVT
+2808 
-2818 IDTQTSIDRIE
+2818 
-2829 LLNDTGIVG
+2829 
-2838 DNLTNEARPQFHIT
+2838 
-2852 VPTDVNS
+2852 
-2859 VQLSLDGGINW
+2859 
-2870 VNATLTSDGVWEY
+2870 
-2883 IWPTDLVENTYTL
+2883 
-2896 TVKAT
+2896 
-2901 DVAGNTA
+2901 
-2908 TETLNFIIDT
+2908 
-2918 TLSTPTITLDSADDS
+2918 
-2933 GTAND
+2933 
-2938 NKTNVK
+2938 
-2944 TPGFIIGGIDSD
+2944 
-2956 VTQVVVQVM
+2956 
-2965 RDGHSEEV
+2965 
-2973 ELTQTNGQW
+2973 
-2982 RFVPGSAWTDGDYTL
+2982 
-2997 TVTVKDEAG
+2997 
-3006 NIRHSAPLTVTIDTQ
+3006 
-3021 ITIDHIELVNDS
+3021 
-3033 GIPDDNLT
+3033 
-3041 NNVRPHFQVTV
+3041 
-3052 PTDVNVVRLS
+3052 VRLS

-3087 DVGEGKHT
+3087 DVGEGKHI

-3102 KAGNKTT
+3102 KAGNQTT
-3109 QQLDFIIDTL
+3109 QKLDFIIDTM
-3119 LSEPTIVLDNTDDS
+3119 LSEPTIVLDSTDDS

-3140 TNVNKPTFLLGNI
+3140 TNANKPTFILGNI
-3153 DADARYVTVEVQHGG
+3153 DADARYVTVEVQYGG

-3318 RLSTPTIAMDSRDDT
+3318 RLSTPTITMDSRDDT

-3350 GNIDADAHSVI
+3350 GNIDSDAQSVI

-3401 TDNAGNVRQSTPLV
+3401 TDNAGNVRQSTPLI

-3468 WVSATQGIEG
+3468 WVSAAQGIEG

-3622 IDRIELVNDS
+3622 IDHIELVNDS

-3709 TLNFTIDITLL
+3709 TLNFTIDITLM

-3850 DIHQVDSDVTRVMVK
+3850 DIRQVDSDVTRVMVK

-4270 ENTGG
+4270 ENTGE

-4305 SAELRIEIDT
+4305 SAELKIEIDT

-4525 SAVDNITSVTTPRF
+4525 SAVDNITSVTKPRF

-4558 SYSVT
+4558 SYPVT

-4890 ELRSTAVDVT
+4890 ELRSTAVDLT

-5301 ITNHNKPV
+5301 ITSHNKPV

-5373 VTIDTSTFIDNPAMV
+5373 VTIDTSTFIDNPVMM

-5406 PTFSIFGEMNQSVQ
+5406 PAFSIYGEMNQSVQ

-5469 LNFTIDTF
+5469 LNFTIDTL

-5537 NEKGHWQMPVNPLYF
+5537 NDKGHWQMPVNPLYF

-5579 DTHIKVFTS
+5579 DTHIQVFTS

-5598 TEWWSNSD
+5598 TDWWSNSST
-5606 LITMRGTGEIGATVS
+5606 ITMRGMGEIGATVS

-5632 VVAATGRWELSTDKL
+5632 VVAANGQWELSTDQL
-5647 PEGTYD
+5647 PEGKYD
-5653 ISLVIEDSAGNRWED
+5653 ITLSIEDNAGNRKEE
-5668 VREIFIDRTPPNAP
+5668 VHEIFIDRTPPNAP

-5709 DSEGNTYTL
+5709 DSNGNTYTL

-5929 NDGNYTLSVTVV
+5929 NDGTYTLSVTVV

-5967 QHDDASDDAT
+5967 QHNDASDDAT

-5992 SATHLRTEPSAAEE
+5992 SATHLRTVPSVAEE
-6006 SVVKVT
+6006 SVVKET

-6044 IVNVSIMFEGEE
+6044 IVNVSVMFEGEE

-6083 KFIDKDNDF
+6083 KFIDKDDDF

-6104 SADIVNAMNVRGKTE
+6104 SADIVNAMNARGKAE

-6150 VDNQEEHA
+6150 VDNQEE

>member
-1 MGNKS
+1 M
-6 IQKFFADQNSVI
+6 

-431 APEKP
+431 PPEKP

-536 EIETTNDSGIV
+536 EIETTDDSGIV

-578 EVIFKANDKGE
+578 EVIFKANDQGE

-601 INNLTFTV
+601 VNNLTFTV

-624 IDTIAPVPPTVSL
+624 IDTVAPVPPTVSL
-637 EDYVV
+637 EDFVV

-1037 SDDNLTNIVK
+1037 ADDNLTNIVK

-1061 VQVWDAMSDTQIGV
+1061 VQVWDAVSDTQIGV

-1113 AIFDF
+1113 AVFDF

-1383 GWTFT
+1383 GWSFT
-1388 PPTSWADGDY
+1388 PTGAWADGDY

-1438 PDDNLT
+1438 PNDNLT

-1476 QSATPGVWDYIWP
+1476 QSATPGAWDYIWP

-1496 YTLTVEATDEA
+1496 YTLTVEATDKA
-1507 GNKATQTLDFTIDTT
+1507 GNKTTQELDFTIDTT

-1574 EVPLVQTGGQWR
+1574 EVPLVQAGGQWR

-1626 IDRIELVNDSGIPGD
+1626 IDRIELVNDSGIPDD

-2127 LDNTDDSGT
+2127 LDSTDDSGT
-2136 KGDHLTNVN
+2136 KGDNLTNVN

-2327 VLDSADDSGV
+2327 VLDSADDTGIQ
-2337 HGDNMT
+2337 GDNMT
-2343 NHTQPTFALQH
+2343 NSTQPTFALQH

-2379 DAGGWTFTPTGAWAD
+2379 GVGGWSFTPTGAWAD

-2452 TVPTDVNVVRL
+2452 KVPTDVN
-2463 SIDGG
+2463 
-2468 KTWFNATQSATPGV
+2468 
-2482 WDYIW
+2482 
-2487 PDDVADGGYTLT
+2487 
-2499 VEATD
+2499 E
-2504 EAGNKATQTLDF
+2504 
-2516 TIDTTLSVPTLSL
+2516 
-2529 DSADDSGIAGDNITN
+2529 
-2544 VKTPGFTLNNIDTD
+2544 
-2558 VSRVIVEVMHNG
+2558 
-2570 IKQEVPLVQTGG
+2570 
-2582 QWRFAPTSDWAD
+2582 
-2594 GDYILT
+2594 
-2600 VKVEDRAGNVKQSA
+2600 
-2614 PLTVTVDTHIAIDRI
+2614 
-2629 ELVNDSGI
+2629 
-2637 PGDNLTNEARPHFQ
+2637 
-2651 VTVPADVNGVRLSID
+2651 
-2666 GGKTWFDATQSA
+2666 
-2678 TSGVWDYTWLT
+2678 
-2689 NVANGPHTLMVE
+2689 
-2701 ASDKAG
+2701 
-2707 NKTTQKL
+2707 
-2714 DFTIDTILSEPTITL
+2714 
-2729 DSADDSAAGDNITN
+2729 
-2743 VKMPG
+2743 
-2748 FTLGNIDADV
+2748 
-2758 TKVVVT
+2758 
-2764 VAHDGKNQQIELIKN
+2764 
-2779 GGVWRFTPG
+2779 
-2788 AAWTD
+2788 
-2793 GDYTLTV
+2793 
-2800 KVEDKAGN
+2800 
-2808 TNYSAPLTVT
+2808 
-2818 IDTQTSIDRIE
+2818 
-2829 LLNDTGIVG
+2829 
-2838 DNLTNEARPQFHIT
+2838 
-2852 VPTDVNS
+2852 
-2859 VQLSLDGGINW
+2859 
-2870 VNATLTSDGVWEY
+2870 
-2883 IWPTDLVENTYTL
+2883 
-2896 TVKAT
+2896 
-2901 DVAGNTA
+2901 
-2908 TETLNFIIDT
+2908 
-2918 TLSTPTITLDSADDS
+2918 
-2933 GTAND
+2933 
-2938 NKTNVK
+2938 
-2944 TPGFIIGGIDSD
+2944 
-2956 VTQVVVQVM
+2956 
-2965 RDGHSEEV
+2965 
-2973 ELTQTNGQW
+2973 
-2982 RFVPGSAWTDGDYTL
+2982 
-2997 TVTVKDEAG
+2997 
-3006 NIRHSAPLTVTIDTQ
+3006 
-3021 ITIDHIELVNDS
+3021 
-3033 GIPDDNLT
+3033 
-3041 NNVRPHFQVTV
+3041 
-3052 PTDVNVVRLS
+3052 VRLS

-3109 QQLDFIIDTL
+3109 QKLDFIIDTM
-3119 LSEPTIVLDNTDDS
+3119 LSEPTIVLDSTDDS

-3140 TNVNKPTFLLGNI
+3140 TNVNKPTFILGNI

-3181 IWSVTPTGTWADGDY
+3181 IWSVTPTSTWADGDY

-3279 IWDYTWPKDVTDG
+3279 TWDYTWPKDVTDG

-3370 QEVTLTQVG
+3370 QEVTLTQAG

-3401 TDNAGNVRQSTPLV
+3401 QDNAGNVRQSTPLI

-3468 WVSATQGIEG
+3468 WVSAAQGIEG

-3622 IDRIELVNDS
+3622 IDHIELVNDS

-3689 EGQHTLTVEVTDGAG
+3689 EGQHTLIVEVTDGAG

-3709 TLNFTIDITLL
+3709 TLNFTIDITLM

-3850 DIHQVDSDVTRVMVK
+3850 DIRQVDSDVTRVMVK

-4558 SYSVT
+4558 SYPVT

-5031 AGSTLTIR
+5031 AGSTLIIR

-5301 ITNHNKPV
+5301 ITSHNKPV

-5373 VTIDTSTFIDNPAMV
+5373 VTIDTSTFIDNPVMM

-5406 PTFSIFGEMNQSVQ
+5406 PAFSIYGEMNQSVQ

-5525 IINGLNVGEVWV
+5525 IINGLNVGEVWA
-5537 NEKGHWQMPVNPLYF
+5537 NDKGHWQMPVNPLYF
-5552 TEGQLDITVKSTD
+5552 TEGQLDINVKSTD

-5579 DTHIKVFTS
+5579 DTHIQVFTS

-5598 TEWWSNSD
+5598 TDWWSNSST
-5606 LITMRGTGEIGATVS
+5606 ITMRGMGEIGATVS

-5632 VVAATGRWELSTDKL
+5632 VVAANGKWELSTDQL
-5647 PEGTYD
+5647 PEGKYD
-5653 ISLVIEDSAGNRWED
+5653 ITLSIEDNAGNRKEE
-5668 VREIFIDRTPPNAP
+5668 VHEIFIDRTPPNAP

-5709 DSEGNTYTL
+5709 DSNGNTYTL

-5904 HNGVTDIYQA
+5904 HNGVTDTYQA

-5929 NDGNYTLSVTVV
+5929 NDGTYTLSVTVV

-5967 QHDDASDDAT
+5967 QHNDASDDAT

-5992 SATHLRTEPSAAEE
+5992 SATHLRTVPSVAEE
-6006 SVVKVT
+6006 SVVKET

-6044 IVNVSIMFEGEE
+6044 IVNVSVMFEGEE

-6083 KFIDKDNDF
+6083 KFIDKDDDF

-6104 SADIVNAMNVRGKTE
+6104 SADIVNAMNARGKTE

>member
-152 AFEVQNSSKQIEE
+152 AFEVQNSSKQMEE
-165 MLQNFLADNVAK
+165 MLQEFLADNVAK

-431 APEKP
+431 PPEKP

-536 EIETTNDSGIV
+536 EIETTDDSGIV

-624 IDTIAPVPPTVSL
+624 IDTIAPLPPTVSL

-963 IDGALIA
+963 VDGALIA

-1037 SDDNLTNIVK
+1037 ADDNLTNIVK

-1113 AIFDF
+1113 AVFDF

-1185 WLFIPGNTW
+1185 WLFTPGNTW

-1206 DKAGNTNYSAPLTVV
+1206 DKAGNTSYSAPLTVV

-1310 VTKTIDFA
+1310 VMKTIDFA

-1326 VIVLD
+1326 VIVLN

-1337 IQGDNMT
+1337 VQGDNMT
-1344 NSTQPTFALQHIDD
+1344 NRTQPTFALQHIDD

-1388 PPTSWADGDY
+1388 PTASWTDGDY

-1469 KTWFNAT
+1469 KTWVTAA
-1476 QSATPGVWDYIWP
+1476 QKAAGVWEYIWP
-1489 DDVADGG
+1489 DDVTDGSH
-1496 YTLTVEATDEA
+1496 TLTVEATDEA

-1626 IDRIELVNDSGIPGD
+1626 IDRIELVNDSGIPDD

-2023 TIDHIELVNDSGI
+2023 AIDHIELVNDSGI
-2036 PDDNLTNNVR
+2036 PNDNLTNNVR

-2107 KTTQQLDFIID
+2107 KTTQKLDFIID

-2127 LDNTDDSGT
+2127 LDSTDDSGT
-2136 KGDHLTNVN
+2136 KGDNLTNAN

-2312 TLHFTIDTTLSTPVI
+2312 TLHFTIDTTLSVPVI
-2327 VLDSADDSGV
+2327 VLNSADDTGV
-2337 HGDNMT
+2337 QGDNMT
-2343 NHTQPTFALQH
+2343 NSTQPTFALQH

-2379 DAGGWTFTPTGAWAD
+2379 GTGGWSFTPTGAWAD

-2482 WDYIW
+2482 WDY
-2487 PDDVADGGYTLT
+2487 
-2499 VEATD
+2499 
-2504 EAGNKATQTLDF
+2504 
-2516 TIDTTLSVPTLSL
+2516 
-2529 DSADDSGIAGDNITN
+2529 
-2544 VKTPGFTLNNIDTD
+2544 
-2558 VSRVIVEVMHNG
+2558 
-2570 IKQEVPLVQTGG
+2570 
-2582 QWRFAPTSDWAD
+2582 
-2594 GDYILT
+2594 
-2600 VKVEDRAGNVKQSA
+2600 
-2614 PLTVTVDTHIAIDRI
+2614 
-2629 ELVNDSGI
+2629 
-2637 PGDNLTNEARPHFQ
+2637 
-2651 VTVPADVNGVRLSID
+2651 
-2666 GGKTWFDATQSA
+2666 
-2678 TSGVWDYTWLT
+2678 
-2689 NVANGPHTLMVE
+2689 
-2701 ASDKAG
+2701 
-2707 NKTTQKL
+2707 
-2714 DFTIDTILSEPTITL
+2714 
-2729 DSADDSAAGDNITN
+2729 
-2743 VKMPG
+2743 
-2748 FTLGNIDADV
+2748 
-2758 TKVVVT
+2758 
-2764 VAHDGKNQQIELIKN
+2764 
-2779 GGVWRFTPG
+2779 
-2788 AAWTD
+2788 
-2793 GDYTLTV
+2793 
-2800 KVEDKAGN
+2800 
-2808 TNYSAPLTVT
+2808 
-2818 IDTQTSIDRIE
+2818 
-2829 LLNDTGIVG
+2829 
-2838 DNLTNEARPQFHIT
+2838 
-2852 VPTDVNS
+2852 
-2859 VQLSLDGGINW
+2859 
-2870 VNATLTSDGVWEY
+2870 
-2883 IWPTDLVENTYTL
+2883 
-2896 TVKAT
+2896 
-2901 DVAGNTA
+2901 
-2908 TETLNFIIDT
+2908 
-2918 TLSTPTITLDSADDS
+2918 
-2933 GTAND
+2933 
-2938 NKTNVK
+2938 
-2944 TPGFIIGGIDSD
+2944 
-2956 VTQVVVQVM
+2956 
-2965 RDGHSEEV
+2965 
-2973 ELTQTNGQW
+2973 
-2982 RFVPGSAWTDGDYTL
+2982 
-2997 TVTVKDEAG
+2997 
-3006 NIRHSAPLTVTIDTQ
+3006 
-3021 ITIDHIELVNDS
+3021 
-3033 GIPDDNLT
+3033 
-3041 NNVRPHFQVTV
+3041 
-3052 PTDVNVVRLS
+3052 
-3062 IDGGKTWFNA
+3062 
-3072 TQSATPGVWDYTWLA
+3072 TWLA

-3102 KAGNKTT
+3102 KAGNQTT

-3119 LSEPTIVLDNTDDS
+3119 LSEPTIVLDSTDDS

-3140 TNVNKPTFLLGNI
+3140 TNANKPTFILGNI

-3279 IWDYTWPKDVTDG
+3279 TWDYTWPKDVTDG

-3401 TDNAGNVRQSTPLV
+3401 QDNAGNVRQSTPLV

-3468 WVSATQGIEG
+3468 WVSAAQGIEG

-3622 IDRIELVNDS
+3622 IDHIELVNDS

-3689 EGQHTLTVEVTDGAG
+3689 EGQHTLIVEVTDGAG
-3704 NKMTE
+3704 NKMTG
-3709 TLNFTIDITLL
+3709 TLDFTIDITLL

-3742 VTQPV
+3742 VTQPI

-3850 DIHQVDSDVTRVMVK
+3850 DIRQVDSDVTRVMVK

-3909 VKESAPFEVRIDTT
+3909 VKESAPLEVRIDTT

-4071 NATKVGAG
+4071 NAIKVGAG

-4558 SYSVT
+4558 SYPVT

-4829 NKTPTLIGSTLPNTI
+4829 NKTPTLVGNTLPNAI

-4966 NDGNYELTFK
+4966 NDGNYVLTFK

-5039 NPQGVVIATLVVGN
+5039 SPQGVVIATLVVGN

-5077 AGNSQQKEILIEH
+5077 AGNSQQKDILIEH

-5406 PTFSIFGEMNQSVQ
+5406 PTFSISGEMNQSVQ

-5579 DTHIKVFTS
+5579 DTHIQVFTS

-5598 TEWWSNSD
+5598 TDWWSNSST
-5606 LITMRGTGEIGATVS
+5606 ITMRGMGEIGATVS

-5632 VVAATGRWELSTDKL
+5632 VVAANGQWELSTDQL
-5647 PEGTYD
+5647 PEGKYD
-5653 ISLVIEDSAGNRWED
+5653 ITLSIEDNAGNRKEE
-5668 VREIFIDRTPPNAP
+5668 VHEIFIDRTPPNAP

-5709 DSEGNTYTL
+5709 DSNGNTYTL

-5744 AIGNRSDDVPL
+5744 AIGNRSDDVSL

-5860 PEIALAAGEDNGAS
+5860 PEIALAAGEDNGVS

-5904 HNGVTDIYQA
+5904 HNGVTDTYQA

-5929 NDGNYTLSVTVV
+5929 NDGTYTLSVTVV

-5992 SATHLRTEPSAAEE
+5992 SATHLRTVPSAAEE
-6006 SVVKVT
+6006 SVVKET

-6104 SADIVNAMNVRGKTE
+6104 SADIVNAMNARGKTE

>member
-237 EPLKVTLALAA
+237 EPLKVTLALAT

-624 IDTIAPVPPTVSL
+624 IDTVAPVPPTVSL
-637 EDYVV
+637 EDFVV

-1023 IPIVSLSPDSDSGI
+1023 IPIVSLSPDSDSGV

-1061 VQVWDAMSDTQIGV
+1061 VQVWDAASDTQIGV

-1113 AIFDF
+1113 AVFDF

-1206 DKAGNTNYSAPLTVV
+1206 DKAGNTSYSAPLTVV

-1383 GWTFT
+1383 GWSFT
-1388 PPTSWADGDY
+1388 PTGAWADGDY

-1438 PDDNLT
+1438 PNDNLT

-1476 QSATPGVWDYIWP
+1476 QSATPGAWDYIWP

-1496 YTLTVEATDEA
+1496 YTLTVEATDKA
-1507 GNKATQTLDFTIDTT
+1507 GNKTTQELDFTIDTT

-2127 LDNTDDSGT
+2127 LDSTDDSGT
-2136 KGDHLTNVN
+2136 KGDNLTNVN

-2312 TLHFTIDTTLSTPVI
+2312 TLHFTIDTTLSVPVI
-2327 VLDSADDSGV
+2327 VLNSADDTGV
-2337 HGDNMT
+2337 QGDNMT
-2343 NHTQPTFALQH
+2343 NSTQPTFALQH

-2379 DAGGWTFTPTGAWAD
+2379 GTGGWSFTPTGAWAD

-2452 TVPTDVNVVRL
+2452 KVPMDVN
-2463 SIDGG
+2463 
-2468 KTWFNATQSATPGV
+2468 
-2482 WDYIW
+2482 
-2487 PDDVADGGYTLT
+2487 
-2499 VEATD
+2499 E
-2504 EAGNKATQTLDF
+2504 
-2516 TIDTTLSVPTLSL
+2516 
-2529 DSADDSGIAGDNITN
+2529 
-2544 VKTPGFTLNNIDTD
+2544 
-2558 VSRVIVEVMHNG
+2558 
-2570 IKQEVPLVQTGG
+2570 
-2582 QWRFAPTSDWAD
+2582 
-2594 GDYILT
+2594 
-2600 VKVEDRAGNVKQSA
+2600 
-2614 PLTVTVDTHIAIDRI
+2614 
-2629 ELVNDSGI
+2629 
-2637 PGDNLTNEARPHFQ
+2637 
-2651 VTVPADVNGVRLSID
+2651 
-2666 GGKTWFDATQSA
+2666 
-2678 TSGVWDYTWLT
+2678 
-2689 NVANGPHTLMVE
+2689 
-2701 ASDKAG
+2701 
-2707 NKTTQKL
+2707 
-2714 DFTIDTILSEPTITL
+2714 
-2729 DSADDSAAGDNITN
+2729 
-2743 VKMPG
+2743 
-2748 FTLGNIDADV
+2748 
-2758 TKVVVT
+2758 
-2764 VAHDGKNQQIELIKN
+2764 
-2779 GGVWRFTPG
+2779 
-2788 AAWTD
+2788 
-2793 GDYTLTV
+2793 
-2800 KVEDKAGN
+2800 
-2808 TNYSAPLTVT
+2808 
-2818 IDTQTSIDRIE
+2818 
-2829 LLNDTGIVG
+2829 
-2838 DNLTNEARPQFHIT
+2838 
-2852 VPTDVNS
+2852 
-2859 VQLSLDGGINW
+2859 
-2870 VNATLTSDGVWEY
+2870 
-2883 IWPTDLVENTYTL
+2883 
-2896 TVKAT
+2896 
-2901 DVAGNTA
+2901 
-2908 TETLNFIIDT
+2908 
-2918 TLSTPTITLDSADDS
+2918 
-2933 GTAND
+2933 
-2938 NKTNVK
+2938 
-2944 TPGFIIGGIDSD
+2944 
-2956 VTQVVVQVM
+2956 
-2965 RDGHSEEV
+2965 
-2973 ELTQTNGQW
+2973 
-2982 RFVPGSAWTDGDYTL
+2982 
-2997 TVTVKDEAG
+2997 
-3006 NIRHSAPLTVTIDTQ
+3006 
-3021 ITIDHIELVNDS
+3021 
-3033 GIPDDNLT
+3033 
-3041 NNVRPHFQVTV
+3041 
-3052 PTDVNVVRLS
+3052 VRLS

-3102 KAGNKTT
+3102 KAGNQTT
-3109 QQLDFIIDTL
+3109 QKLDFIIDTL
-3119 LSEPTIVLDNTDDS
+3119 LSEPTIVLDSTDDS

-3140 TNVNKPTFLLGNI
+3140 TNANKPTFILGNI
-3153 DADARYVTVEVQHGG
+3153 DADARYVTVEVQYGG

-3318 RLSTPTIAMDSRDDT
+3318 RLSTPTITMDSRDDT

-3350 GNIDADAHSVI
+3350 GNIDSDAQSVI

-3401 TDNAGNVRQSTPLV
+3401 TDNAGNVRQSTPLI

-3468 WVSATQGIEG
+3468 WVSAAQGIEG

-3622 IDRIELVNDS
+3622 IDHIELVNDS

-3709 TLNFTIDITLL
+3709 TLNFTIDITLM

-3850 DIHQVDSDVTRVMVK
+3850 DIRQVDSDVTRVMVK

-4071 NATKVGAG
+4071 NATKAGAG

-4525 SAVDNITSVTTPRF
+4525 SAVDNITSVTKPRF

-4558 SYSVT
+4558 SYPVT

-4829 NKTPTLIGSTLPNTI
+4829 NKTPTLVGNTLPNAI

-4966 NDGNYELTFK
+4966 NDGNYVLTFK

-5301 ITNHNKPV
+5301 ITSHNKPV

-5373 VTIDTSTFIDNPAMV
+5373 VTIDTSTFIDNPVMM

-5406 PTFSIFGEMNQSVQ
+5406 PAFSIYGEMNQSVQ

-5469 LNFTIDTF
+5469 LNFTIDTL

-5537 NEKGHWQMPVNPLYF
+5537 NDKGHWQMPVNPLYF

-5579 DTHIKVFTS
+5579 DTHIQVFTS

-5598 TEWWSNSD
+5598 TDWWSNSST
-5606 LITMRGTGEIGATVS
+5606 ITMRGMGEIGATVS

-5632 VVAATGRWELSTDKL
+5632 VVAANGQWELSTDQL
-5647 PEGTYD
+5647 PEGKYD
-5653 ISLVIEDSAGNRWED
+5653 ITLSIEDNAGNRKEE
-5668 VREIFIDRTPPNAP
+5668 VHEIFIDRTPPNAP

-5709 DSEGNTYTL
+5709 DSNGNTYTL

-5744 AIGNRSDDVPL
+5744 AIGNRSDDVSL

-5860 PEIALAAGEDNGAS
+5860 PEIALAAGEDNGVS

-5904 HNGVTDIYQA
+5904 HNGVTDTYQA

-5929 NDGNYTLSVTVV
+5929 NDGTYTLSVTVV

-5992 SATHLRTEPSAAEE
+5992 SATHLRTVPSAAEE
-6006 SVVKVT
+6006 SVVKET

-6104 SADIVNAMNVRGKTE
+6104 SADIVNAMNARGKTE

>member
-739 SGAKGDWI
+739 SGAKVDWI

-2127 LDNTDDSGT
+2127 LDSTDDSGT

-2425 INNIELVNDSGIP
+2425 INN
-2438 DDNLTNNVRPHFQV
+2438 
-2452 TVPTDVNVVRL
+2452 
-2463 SIDGG
+2463 
-2468 KTWFNATQSATPGV
+2468 
-2482 WDYIW
+2482 
-2487 PDDVADGGYTLT
+2487 
-2499 VEATD
+2499 
-2504 EAGNKATQTLDF
+2504 
-2516 TIDTTLSVPTLSL
+2516 
-2529 DSADDSGIAGDNITN
+2529 
-2544 VKTPGFTLNNIDTD
+2544 
-2558 VSRVIVEVMHNG
+2558 
-2570 IKQEVPLVQTGG
+2570 
-2582 QWRFAPTSDWAD
+2582 
-2594 GDYILT
+2594 
-2600 VKVEDRAGNVKQSA
+2600 
-2614 PLTVTVDTHIAIDRI
+2614 
-2629 ELVNDSGI
+2629 
-2637 PGDNLTNEARPHFQ
+2637 
-2651 VTVPADVNGVRLSID
+2651 
-2666 GGKTWFDATQSA
+2666 
-2678 TSGVWDYTWLT
+2678 
-2689 NVANGPHTLMVE
+2689 
-2701 ASDKAG
+2701 
-2707 NKTTQKL
+2707 
-2714 DFTIDTILSEPTITL
+2714 
-2729 DSADDSAAGDNITN
+2729 
-2743 VKMPG
+2743 
-2748 FTLGNIDADV
+2748 
-2758 TKVVVT
+2758 
-2764 VAHDGKNQQIELIKN
+2764 
-2779 GGVWRFTPG
+2779 
-2788 AAWTD
+2788 
-2793 GDYTLTV
+2793 
-2800 KVEDKAGN
+2800 
-2808 TNYSAPLTVT
+2808 
-2818 IDTQTSIDRIE
+2818 
-2829 LLNDTGIVG
+2829 
-2838 DNLTNEARPQFHIT
+2838 
-2852 VPTDVNS
+2852 
-2859 VQLSLDGGINW
+2859 
-2870 VNATLTSDGVWEY
+2870 
-2883 IWPTDLVENTYTL
+2883 
-2896 TVKAT
+2896 
-2901 DVAGNTA
+2901 
-2908 TETLNFIIDT
+2908 
-2918 TLSTPTITLDSADDS
+2918 
-2933 GTAND
+2933 
-2938 NKTNVK
+2938 
-2944 TPGFIIGGIDSD
+2944 
-2956 VTQVVVQVM
+2956 
-2965 RDGHSEEV
+2965 
-2973 ELTQTNGQW
+2973 
-2982 RFVPGSAWTDGDYTL
+2982 
-2997 TVTVKDEAG
+2997 
-3006 NIRHSAPLTVTIDTQ
+3006 
-3021 ITIDHIELVNDS
+3021 IELVNDS

-4558 SYSVT
+4558 SYPVT

>member
-885 QFTTALSDGSHDVT
+885 QFTTALSDGSYDVT

-1194 ADGSYTL
+1194 TDGSYTL

-1428 NIELVNDSGI
+1428 N
-1438 PDDNLT
+1438 
-1444 NNVRPHFQVT
+1444 
-1454 VPTDVNV
+1454 
-1461 VRLSIDGG
+1461 
-1469 KTWFNAT
+1469 
-1476 QSATPGVWDYIWP
+1476 
-1489 DDVADGG
+1489 
-1496 YTLTVEATDEA
+1496 
-1507 GNKATQTLDFTIDTT
+1507 
-1522 LSVPT
+1522 
-1527 LSLDSADDSGIAGD
+1527 
-1541 NITNVKTPGFTLN
+1541 
-1554 NIDTDVSRVIVE
+1554 
-1566 VMHNGIKQ
+1566 
-1574 EVPLVQTGGQWR
+1574 
-1586 FAPTSDWADGDY
+1586 
-1598 ILTVKVEDRAGNVK
+1598 
-1612 QSAPLTVTVDTHIA
+1612 
-1626 IDRIELVNDSGIPGD
+1626 
-1641 NLTNEARPH
+1641 
-1650 FQVTV
+1650 
-1655 PADVNGVRLSIDGGK
+1655 
-1670 TWFDATQSATS
+1670 
-1681 GVWDYTW
+1681 
-1688 LTNVA
+1688 
-1693 NGPHTLMVEA
+1693 
-1703 SDKAGNKTTQ
+1703 
-1713 KLDFTI
+1713 
-1719 DTILSEPTITL
+1719 
-1730 DSADDSAAGDNITNV
+1730 
-1745 KMPGFTLGNI
+1745 
-1755 DADVTKVV
+1755 
-1763 VTVAHDGKNQQ
+1763 
-1774 IELIKNGGVW
+1774 
-1784 RFTPGA
+1784 
-1790 AWTDG
+1790 
-1795 DYTLTV
+1795 
-1801 KVEDKAGN
+1801 
-1809 TNYSAPLTVT
+1809 
-1819 IDTQTSIDR
+1819 
-1828 IELLNDTGIV
+1828 
-1838 GDNLTNEARP
+1838 
-1848 QFHITV
+1848 
-1854 PTDVNSVQ
+1854 
-1862 LSLDGGI
+1862 
-1869 NWVNATLTSDGVWE
+1869 
-1883 YIWPT
+1883 
-1888 DLVENTY
+1888 
-1895 TLTVKATDV
+1895 
-1904 AGNTATETLNFII
+1904 
-1917 DTTLSTPTITLDSA
+1917 
-1931 DDSGT
+1931 
-1936 ANDNKT
+1936 
-1942 NVKTPGFII
+1942 
-1951 GGIDSDVTQVVVQVM
+1951 
-1966 RDGHSEEVE
+1966 
-1975 LTQTNGQWRF
+1975 
-1985 VPGSAWTDGDY
+1985 
-1996 TLTVT
+1996 
-2001 VKDEAGNIRH
+2001 
-2011 SAPLTVTIDTQI
+2011 
-2023 TIDHIELVNDSGI
+2023 
-2036 PDDNLTNNVR
+2036 
-2046 PHFQVTVPTDVNVV
+2046 
-2060 RLSIDGGKTWFN
+2060 
-2072 ATQSATPGVWDYTWL
+2072 
-2087 ADVGEGK
+2087 
-2094 HTLTVE
+2094 
-2100 ATDKAGN
+2100 
-2107 KTTQQLDFIID
+2107 
-2118 TLLSEPTIV
+2118 
-2127 LDNTDDSGT
+2127 
-2136 KGDHLTNVN
+2136 
-2145 KPTFLLGNID
+2145 
-2155 ADARYV
+2155 
-2161 TVEVQ
+2161 
-2166 HGGTKEVLTAT
+2166 
-2177 KDATGNWSVTPTGTW
+2177 
-2192 ADGDYTLTVRV
+2192 
-2203 EDEAGNEK
+2203 
-2211 HSASLTVT
+2211 
-2219 VDTQI
+2219 
-2224 TIDVI
+2224 
-2229 ELVNDNGIPGDNMTN
+2229 
-2244 DAHPQFRVTVP
+2244 
-2255 GDVNEVSLSIDGG
+2255 
-2268 VTWVK
+2268 
-2273 ATQSATPGVWNYTW
+2273 
-2287 PGTVPD
+2287 
-2293 GDYTLNVKA
+2293 
-2302 TDNAGNTVTE
+2302 
-2312 TLHFTIDTTLSTPVI
+2312 
-2327 VLDSADDSGV
+2327 
-2337 HGDNMT
+2337 
-2343 NHTQPTFALQH
+2343 
-2354 IDDDA
+2354 
-2359 VRVTV
+2359 
-2364 SVEHGGVTTT
+2364 
-2374 FDATK
+2374 
-2379 DAGGWTFTPTGAWAD
+2379 
-2394 GDYTLSVSV
+2394 
-2403 EDKAGNTSHSAS
+2403 
-2415 LTVTVDTQIA
+2415 
-2425 INNIELVNDSGIP
+2425 
-2438 DDNLTNNVRPHFQV
+2438 
-2452 TVPTDVNVVRL
+2452 
-2463 SIDGG
+2463 
-2468 KTWFNATQSATPGV
+2468 
-2482 WDYIW
+2482 
-2487 PDDVADGGYTLT
+2487 
-2499 VEATD
+2499 
-2504 EAGNKATQTLDF
+2504 
-2516 TIDTTLSVPTLSL
+2516 
-2529 DSADDSGIAGDNITN
+2529 
-2544 VKTPGFTLNNIDTD
+2544 
-2558 VSRVIVEVMHNG
+2558 
-2570 IKQEVPLVQTGG
+2570 
-2582 QWRFAPTSDWAD
+2582 
-2594 GDYILT
+2594 
-2600 VKVEDRAGNVKQSA
+2600 
-2614 PLTVTVDTHIAIDRI
+2614 
-2629 ELVNDSGI
+2629 
-2637 PGDNLTNEARPHFQ
+2637 
-2651 VTVPADVNGVRLSID
+2651 
-2666 GGKTWFDATQSA
+2666 
-2678 TSGVWDYTWLT
+2678 
-2689 NVANGPHTLMVE
+2689 
-2701 ASDKAG
+2701 
-2707 NKTTQKL
+2707 
-2714 DFTIDTILSEPTITL
+2714 
-2729 DSADDSAAGDNITN
+2729 
-2743 VKMPG
+2743 
-2748 FTLGNIDADV
+2748 
-2758 TKVVVT
+2758 
-2764 VAHDGKNQQIELIKN
+2764 
-2779 GGVWRFTPG
+2779 
-2788 AAWTD
+2788 
-2793 GDYTLTV
+2793 
-2800 KVEDKAGN
+2800 
-2808 TNYSAPLTVT
+2808 
-2818 IDTQTSIDRIE
+2818 
-2829 LLNDTGIVG
+2829 
-2838 DNLTNEARPQFHIT
+2838 
-2852 VPTDVNS
+2852 
-2859 VQLSLDGGINW
+2859 
-2870 VNATLTSDGVWEY
+2870 
-2883 IWPTDLVENTYTL
+2883 
-2896 TVKAT
+2896 
-2901 DVAGNTA
+2901 
-2908 TETLNFIIDT
+2908 
-2918 TLSTPTITLDSADDS
+2918 
-2933 GTAND
+2933 
-2938 NKTNVK
+2938 
-2944 TPGFIIGGIDSD
+2944 
-2956 VTQVVVQVM
+2956 
-2965 RDGHSEEV
+2965 
-2973 ELTQTNGQW
+2973 
-2982 RFVPGSAWTDGDYTL
+2982 
-2997 TVTVKDEAG
+2997 
-3006 NIRHSAPLTVTIDTQ
+3006 
-3021 ITIDHIELVNDS
+3021 IELVNDS

-4558 SYSVT
+4558 SYPVT

-5490 TLAEMTGSDGK
+5490 TLAEVTGSDGK

>member
-305 TDGTYNLEAEAKT
+305 TDGAYNLEAEAKT

-431 APEKP
+431 PPEKP

-637 EDYVV
+637 EDFVV

-1037 SDDNLTNIVK
+1037 ADDNLTNIVK

-1113 AIFDF
+1113 AVFDF

-1185 WLFIPGNTW
+1185 WLFTPGNTW

-1206 DKAGNTNYSAPLTVV
+1206 DKAGNTSYSAPLTVV

-1326 VIVLD
+1326 VIVLN

-1337 IQGDNMT
+1337 VQGDNMT
-1344 NSTQPTFALQHIDD
+1344 NRTQPTFALQHIDD

-1476 QSATPGVWDYIWP
+1476 QSATPGAWDYIWP

-1496 YTLTVEATDEA
+1496 YTLTVEATDKA
-1507 GNKATQTLDFTIDTT
+1507 GNKTTQELDFTIDTT

-1713 KLDFTI
+1713 KLDFII
-1719 DTILSEPTITL
+1719 DTLLSEPTITL

-2127 LDNTDDSGT
+2127 LDSTDDSGT
-2136 KGDHLTNVN
+2136 KGDNLTNVN

-2312 TLHFTIDTTLSTPVI
+2312 TLHFTIDTTLSVPVI
-2327 VLDSADDSGV
+2327 VLNSADDTGV
-2337 HGDNMT
+2337 QGDNMT
-2343 NHTQPTFALQH
+2343 NSTQPTFALQH

-2379 DAGGWTFTPTGAWAD
+2379 GVGGWSFTPTGAWAD

-2452 TVPTDVNVVRL
+2452 KVPTDVN
-2463 SIDGG
+2463 
-2468 KTWFNATQSATPGV
+2468 
-2482 WDYIW
+2482 
-2487 PDDVADGGYTLT
+2487 
-2499 VEATD
+2499 E
-2504 EAGNKATQTLDF
+2504 
-2516 TIDTTLSVPTLSL
+2516 
-2529 DSADDSGIAGDNITN
+2529 
-2544 VKTPGFTLNNIDTD
+2544 
-2558 VSRVIVEVMHNG
+2558 
-2570 IKQEVPLVQTGG
+2570 
-2582 QWRFAPTSDWAD
+2582 
-2594 GDYILT
+2594 
-2600 VKVEDRAGNVKQSA
+2600 
-2614 PLTVTVDTHIAIDRI
+2614 
-2629 ELVNDSGI
+2629 
-2637 PGDNLTNEARPHFQ
+2637 
-2651 VTVPADVNGVRLSID
+2651 
-2666 GGKTWFDATQSA
+2666 
-2678 TSGVWDYTWLT
+2678 
-2689 NVANGPHTLMVE
+2689 
-2701 ASDKAG
+2701 
-2707 NKTTQKL
+2707 
-2714 DFTIDTILSEPTITL
+2714 
-2729 DSADDSAAGDNITN
+2729 
-2743 VKMPG
+2743 
-2748 FTLGNIDADV
+2748 
-2758 TKVVVT
+2758 
-2764 VAHDGKNQQIELIKN
+2764 
-2779 GGVWRFTPG
+2779 
-2788 AAWTD
+2788 
-2793 GDYTLTV
+2793 
-2800 KVEDKAGN
+2800 
-2808 TNYSAPLTVT
+2808 
-2818 IDTQTSIDRIE
+2818 
-2829 LLNDTGIVG
+2829 
-2838 DNLTNEARPQFHIT
+2838 
-2852 VPTDVNS
+2852 
-2859 VQLSLDGGINW
+2859 
-2870 VNATLTSDGVWEY
+2870 
-2883 IWPTDLVENTYTL
+2883 
-2896 TVKAT
+2896 
-2901 DVAGNTA
+2901 
-2908 TETLNFIIDT
+2908 
-2918 TLSTPTITLDSADDS
+2918 
-2933 GTAND
+2933 
-2938 NKTNVK
+2938 
-2944 TPGFIIGGIDSD
+2944 
-2956 VTQVVVQVM
+2956 
-2965 RDGHSEEV
+2965 
-2973 ELTQTNGQW
+2973 
-2982 RFVPGSAWTDGDYTL
+2982 
-2997 TVTVKDEAG
+2997 
-3006 NIRHSAPLTVTIDTQ
+3006 
-3021 ITIDHIELVNDS
+3021 
-3033 GIPDDNLT
+3033 
-3041 NNVRPHFQVTV
+3041 
-3052 PTDVNVVRLS
+3052 VRLS

-3102 KAGNKTT
+3102 KAGNQTT
-3109 QQLDFIIDTL
+3109 QKLDFIIDTM
-3119 LSEPTIVLDNTDDS
+3119 LSEPTIVLDSTDDS

-3140 TNVNKPTFLLGNI
+3140 TNANKPTFILGNI
-3153 DADARYVTVEVQHGG
+3153 DADARYVTVEVQYGG

-3318 RLSTPTIAMDSRDDT
+3318 RLSTPTITMDSRDDT

-3350 GNIDADAHSVI
+3350 GNIDSDAQSVI

-3401 TDNAGNVRQSTPLV
+3401 TDNAGNVRQSTPLI

-3423 ITDITLVNDHGV
+3423 ITDIILVNDHGV

-3468 WVSATQGIEG
+3468 WVSAAQGIEG

-3622 IDRIELVNDS
+3622 IDHIELVNDS

-3709 TLNFTIDITLL
+3709 TLNFTIDITLM

-3850 DIHQVDSDVTRVMVK
+3850 DIRQVDSDVTRVMVK

-4305 SAELRIEIDT
+4305 SAELKIEIDT

-4525 SAVDNITSVTTPRF
+4525 SAVDNITSVTKPRF

-4558 SYSVT
+4558 SYPVT

-4829 NKTPTLIGSTLPNTI
+4829 NKTPTLVGNTLPNAI

-4966 NDGNYELTFK
+4966 NDGNYVLTFK

-5039 NPQGVVIATLVVGN
+5039 SPQGVVIATLVVGN

-5077 AGNSQQKEILIEH
+5077 AGNSQQKDILIEH

-5344 DNALKDGEYSIRVVA
+5344 DNVLKDGEYSIRVVA

-5406 PTFSIFGEMNQSVQ
+5406 PTFSISGEMNQSVQ

-5579 DTHIKVFTS
+5579 DTHIQVFTS

-5598 TEWWSNSD
+5598 TDWWSNSST
-5606 LITMRGTGEIGATVS
+5606 ITMRGMGEIGATVS

-5632 VVAATGRWELSTDKL
+5632 VVAANGQWELSTDQL
-5647 PEGTYD
+5647 PEGKYD
-5653 ISLVIEDSAGNRWED
+5653 ITLSIEDNAGNRKEE
-5668 VREIFIDRTPPNAP
+5668 VHEIFIDRTPPNAP

-5709 DSEGNTYTL
+5709 DSNGNTYTL

-5744 AIGNRSDDVPL
+5744 AIGNRSDDVSL

-5860 PEIALAAGEDNGAS
+5860 PEIALAAGEDNGVS

-5904 HNGVTDIYQA
+5904 HNGVTDTYQA

-5929 NDGNYTLSVTVV
+5929 NDGTYTLSVTVV

-5992 SATHLRTEPSAAEE
+5992 SATHLRTVPSAAEE
-6006 SVVKVT
+6006 SVVKET

-6104 SADIVNAMNVRGKTE
+6104 SADIVNAMNARGKTE

>member
-2127 LDNTDDSGT
+2127 LDSTDDSGT

-2425 INNIELVNDSGIP
+2425 INN
-2438 DDNLTNNVRPHFQV
+2438 
-2452 TVPTDVNVVRL
+2452 
-2463 SIDGG
+2463 
-2468 KTWFNATQSATPGV
+2468 
-2482 WDYIW
+2482 
-2487 PDDVADGGYTLT
+2487 
-2499 VEATD
+2499 
-2504 EAGNKATQTLDF
+2504 
-2516 TIDTTLSVPTLSL
+2516 
-2529 DSADDSGIAGDNITN
+2529 
-2544 VKTPGFTLNNIDTD
+2544 
-2558 VSRVIVEVMHNG
+2558 
-2570 IKQEVPLVQTGG
+2570 
-2582 QWRFAPTSDWAD
+2582 
-2594 GDYILT
+2594 
-2600 VKVEDRAGNVKQSA
+2600 
-2614 PLTVTVDTHIAIDRI
+2614 
-2629 ELVNDSGI
+2629 
-2637 PGDNLTNEARPHFQ
+2637 
-2651 VTVPADVNGVRLSID
+2651 
-2666 GGKTWFDATQSA
+2666 
-2678 TSGVWDYTWLT
+2678 
-2689 NVANGPHTLMVE
+2689 
-2701 ASDKAG
+2701 
-2707 NKTTQKL
+2707 
-2714 DFTIDTILSEPTITL
+2714 
-2729 DSADDSAAGDNITN
+2729 
-2743 VKMPG
+2743 
-2748 FTLGNIDADV
+2748 
-2758 TKVVVT
+2758 
-2764 VAHDGKNQQIELIKN
+2764 
-2779 GGVWRFTPG
+2779 
-2788 AAWTD
+2788 
-2793 GDYTLTV
+2793 
-2800 KVEDKAGN
+2800 
-2808 TNYSAPLTVT
+2808 
-2818 IDTQTSIDRIE
+2818 
-2829 LLNDTGIVG
+2829 
-2838 DNLTNEARPQFHIT
+2838 
-2852 VPTDVNS
+2852 
-2859 VQLSLDGGINW
+2859 
-2870 VNATLTSDGVWEY
+2870 
-2883 IWPTDLVENTYTL
+2883 
-2896 TVKAT
+2896 
-2901 DVAGNTA
+2901 
-2908 TETLNFIIDT
+2908 
-2918 TLSTPTITLDSADDS
+2918 
-2933 GTAND
+2933 
-2938 NKTNVK
+2938 
-2944 TPGFIIGGIDSD
+2944 
-2956 VTQVVVQVM
+2956 
-2965 RDGHSEEV
+2965 
-2973 ELTQTNGQW
+2973 
-2982 RFVPGSAWTDGDYTL
+2982 
-2997 TVTVKDEAG
+2997 
-3006 NIRHSAPLTVTIDTQ
+3006 
-3021 ITIDHIELVNDS
+3021 IELVNDS

-4370 AAGQWEFTAGS
+4370 VAGQWEFTAGS

-4558 SYSVT
+4558 SYPVT

>member
-2127 LDNTDDSGT
+2127 LDSTDDSGT

-2425 INNIELVNDSGIP
+2425 INN
-2438 DDNLTNNVRPHFQV
+2438 
-2452 TVPTDVNVVRL
+2452 
-2463 SIDGG
+2463 
-2468 KTWFNATQSATPGV
+2468 
-2482 WDYIW
+2482 
-2487 PDDVADGGYTLT
+2487 
-2499 VEATD
+2499 
-2504 EAGNKATQTLDF
+2504 
-2516 TIDTTLSVPTLSL
+2516 
-2529 DSADDSGIAGDNITN
+2529 
-2544 VKTPGFTLNNIDTD
+2544 
-2558 VSRVIVEVMHNG
+2558 
-2570 IKQEVPLVQTGG
+2570 
-2582 QWRFAPTSDWAD
+2582 
-2594 GDYILT
+2594 
-2600 VKVEDRAGNVKQSA
+2600 
-2614 PLTVTVDTHIAIDRI
+2614 
-2629 ELVNDSGI
+2629 
-2637 PGDNLTNEARPHFQ
+2637 
-2651 VTVPADVNGVRLSID
+2651 
-2666 GGKTWFDATQSA
+2666 
-2678 TSGVWDYTWLT
+2678 
-2689 NVANGPHTLMVE
+2689 
-2701 ASDKAG
+2701 
-2707 NKTTQKL
+2707 
-2714 DFTIDTILSEPTITL
+2714 
-2729 DSADDSAAGDNITN
+2729 
-2743 VKMPG
+2743 
-2748 FTLGNIDADV
+2748 
-2758 TKVVVT
+2758 
-2764 VAHDGKNQQIELIKN
+2764 
-2779 GGVWRFTPG
+2779 
-2788 AAWTD
+2788 
-2793 GDYTLTV
+2793 
-2800 KVEDKAGN
+2800 
-2808 TNYSAPLTVT
+2808 
-2818 IDTQTSIDRIE
+2818 
-2829 LLNDTGIVG
+2829 
-2838 DNLTNEARPQFHIT
+2838 
-2852 VPTDVNS
+2852 
-2859 VQLSLDGGINW
+2859 
-2870 VNATLTSDGVWEY
+2870 
-2883 IWPTDLVENTYTL
+2883 
-2896 TVKAT
+2896 
-2901 DVAGNTA
+2901 
-2908 TETLNFIIDT
+2908 
-2918 TLSTPTITLDSADDS
+2918 
-2933 GTAND
+2933 
-2938 NKTNVK
+2938 
-2944 TPGFIIGGIDSD
+2944 
-2956 VTQVVVQVM
+2956 
-2965 RDGHSEEV
+2965 
-2973 ELTQTNGQW
+2973 
-2982 RFVPGSAWTDGDYTL
+2982 
-2997 TVTVKDEAG
+2997 
-3006 NIRHSAPLTVTIDTQ
+3006 
-3021 ITIDHIELVNDS
+3021 IELVNDS

-3529 DDTGTPGDDMTN
+3529 DDTGTLGDDMTN

-4558 SYSVT
+4558 SYPVT

>member
-37 MNITTPRGSVIIVN
+37 MNITTPHGSVIIVN

-318 ADGSGSAKL
+318 ADGSGSTKL

-450 DNITNST
+450 DSITNST

-624 IDTIAPVPPTVSL
+624 IDTVAPVPPTVSL
-637 EDYVV
+637 EDFVV

-1061 VQVWDAMSDTQIGV
+1061 VQVWDAASDTQIGV

-1113 AIFDF
+1113 AVFDF

-1185 WLFIPGNTW
+1185 WLFTPGNTW

-1326 VIVLD
+1326 VIVLN

-1337 IQGDNMT
+1337 VQGDNMT

-1383 GWTFT
+1383 GWSFT
-1388 PPTSWADGDY
+1388 PTGAWADGDY

-1438 PDDNLT
+1438 PNDNLT

-1476 QSATPGVWDYIWP
+1476 QNATPGVWDYIWP

-1507 GNKATQTLDFTIDTT
+1507 GNKTTQTLDFTIDTT

-1713 KLDFTI
+1713 KLDFII
-1719 DTILSEPTITL
+1719 DTMLSEPTITL

-2023 TIDHIELVNDSGI
+2023 AIDHIELVNDSGI
-2036 PDDNLTNNVR
+2036 PNDNLTNNVR
-2046 PHFQVTVPTDVNVV
+2046 PHFQVKVPTDVNEV

-2118 TLLSEPTIV
+2118 TMLSEPTIV
-2127 LDNTDDSGT
+2127 LDSTDDSGT
-2136 KGDHLTNVN
+2136 KGDNLTNAN
-2145 KPTFLLGNID
+2145 KPTFILGNID

-2166 HGGTKEVLTAT
+2166 
-2177 KDATGNWSVTPTGTW
+2177 
-2192 ADGDYTLTVRV
+2192 Y
-2203 EDEAGNEK
+2203 
-2211 HSASLTVT
+2211 
-2219 VDTQI
+2219 
-2224 TIDVI
+2224 
-2229 ELVNDNGIPGDNMTN
+2229 
-2244 DAHPQFRVTVP
+2244 
-2255 GDVNEVSLSIDGG
+2255 
-2268 VTWVK
+2268 
-2273 ATQSATPGVWNYTW
+2273 
-2287 PGTVPD
+2287 
-2293 GDYTLNVKA
+2293 
-2302 TDNAGNTVTE
+2302 
-2312 TLHFTIDTTLSTPVI
+2312 
-2327 VLDSADDSGV
+2327 
-2337 HGDNMT
+2337 
-2343 NHTQPTFALQH
+2343 
-2354 IDDDA
+2354 
-2359 VRVTV
+2359 
-2364 SVEHGGVTTT
+2364 
-2374 FDATK
+2374 
-2379 DAGGWTFTPTGAWAD
+2379 
-2394 GDYTLSVSV
+2394 
-2403 EDKAGNTSHSAS
+2403 
-2415 LTVTVDTQIA
+2415 
-2425 INNIELVNDSGIP
+2425 
-2438 DDNLTNNVRPHFQV
+2438 
-2452 TVPTDVNVVRL
+2452 
-2463 SIDGG
+2463 
-2468 KTWFNATQSATPGV
+2468 
-2482 WDYIW
+2482 
-2487 PDDVADGGYTLT
+2487 
-2499 VEATD
+2499 
-2504 EAGNKATQTLDF
+2504 
-2516 TIDTTLSVPTLSL
+2516 
-2529 DSADDSGIAGDNITN
+2529 
-2544 VKTPGFTLNNIDTD
+2544 
-2558 VSRVIVEVMHNG
+2558 
-2570 IKQEVPLVQTGG
+2570 
-2582 QWRFAPTSDWAD
+2582 
-2594 GDYILT
+2594 
-2600 VKVEDRAGNVKQSA
+2600 
-2614 PLTVTVDTHIAIDRI
+2614 
-2629 ELVNDSGI
+2629 
-2637 PGDNLTNEARPHFQ
+2637 
-2651 VTVPADVNGVRLSID
+2651 
-2666 GGKTWFDATQSA
+2666 
-2678 TSGVWDYTWLT
+2678 
-2689 NVANGPHTLMVE
+2689 
-2701 ASDKAG
+2701 
-2707 NKTTQKL
+2707 
-2714 DFTIDTILSEPTITL
+2714 
-2729 DSADDSAAGDNITN
+2729 
-2743 VKMPG
+2743 
-2748 FTLGNIDADV
+2748 
-2758 TKVVVT
+2758 
-2764 VAHDGKNQQIELIKN
+2764 
-2779 GGVWRFTPG
+2779 
-2788 AAWTD
+2788 
-2793 GDYTLTV
+2793 
-2800 KVEDKAGN
+2800 
-2808 TNYSAPLTVT
+2808 
-2818 IDTQTSIDRIE
+2818 
-2829 LLNDTGIVG
+2829 
-2838 DNLTNEARPQFHIT
+2838 
-2852 VPTDVNS
+2852 
-2859 VQLSLDGGINW
+2859 
-2870 VNATLTSDGVWEY
+2870 
-2883 IWPTDLVENTYTL
+2883 
-2896 TVKAT
+2896 
-2901 DVAGNTA
+2901 
-2908 TETLNFIIDT
+2908 
-2918 TLSTPTITLDSADDS
+2918 
-2933 GTAND
+2933 
-2938 NKTNVK
+2938 
-2944 TPGFIIGGIDSD
+2944 
-2956 VTQVVVQVM
+2956 
-2965 RDGHSEEV
+2965 
-2973 ELTQTNGQW
+2973 
-2982 RFVPGSAWTDGDYTL
+2982 
-2997 TVTVKDEAG
+2997 
-3006 NIRHSAPLTVTIDTQ
+3006 
-3021 ITIDHIELVNDS
+3021 
-3033 GIPDDNLT
+3033 
-3041 NNVRPHFQVTV
+3041 
-3052 PTDVNVVRLS
+3052 
-3062 IDGGKTWFNA
+3062 
-3072 TQSATPGVWDYTWLA
+3072 
-3087 DVGEGKHT
+3087 
-3095 LTVEATD
+3095 
-3102 KAGNKTT
+3102 
-3109 QQLDFIIDTL
+3109 
-3119 LSEPTIVLDNTDDS
+3119 
-3133 GTKGDNL
+3133 
-3140 TNVNKPTFLLGNI
+3140 
-3153 DADARYVTVEVQHGG
+3153 GG

-3318 RLSTPTIAMDSRDDT
+3318 RLSTPTITMDSRDDT

-3339 ITSVK
+3339 ITSAK

-3350 GNIDADAHSVI
+3350 GNIDADAQSVI

-3401 TDNAGNVRQSTPLV
+3401 TDNAGNVRQSTPLI

-3468 WVSATQGIEG
+3468 WVSAAQGIEG

-3622 IDRIELVNDS
+3622 IDHIELVNDS

-3689 EGQHTLTVEVTDGAG
+3689 EGQHTLIVEVTDGAG
-3704 NKMTE
+3704 NKMTG
-3709 TLNFTIDITLL
+3709 TLDFTIDITLL

-3850 DIHQVDSDVTRVMVK
+3850 DIRQVDSDVTRVMVK

-4305 SAELRIEIDT
+4305 SAELQIEIDT

-4525 SAVDNITSVTTPRF
+4525 SAVDNITSVTKPRF

-4558 SYSVT
+4558 SYPVT

-4890 ELRSTAVDVT
+4890 ELRSTAVDLT

-4966 NDGNYELTFK
+4966 NDGNYVLTFK

-5301 ITNHNKPV
+5301 ITSHNKPV

-5373 VTIDTSTFIDNPAMV
+5373 VTIDTSTFIDNPVMM

-5406 PTFSIFGEMNQSVQ
+5406 PAFSIYGEMNQSVQ

-5469 LNFTIDTF
+5469 LNFTIDTL

-5537 NEKGHWQMPVNPLYF
+5537 NDKGHWQMPVNPLYF

-5579 DTHIKVFTS
+5579 DTHIQVFTS

-5598 TEWWSNSD
+5598 TDWWSNSST
-5606 LITMRGTGEIGATVS
+5606 ITMRGMGEIGATVS

-5632 VVAATGRWELSTDKL
+5632 VVAANGKWELSTDQL
-5647 PEGTYD
+5647 PEGKYD
-5653 ISLVIEDSAGNRWED
+5653 ITLSIEDNAGNRKEE
-5668 VREIFIDRTPPNAP
+5668 VHEIFIDRTPPNAP

-5709 DSEGNTYTL
+5709 DSNGNTYTL

-5883 QPKFTLQHIDADV
+5883 QPKFTLQ
-5896 TGVTVNVT
+5896 
-5904 HNGVTDIYQA
+5904 
-5914 TQGADGWTFTPPAAW
+5914 
-5929 NDGNYTLSVTVV
+5929 
-5941 DRAGNS
+5941 
-5947 QQSASLAVTVDST
+5947 
-5960 VTVTADS
+5960 
-5967 QHDDASDDAT
+5967 
-5977 ATAVTPPESETVNAE
+5977 
-5992 SATHLRTEPSAAEE
+5992 
-6006 SVVKVT
+6006 
-6012 AYSITLLN
+6012 
-6020 ADSGDEIDRSIS
+6020 
-6032 QTPSFEISVPEN
+6032 
-6044 IVNVSIMFEGEE
+6044 
-6056 FTLPI
+6056 
-6061 TNQKAIFEVP
+6061 
-6071 LSLEDGEYTMDV
+6071 
-6083 KFIDKDNDF
+6083 
-6092 LIKEKTFSVDHS
+6092 
-6104 SADIVNAMNVRGKTE
+6104 
-6119 DDINDSPSTSSVG
+6119 
-6132 HNNNGAIDVFAVN
+6132 
-6145 EVTLP
+6145 
-6150 VDNQEEHA
+6150 

>member
-152 AFEVQNSSKQIEE
+152 AFEVQNSSKQMEE
-165 MLQNFLADNVAK
+165 MLQEFLADNVAK

-431 APEKP
+431 PPEKP

-963 IDGALIA
+963 VDGALIA

-1037 SDDNLTNIVK
+1037 ADDNLTNIVK

-1061 VQVWDAMSDTQIGV
+1061 VQVWDAASDTQIGV

-1113 AIFDF
+1113 AVFDF

-1185 WLFIPGNTW
+1185 WLFTPGNTW

-1206 DKAGNTNYSAPLTVV
+1206 DKAGNTNYSTPLTVV

-1267 DGGNSWVQA
+1267 DGGHSWVQA

-1326 VIVLD
+1326 VIVLN

-1337 IQGDNMT
+1337 VQGDNMT

-1388 PPTSWADGDY
+1388 PPALWADGDY

-1438 PDDNLT
+1438 PNDNLT
-1444 NNVRPHFQVT
+1444 NNVRPQFQVT

-1476 QSATPGVWDYIWP
+1476 QGATPGAWDYIWP

-1496 YTLTVEATDEA
+1496 YTLTVEATDKA
-1507 GNKATQTLDFTIDTT
+1507 GNQTTQELDFTIDTT

-1586 FAPTSDWADGDY
+1586 FAPTSDWGDGDY

-1703 SDKAGNKTTQ
+1703 TDKAGNQTTQ
-1713 KLDFTI
+1713 KLDFII
-1719 DTILSEPTITL
+1719 DTLLSEPTITL

-2023 TIDHIELVNDSGI
+2023 AIDHIELVNDSGI

-2046 PHFQVTVPTDVNVV
+2046 PQFQVTVPTDVNVV

-2087 ADVGEGK
+2087 TDVANGS

-2100 ATDKAGN
+2100 ATDAAGN
-2107 KTTQQLDFIID
+2107 KATQNLEFNID
-2118 TLLSEPTIV
+2118 TLLSEPTIA
-2127 LDNTDDSGT
+2127 LDSTDDSGT
-2136 KGDHLTNVN
+2136 KGDNLTSVN
-2145 KPTFLLGNID
+2145 KPTFILGNID

-2177 KDATGNWSVTPTGTW
+2177 KGATGIWSVTPTGMW
-2192 ADGDYTLTVRV
+2192 ADGSHTLTVRV
-2203 EDEAGNEK
+2203 EDEAGNVK
-2211 HSASLTVT
+2211 YSAPLTIT

-2224 TIDVI
+2224 TIDDI
-2229 ELVNDNGIPGDNMTN
+2229 ELVNDSGTKGDNLTN
-2244 DAHPQFRVTVP
+2244 DANPHFRITVP

-2273 ATQSATPGVWNYTW
+2273 AMQSSTSGVWNYTW
-2287 PGTVPD
+2287 PKTLAD
-2293 GDYTLNVKA
+2293 DDYTLTVKA
-2302 TDNAGNTVTE
+2302 TDNAGNTVTR
-2312 TLHFTIDTTLSTPVI
+2312 TLDFTIDTTLSTPVI
-2327 VLDSADDSGV
+2327 VLDSADDTGV
-2337 HGDNMT
+2337 QGDNMT
-2343 NHTQPTFALQH
+2343 NRTQPTFNLQH

-2374 FDATK
+2374 FDVTK
-2379 DAGGWTFTPTGAWAD
+2379 DAGGWTFTPPTSWGA

-2438 DDNLTNNVRPHFQV
+2438 DDNLTNNVRPQFQV
-2452 TVPTDVNVVRL
+2452 KVPTDVN
-2463 SIDGG
+2463 
-2468 KTWFNATQSATPGV
+2468 
-2482 WDYIW
+2482 
-2487 PDDVADGGYTLT
+2487 
-2499 VEATD
+2499 E
-2504 EAGNKATQTLDF
+2504 
-2516 TIDTTLSVPTLSL
+2516 
-2529 DSADDSGIAGDNITN
+2529 
-2544 VKTPGFTLNNIDTD
+2544 
-2558 VSRVIVEVMHNG
+2558 
-2570 IKQEVPLVQTGG
+2570 
-2582 QWRFAPTSDWAD
+2582 
-2594 GDYILT
+2594 
-2600 VKVEDRAGNVKQSA
+2600 
-2614 PLTVTVDTHIAIDRI
+2614 
-2629 ELVNDSGI
+2629 
-2637 PGDNLTNEARPHFQ
+2637 
-2651 VTVPADVNGVRLSID
+2651 
-2666 GGKTWFDATQSA
+2666 
-2678 TSGVWDYTWLT
+2678 
-2689 NVANGPHTLMVE
+2689 
-2701 ASDKAG
+2701 
-2707 NKTTQKL
+2707 
-2714 DFTIDTILSEPTITL
+2714 
-2729 DSADDSAAGDNITN
+2729 
-2743 VKMPG
+2743 
-2748 FTLGNIDADV
+2748 
-2758 TKVVVT
+2758 
-2764 VAHDGKNQQIELIKN
+2764 
-2779 GGVWRFTPG
+2779 
-2788 AAWTD
+2788 
-2793 GDYTLTV
+2793 
-2800 KVEDKAGN
+2800 
-2808 TNYSAPLTVT
+2808 
-2818 IDTQTSIDRIE
+2818 
-2829 LLNDTGIVG
+2829 
-2838 DNLTNEARPQFHIT
+2838 
-2852 VPTDVNS
+2852 
-2859 VQLSLDGGINW
+2859 
-2870 VNATLTSDGVWEY
+2870 
-2883 IWPTDLVENTYTL
+2883 
-2896 TVKAT
+2896 
-2901 DVAGNTA
+2901 
-2908 TETLNFIIDT
+2908 
-2918 TLSTPTITLDSADDS
+2918 
-2933 GTAND
+2933 
-2938 NKTNVK
+2938 
-2944 TPGFIIGGIDSD
+2944 
-2956 VTQVVVQVM
+2956 
-2965 RDGHSEEV
+2965 
-2973 ELTQTNGQW
+2973 
-2982 RFVPGSAWTDGDYTL
+2982 
-2997 TVTVKDEAG
+2997 
-3006 NIRHSAPLTVTIDTQ
+3006 
-3021 ITIDHIELVNDS
+3021 
-3033 GIPDDNLT
+3033 
-3041 NNVRPHFQVTV
+3041 
-3052 PTDVNVVRLS
+3052 VRLS

-3102 KAGNKTT
+3102 KAGNQTT
-3109 QQLDFIIDTL
+3109 QKLDFIIDTL
-3119 LSEPTIVLDNTDDS
+3119 LSEPTIALDSTDDS

-3140 TNVNKPTFLLGNI
+3140 TSVNKPTFILGNI

-3181 IWSVTPTGTWADGDY
+3181 IWSVTPTGMWADGSH

-3220 TQITIDVI
+3220 THIVIDDI

-3318 RLSTPTIAMDSRDDT
+3318 RLSTPTITMDSRDDT

-3370 QEVTLTQVG
+3370 QEVTLTQAG

-3401 TDNAGNVRQSTPLV
+3401 QDNAGNVRQSTPLI

-3468 WVSATQGIEG
+3468 WVSAAQGIEG

-3814 KVTIDGTLTTPVIEL
+3814 KVTIDGSLTTPVIEL

-3836 TVGDRLTNH
+3836 TVGDRLTKH

-3850 DIHQVDSDVTRVMVK
+3850 DIRQVDSDVTRVMVK

-3909 VKESAPFEVRIDTT
+3909 VKESAPLEVRIDTT

-3957 VVQVR
+3957 VIQVR

-3978 DGQWIFDSPNTLVD
+3978 DGQWIFDTPNTLVD
-3992 GTYTLRVEATDEAGN
+3992 GTYTLRVEATDQAGN

-4172 KGGDGRWIFNVGSA
+4172 KGGDGRWIFNVVSA

-4305 SAELRIEIDT
+4305 SAELKIEIDT

-4362 NWTPISKN
+4362 NWTPVSKN
-4370 AAGQWEFTAGS
+4370 AAGQWQFTAGS
-4381 ALPDGHYTLH
+4381 ALSDGHYTLH

-4500 EVSFTIDTIVSD
+4500 EVSFTIDTVVSD
-4512 PSIDLLDADDTGE
+4512 PRIDLLDADDTGE
-4525 SAVDNITSVTTPRF
+4525 SAVDNITSVTKPRF

-4558 SYSVT
+4558 SYPVT

-4611 SVRMEPASDTGNS
+4611 SVRMEPASDTGSS

-4659 VLKQTITVGADGN
+4659 VLKHTITVGADGN

-4719 DPSIDDQHE
+4719 DPSIDDQYE
-4728 ATSLRPEFKGFA
+4728 ATSLRPEFKGLA

-4829 NKTPTLIGSTLPNTI
+4829 NKTPTLVGNTLPNAI

-5039 NPQGVVIATLVVGN
+5039 NPQGGVIATLVVGN

-5077 AGNSQQKEILIEH
+5077 AGNSQQKDILIEH

-5249 QDDGTFNIHF
+5249 QDDGKFNIHF

-5301 ITNHNKPV
+5301 ITSHNKPV

-5373 VTIDTSTFIDNPAMV
+5373 VTIDTSTFIDNPVMM

-5406 PTFSIFGEMNQSVQ
+5406 PAFSIFGEMNQSVQ

-5537 NEKGHWQMPVNPLYF
+5537 NDKGHWQMPVNPLYF

-5579 DTHIKVFTS
+5579 DTHIQVFTS

-5598 TEWWSNSD
+5598 TDWWSNSST
-5606 LITMRGTGEIGATVS
+5606 ITMRGMGEIGATVS

-5632 VVAATGRWELSTDKL
+5632 VVAANGQWELSTDQL
-5647 PEGTYD
+5647 PEGKYD
-5653 ISLVIEDSAGNRWED
+5653 ITLSIEDNAGNRKEE
-5668 VREIFIDRTPPNAP
+5668 VHEIFIDRTPPNAP

-5709 DSEGNTYTL
+5709 DSNGNTYTL

-5755 DIMKEVPVIS
+5755 DIMKETPVIS

-5779 TRDKQ
+5779 TRDNQ

-5874 DSDNVTNHT
+5874 DSDNVTNHNHT

-5896 TGVTVNVT
+5896 TGVTVNVA

-5929 NDGNYTLSVTVV
+5929 NDGTYTLSVTVV

-5947 QQSASLAVTVDST
+5947 LQSASLEVTVDST

-5977 ATAVTPPESETVNAE
+5977 PTAVTPPESETVNAE
-5992 SATHLRTEPSAAEE
+5992 SATHLRTVPSAAEE
-6006 SVVKVT
+6006 SVVKET

-6044 IVNVSIMFEGEE
+6044 IVNVSVMFEGEE

-6083 KFIDKDNDF
+6083 KFIDKDDDF

-6104 SADIVNAMNVRGKTE
+6104 SADIVNAMNARGKTE

-6132 HNNNGAIDVFAVN
+6132 HNNGAIDVFAVN

>member
-1100 VKVEDIAGNKANS
+1100 VKVEGNKANS

-2127 LDNTDDSGT
+2127 LDSTDDSGT

-2425 INNIELVNDSGIP
+2425 INN
-2438 DDNLTNNVRPHFQV
+2438 
-2452 TVPTDVNVVRL
+2452 
-2463 SIDGG
+2463 
-2468 KTWFNATQSATPGV
+2468 
-2482 WDYIW
+2482 
-2487 PDDVADGGYTLT
+2487 
-2499 VEATD
+2499 
-2504 EAGNKATQTLDF
+2504 
-2516 TIDTTLSVPTLSL
+2516 
-2529 DSADDSGIAGDNITN
+2529 
-2544 VKTPGFTLNNIDTD
+2544 
-2558 VSRVIVEVMHNG
+2558 
-2570 IKQEVPLVQTGG
+2570 
-2582 QWRFAPTSDWAD
+2582 
-2594 GDYILT
+2594 
-2600 VKVEDRAGNVKQSA
+2600 
-2614 PLTVTVDTHIAIDRI
+2614 
-2629 ELVNDSGI
+2629 
-2637 PGDNLTNEARPHFQ
+2637 
-2651 VTVPADVNGVRLSID
+2651 
-2666 GGKTWFDATQSA
+2666 
-2678 TSGVWDYTWLT
+2678 
-2689 NVANGPHTLMVE
+2689 
-2701 ASDKAG
+2701 
-2707 NKTTQKL
+2707 
-2714 DFTIDTILSEPTITL
+2714 
-2729 DSADDSAAGDNITN
+2729 
-2743 VKMPG
+2743 
-2748 FTLGNIDADV
+2748 
-2758 TKVVVT
+2758 
-2764 VAHDGKNQQIELIKN
+2764 
-2779 GGVWRFTPG
+2779 
-2788 AAWTD
+2788 
-2793 GDYTLTV
+2793 
-2800 KVEDKAGN
+2800 
-2808 TNYSAPLTVT
+2808 
-2818 IDTQTSIDRIE
+2818 
-2829 LLNDTGIVG
+2829 
-2838 DNLTNEARPQFHIT
+2838 
-2852 VPTDVNS
+2852 
-2859 VQLSLDGGINW
+2859 
-2870 VNATLTSDGVWEY
+2870 
-2883 IWPTDLVENTYTL
+2883 
-2896 TVKAT
+2896 
-2901 DVAGNTA
+2901 
-2908 TETLNFIIDT
+2908 
-2918 TLSTPTITLDSADDS
+2918 
-2933 GTAND
+2933 
-2938 NKTNVK
+2938 
-2944 TPGFIIGGIDSD
+2944 
-2956 VTQVVVQVM
+2956 
-2965 RDGHSEEV
+2965 
-2973 ELTQTNGQW
+2973 
-2982 RFVPGSAWTDGDYTL
+2982 
-2997 TVTVKDEAG
+2997 
-3006 NIRHSAPLTVTIDTQ
+3006 
-3021 ITIDHIELVNDS
+3021 IELVNDS

-4558 SYSVT
+4558 SYPVT

>member
-37 MNITTPRGSVIIVN
+37 MNITTPHGSVIIVN

-122 DDAENAKKEADKA
+122 DEAENAKKEADKA

-450 DNITNST
+450 DSITNST

-536 EIETTNDSGIV
+536 EIETTDDSGIV

-601 INNLTFTV
+601 VNNLTFTV

-624 IDTIAPVPPTVSL
+624 IDTVAPVPPTVSL
-637 EDYVV
+637 EDFVV

-1061 VQVWDAMSDTQIGV
+1061 VQVWDAASDTQIGV

-1113 AIFDF
+1113 AVFDF

-1185 WLFIPGNTW
+1185 WLFTPGNTW

-1326 VIVLD
+1326 VIVLN

-1337 IQGDNMT
+1337 VQGDNMT

-1377 ATKGTG
+1377 ATKGVG
-1383 GWTFT
+1383 GWSFT
-1388 PPTSWADGDY
+1388 PTGAWADGDY

-1438 PDDNLT
+1438 PNDNLT

-1476 QSATPGVWDYIWP
+1476 QNATPGVWDYIWP

-1507 GNKATQTLDFTIDTT
+1507 GNKTTQTLDFTIDTT

-1554 NIDTDVSRVIVE
+1554 NIDTDVSRVTVE

-1626 IDRIELVNDSGIPGD
+1626 IDRIELVNDSGIPDD

-1670 TWFDATQSATS
+1670 TWFDATQSATP

-1713 KLDFTI
+1713 KLDFII
-1719 DTILSEPTITL
+1719 DTMLSEPTITL

-1869 NWVNATLTSDGVWE
+1869 NWVNATLTPDGVWE

-2023 TIDHIELVNDSGI
+2023 AIDHIELVNDSGI

-2118 TLLSEPTIV
+2118 TMLSEPTIV

-2136 KGDHLTNVN
+2136 KGDNLTNVN

-2166 HGGTKEVLTAT
+2166 HGSTKEVLTAT

-2224 TIDVI
+2224 TIDAI

-2327 VLDSADDSGV
+2327 VLDSADDTGIQ
-2337 HGDNMT
+2337 GDNMT
-2343 NHTQPTFALQH
+2343 NRTQPTFNLQH

-2379 DAGGWTFTPTGAWAD
+2379 GVGGWTFTPPTSWGA

-2438 DDNLTNNVRPHFQV
+2438 DDNLTNNVRPQFQV
-2452 TVPTDVNVVRL
+2452 KVPTDVN
-2463 SIDGG
+2463 
-2468 KTWFNATQSATPGV
+2468 
-2482 WDYIW
+2482 
-2487 PDDVADGGYTLT
+2487 
-2499 VEATD
+2499 E
-2504 EAGNKATQTLDF
+2504 
-2516 TIDTTLSVPTLSL
+2516 
-2529 DSADDSGIAGDNITN
+2529 
-2544 VKTPGFTLNNIDTD
+2544 
-2558 VSRVIVEVMHNG
+2558 
-2570 IKQEVPLVQTGG
+2570 
-2582 QWRFAPTSDWAD
+2582 
-2594 GDYILT
+2594 
-2600 VKVEDRAGNVKQSA
+2600 
-2614 PLTVTVDTHIAIDRI
+2614 
-2629 ELVNDSGI
+2629 
-2637 PGDNLTNEARPHFQ
+2637 
-2651 VTVPADVNGVRLSID
+2651 
-2666 GGKTWFDATQSA
+2666 
-2678 TSGVWDYTWLT
+2678 
-2689 NVANGPHTLMVE
+2689 
-2701 ASDKAG
+2701 
-2707 NKTTQKL
+2707 
-2714 DFTIDTILSEPTITL
+2714 
-2729 DSADDSAAGDNITN
+2729 
-2743 VKMPG
+2743 
-2748 FTLGNIDADV
+2748 
-2758 TKVVVT
+2758 
-2764 VAHDGKNQQIELIKN
+2764 
-2779 GGVWRFTPG
+2779 
-2788 AAWTD
+2788 
-2793 GDYTLTV
+2793 
-2800 KVEDKAGN
+2800 
-2808 TNYSAPLTVT
+2808 
-2818 IDTQTSIDRIE
+2818 
-2829 LLNDTGIVG
+2829 
-2838 DNLTNEARPQFHIT
+2838 
-2852 VPTDVNS
+2852 
-2859 VQLSLDGGINW
+2859 
-2870 VNATLTSDGVWEY
+2870 
-2883 IWPTDLVENTYTL
+2883 
-2896 TVKAT
+2896 
-2901 DVAGNTA
+2901 
-2908 TETLNFIIDT
+2908 
-2918 TLSTPTITLDSADDS
+2918 
-2933 GTAND
+2933 
-2938 NKTNVK
+2938 
-2944 TPGFIIGGIDSD
+2944 
-2956 VTQVVVQVM
+2956 
-2965 RDGHSEEV
+2965 
-2973 ELTQTNGQW
+2973 
-2982 RFVPGSAWTDGDYTL
+2982 
-2997 TVTVKDEAG
+2997 
-3006 NIRHSAPLTVTIDTQ
+3006 
-3021 ITIDHIELVNDS
+3021 
-3033 GIPDDNLT
+3033 
-3041 NNVRPHFQVTV
+3041 
-3052 PTDVNVVRLS
+3052 VRLS

-3072 TQSATPGVWDYTWLA
+3072 TQSATPGVWDYTWLV

-3102 KAGNKTT
+3102 KAGNQTT
-3109 QQLDFIIDTL
+3109 QKLDFIIDTL
-3119 LSEPTIVLDNTDDS
+3119 LSEPTIVLDSTDDS

-3140 TNVNKPTFLLGNI
+3140 TNANKPTFLLGNI
-3153 DADARYVTVEVQHGG
+3153 DADARYVTVEVQHGS

-3196 TLTVRVEDD
+3196 TLTVRVEDE

-3318 RLSTPTIAMDSRDDT
+3318 RLSTPTITMDSRDDT

-3350 GNIDADAHSVI
+3350 GNIDSDAQSVI

-3401 TDNAGNVRQSTPLV
+3401 TDNAGNVRQSTPLI

-3468 WVSATQGIEG
+3468 WVSAAQGIEG

-3483 WPTDMGDGKHTL
+3483 WPTDMGDGKHIL

-3622 IDRIELVNDS
+3622 IDHIELVNDS
-3632 GVPGDNVTKHVRP
+3632 GVPGDNITKHVRP

-3689 EGQHTLTVEVTDGAG
+3689 EGQHTLIVEVTDGAG
-3704 NKMTE
+3704 NKMTG
-3709 TLNFTIDITLL
+3709 TLDFTIDITLL

-3742 VTQPV
+3742 VTQPI

-3850 DIHQVDSDVTRVMVK
+3850 DIRQVDSDVTRVMVK

-3909 VKESAPFEVRIDTT
+3909 VKESAPLEVRIDTT

-3957 VVQVR
+3957 VIQVR

-4186 LPDGQH
+4186 LPDGKH

-4305 SAELRIEIDT
+4305 SAELQIEIDT

-4525 SAVDNITSVTTPRF
+4525 SAVDNITSVTKPRF

-4558 SYSVT
+4558 SYPVT

-4611 SVRMEPASDTGNS
+4611 SVRMEPASDTGSS

-4659 VLKQTITVGADGN
+4659 VLKHTITVGADGN

-4719 DPSIDDQHE
+4719 DPSIDDQYE
-4728 ATSLRPEFKGFA
+4728 ATSLRPEFKGLA

-4829 NKTPTLIGSTLPNTI
+4829 NKTPTLVGNTLPNAI

-4966 NDGNYELTFK
+4966 NDGNYVLTFK

-5077 AGNSQQKEILIEH
+5077 AGNSQQKDILIEH

-5301 ITNHNKPV
+5301 ITSHNKPV

-5373 VTIDTSTFIDNPAMV
+5373 VTIDTSTFIDNPVMM

-5406 PTFSIFGEMNQSVQ
+5406 PAFSIYGEMNQSVQ

-5537 NEKGHWQMPVNPLYF
+5537 NDKGHWQMPVNPLYF

-5579 DTHIKVFTS
+5579 DTHIQVFTS

-5598 TEWWSNSD
+5598 TDWWSNSST
-5606 LITMRGTGEIGATVS
+5606 ITMRGMGEIGATVS

-5632 VVAATGRWELSTDKL
+5632 VVAANGQWELSTDQL
-5647 PEGTYD
+5647 PEGKYD
-5653 ISLVIEDSAGNRWED
+5653 ITLSIEDNAGNRKEE
-5668 VREIFIDRTPPNAP
+5668 VHEIFIDRTPPNAP

-5709 DSEGNTYTL
+5709 DSNGNTYTL

-5755 DIMKEVPVIS
+5755 DIMKETPVIS

-5779 TRDKQ
+5779 TRDNQ

-5860 PEIALAAGEDNGAS
+5860 PEIALAAGEGNGAS
-5874 DSDNVTNHT
+5874 DSDNVTNHNHT

-5929 NDGNYTLSVTVV
+5929 NDGTYTLSVTVV

-5947 QQSASLAVTVDST
+5947 LQSASLEVTVDST

-5977 ATAVTPPESETVNAE
+5977 PTAVTPPESETVNAE
-5992 SATHLRTEPSAAEE
+5992 SATHLRTVPSAAEE
-6006 SVVKVT
+6006 SVVKET

-6044 IVNVSIMFEGEE
+6044 IVNVSVMFEGEE

-6083 KFIDKDNDF
+6083 KFLDKDDDF

-6104 SADIVNAMNVRGKTE
+6104 SADIVNAMNARGKTE

-6132 HNNNGAIDVFAVN
+6132 HNNNGAIEVFAVN

>member
-37 MNITTPRGSVIIVN
+37 MNITTPHGSVIIVN

-536 EIETTNDSGIV
+536 EIETTDDSGIV

-601 INNLTFTV
+601 VNNLTFTV

-624 IDTIAPVPPTVSL
+624 IDTVAPVPPTVSL
-637 EDYVV
+637 EDFVV

-1037 SDDNLTNIVK
+1037 ADDNLTNIVK

-1113 AIFDF
+1113 AVFDF

-1383 GWTFT
+1383 GWSFT
-1388 PPTSWADGDY
+1388 PTGAWADGDY

-1438 PDDNLT
+1438 PNDNLT

-1476 QSATPGVWDYIWP
+1476 QSATPGAWDYIWP

-1496 YTLTVEATDEA
+1496 YTLTVEATDKA
-1507 GNKATQTLDFTIDTT
+1507 GNKTTQELDFTIDTT

-2127 LDNTDDSGT
+2127 LDSTDDSGT
-2136 KGDHLTNVN
+2136 KGDNLTNVN

-2312 TLHFTIDTTLSTPVI
+2312 TLHFTIDTTLSVPVI
-2327 VLDSADDSGV
+2327 VLNSADDTGV
-2337 HGDNMT
+2337 QGDNMT
-2343 NHTQPTFALQH
+2343 NSTQPTFALQH

-2379 DAGGWTFTPTGAWAD
+2379 GVGGWSFTPTGAWAD

-2452 TVPTDVNVVRL
+2452 KVPTDVN
-2463 SIDGG
+2463 
-2468 KTWFNATQSATPGV
+2468 
-2482 WDYIW
+2482 
-2487 PDDVADGGYTLT
+2487 
-2499 VEATD
+2499 E
-2504 EAGNKATQTLDF
+2504 
-2516 TIDTTLSVPTLSL
+2516 
-2529 DSADDSGIAGDNITN
+2529 
-2544 VKTPGFTLNNIDTD
+2544 
-2558 VSRVIVEVMHNG
+2558 
-2570 IKQEVPLVQTGG
+2570 
-2582 QWRFAPTSDWAD
+2582 
-2594 GDYILT
+2594 
-2600 VKVEDRAGNVKQSA
+2600 
-2614 PLTVTVDTHIAIDRI
+2614 
-2629 ELVNDSGI
+2629 
-2637 PGDNLTNEARPHFQ
+2637 
-2651 VTVPADVNGVRLSID
+2651 
-2666 GGKTWFDATQSA
+2666 
-2678 TSGVWDYTWLT
+2678 
-2689 NVANGPHTLMVE
+2689 
-2701 ASDKAG
+2701 
-2707 NKTTQKL
+2707 
-2714 DFTIDTILSEPTITL
+2714 
-2729 DSADDSAAGDNITN
+2729 
-2743 VKMPG
+2743 
-2748 FTLGNIDADV
+2748 
-2758 TKVVVT
+2758 
-2764 VAHDGKNQQIELIKN
+2764 
-2779 GGVWRFTPG
+2779 
-2788 AAWTD
+2788 
-2793 GDYTLTV
+2793 
-2800 KVEDKAGN
+2800 
-2808 TNYSAPLTVT
+2808 
-2818 IDTQTSIDRIE
+2818 
-2829 LLNDTGIVG
+2829 
-2838 DNLTNEARPQFHIT
+2838 
-2852 VPTDVNS
+2852 
-2859 VQLSLDGGINW
+2859 
-2870 VNATLTSDGVWEY
+2870 
-2883 IWPTDLVENTYTL
+2883 
-2896 TVKAT
+2896 
-2901 DVAGNTA
+2901 
-2908 TETLNFIIDT
+2908 
-2918 TLSTPTITLDSADDS
+2918 
-2933 GTAND
+2933 
-2938 NKTNVK
+2938 
-2944 TPGFIIGGIDSD
+2944 
-2956 VTQVVVQVM
+2956 
-2965 RDGHSEEV
+2965 
-2973 ELTQTNGQW
+2973 
-2982 RFVPGSAWTDGDYTL
+2982 
-2997 TVTVKDEAG
+2997 
-3006 NIRHSAPLTVTIDTQ
+3006 
-3021 ITIDHIELVNDS
+3021 
-3033 GIPDDNLT
+3033 
-3041 NNVRPHFQVTV
+3041 
-3052 PTDVNVVRLS
+3052 VRLS

-3087 DVGEGKHT
+3087 DVGEGKHI

-3102 KAGNKTT
+3102 KAGNQTT
-3109 QQLDFIIDTL
+3109 QKLDFIIDTM
-3119 LSEPTIVLDNTDDS
+3119 LSEPTIVLDSTDDS

-3140 TNVNKPTFLLGNI
+3140 TNANKPTFILGNI
-3153 DADARYVTVEVQHGG
+3153 DADARYVTVEVQYGG

-3318 RLSTPTIAMDSRDDT
+3318 RLSTPTITMDSRDDT

-3350 GNIDADAHSVI
+3350 GNIDSDAQSVI

-3401 TDNAGNVRQSTPLV
+3401 TDNAGNVRQSTPLI

-3468 WVSATQGIEG
+3468 WVSAAQGIEG

-3622 IDRIELVNDS
+3622 IDHIELVNDS

-3709 TLNFTIDITLL
+3709 TLNFTIDITLM

-3850 DIHQVDSDVTRVMVK
+3850 DIRQVDSDVTRVMVK

-4270 ENTGG
+4270 ENTGE

-4305 SAELRIEIDT
+4305 SAELKIEIDT

-4480 DGTYKIEIVAE
+4480 DETYKIEIVAE

-4525 SAVDNITSVTTPRF
+4525 SAVDNITSVTKPRF

-4558 SYSVT
+4558 SYPVT

-4890 ELRSTAVDVT
+4890 ELRSTAVDLT

-5301 ITNHNKPV
+5301 ITSHNKPV

-5373 VTIDTSTFIDNPAMV
+5373 VTIDTSTFIDNPVMM

-5406 PTFSIFGEMNQSVQ
+5406 PAFSIYGEMNQSVQ

-5469 LNFTIDTF
+5469 LNFTIDTL

-5537 NEKGHWQMPVNPLYF
+5537 NDKGHWQMPVNPLYF

-5579 DTHIKVFTS
+5579 DTHIQVFTS

-5598 TEWWSNSD
+5598 TDWWSNSST
-5606 LITMRGTGEIGATVS
+5606 ITMRGMGEIGATVS

-5632 VVAATGRWELSTDKL
+5632 VVAANGQWELSTDQL
-5647 PEGTYD
+5647 PEGKYD
-5653 ISLVIEDSAGNRWED
+5653 ITLSIEDNAGNRKEE
-5668 VREIFIDRTPPNAP
+5668 VHEIFIDRTPPNAP

-5709 DSEGNTYTL
+5709 DSNGNTYTL

-5929 NDGNYTLSVTVV
+5929 NDGTYTLSVTVV

-5967 QHDDASDDAT
+5967 QHNDASDDAT

-5992 SATHLRTEPSAAEE
+5992 SATHLRTVPSVAEE
-6006 SVVKVT
+6006 SVVKET

-6044 IVNVSIMFEGEE
+6044 IVNVSVMFEGEE

-6083 KFIDKDNDF
+6083 KFIDKDDDF

-6104 SADIVNAMNVRGKTE
+6104 SADIVNAMNARGKAE

>member
-37 MNITTPRGSVIIVN
+37 MNITTPHGSVIIVN

-536 EIETTNDSGIV
+536 EIETTDDSGIV

-601 INNLTFTV
+601 VNNLTFTV

-624 IDTIAPVPPTVSL
+624 IDTVAPVPPTVSL
-637 EDYVV
+637 EDFVV

-1037 SDDNLTNIVK
+1037 ADDNLTNIVK

-1113 AIFDF
+1113 AVFDF

-1383 GWTFT
+1383 GWSFT
-1388 PPTSWADGDY
+1388 PTGAWADGDY

-1438 PDDNLT
+1438 PNDNLT

-1476 QSATPGVWDYIWP
+1476 QSATPGAWDYIWP

-1496 YTLTVEATDEA
+1496 YTLTVEATDKA
-1507 GNKATQTLDFTIDTT
+1507 GNKTTQELDFTIDTT

-2072 ATQSATPGVWDYTWL
+2072 ATQSAMPGVWDYTWL

-2127 LDNTDDSGT
+2127 LDSTDDSGT
-2136 KGDHLTNVN
+2136 KGDNLTNVN

-2312 TLHFTIDTTLSTPVI
+2312 TLHFTIDTTLSVPVI
-2327 VLDSADDSGV
+2327 VLNSADDTGV
-2337 HGDNMT
+2337 QGDNMT
-2343 NHTQPTFALQH
+2343 NSTQPTFALQH

-2379 DAGGWTFTPTGAWAD
+2379 GVGGWSFTPTGAWAD

-2452 TVPTDVNVVRL
+2452 KVPTDVN
-2463 SIDGG
+2463 
-2468 KTWFNATQSATPGV
+2468 
-2482 WDYIW
+2482 
-2487 PDDVADGGYTLT
+2487 
-2499 VEATD
+2499 E
-2504 EAGNKATQTLDF
+2504 
-2516 TIDTTLSVPTLSL
+2516 
-2529 DSADDSGIAGDNITN
+2529 
-2544 VKTPGFTLNNIDTD
+2544 
-2558 VSRVIVEVMHNG
+2558 
-2570 IKQEVPLVQTGG
+2570 
-2582 QWRFAPTSDWAD
+2582 
-2594 GDYILT
+2594 
-2600 VKVEDRAGNVKQSA
+2600 
-2614 PLTVTVDTHIAIDRI
+2614 
-2629 ELVNDSGI
+2629 
-2637 PGDNLTNEARPHFQ
+2637 
-2651 VTVPADVNGVRLSID
+2651 
-2666 GGKTWFDATQSA
+2666 
-2678 TSGVWDYTWLT
+2678 
-2689 NVANGPHTLMVE
+2689 
-2701 ASDKAG
+2701 
-2707 NKTTQKL
+2707 
-2714 DFTIDTILSEPTITL
+2714 
-2729 DSADDSAAGDNITN
+2729 
-2743 VKMPG
+2743 
-2748 FTLGNIDADV
+2748 
-2758 TKVVVT
+2758 
-2764 VAHDGKNQQIELIKN
+2764 
-2779 GGVWRFTPG
+2779 
-2788 AAWTD
+2788 
-2793 GDYTLTV
+2793 
-2800 KVEDKAGN
+2800 
-2808 TNYSAPLTVT
+2808 
-2818 IDTQTSIDRIE
+2818 
-2829 LLNDTGIVG
+2829 
-2838 DNLTNEARPQFHIT
+2838 
-2852 VPTDVNS
+2852 
-2859 VQLSLDGGINW
+2859 
-2870 VNATLTSDGVWEY
+2870 
-2883 IWPTDLVENTYTL
+2883 
-2896 TVKAT
+2896 
-2901 DVAGNTA
+2901 
-2908 TETLNFIIDT
+2908 
-2918 TLSTPTITLDSADDS
+2918 
-2933 GTAND
+2933 
-2938 NKTNVK
+2938 
-2944 TPGFIIGGIDSD
+2944 
-2956 VTQVVVQVM
+2956 
-2965 RDGHSEEV
+2965 
-2973 ELTQTNGQW
+2973 
-2982 RFVPGSAWTDGDYTL
+2982 
-2997 TVTVKDEAG
+2997 
-3006 NIRHSAPLTVTIDTQ
+3006 
-3021 ITIDHIELVNDS
+3021 
-3033 GIPDDNLT
+3033 
-3041 NNVRPHFQVTV
+3041 
-3052 PTDVNVVRLS
+3052 VRLS

-3102 KAGNKTT
+3102 KAGNQTT
-3109 QQLDFIIDTL
+3109 QKLDFIIDTM
-3119 LSEPTIVLDNTDDS
+3119 LSEPTIVLDSTDDS

-3140 TNVNKPTFLLGNI
+3140 TNANKPTFILGNI
-3153 DADARYVTVEVQHGG
+3153 DADARYVTVEVQYGG

-3318 RLSTPTIAMDSRDDT
+3318 RLSTPTITMDSRDDT

-3350 GNIDADAHSVI
+3350 GNIDSDAQSVI

-3401 TDNAGNVRQSTPLV
+3401 TDNAGNVRQSTPLI

-3468 WVSATQGIEG
+3468 WVSAAQGIEG

-3622 IDRIELVNDS
+3622 IDHIELVNDS

-3709 TLNFTIDITLL
+3709 TLNFTIDITLM

-3850 DIHQVDSDVTRVMVK
+3850 DIRQVDSDVTRVMVK

-4305 SAELRIEIDT
+4305 SAELKIEIDT

-4525 SAVDNITSVTTPRF
+4525 SAVDNITSVTKPRF

-4558 SYSVT
+4558 SYPVT

-4890 ELRSTAVDVT
+4890 ELRSTAVDLT

-5301 ITNHNKPV
+5301 ITSHNKPV

-5373 VTIDTSTFIDNPAMV
+5373 VTIDTSTFIDNPVMM

-5406 PTFSIFGEMNQSVQ
+5406 PAFSIYGEMNQSVQ

-5469 LNFTIDTF
+5469 LNFTIDTL

-5537 NEKGHWQMPVNPLYF
+5537 NDKGHWQMPVNPLYF

-5579 DTHIKVFTS
+5579 DTHIQVFTS

-5598 TEWWSNSD
+5598 TDWWSNSST
-5606 LITMRGTGEIGATVS
+5606 ITMRGMGEIGATVS

-5632 VVAATGRWELSTDKL
+5632 VVAANGQWELSTDQL
-5647 PEGTYD
+5647 PEGKYD
-5653 ISLVIEDSAGNRWED
+5653 ITLSIEDNAGNRKEE
-5668 VREIFIDRTPPNAP
+5668 VHEIFIDRTPPNAP

-5709 DSEGNTYTL
+5709 DSNGNTYTL

-5929 NDGNYTLSVTVV
+5929 NDGTYTLSVTVV

-5967 QHDDASDDAT
+5967 QHNDASDDAT

-5992 SATHLRTEPSAAEE
+5992 SATHLRTVPSVAEE
-6006 SVVKVT
+6006 SVVKET

-6044 IVNVSIMFEGEE
+6044 IVNVSVMFEGEE

-6083 KFIDKDNDF
+6083 KFIDKDDDF

-6104 SADIVNAMNVRGKTE
+6104 SADIVNAMNARGKAE

>member
-2127 LDNTDDSGT
+2127 LDSTDDSGT

-2425 INNIELVNDSGIP
+2425 INN
-2438 DDNLTNNVRPHFQV
+2438 
-2452 TVPTDVNVVRL
+2452 
-2463 SIDGG
+2463 
-2468 KTWFNATQSATPGV
+2468 
-2482 WDYIW
+2482 
-2487 PDDVADGGYTLT
+2487 
-2499 VEATD
+2499 
-2504 EAGNKATQTLDF
+2504 
-2516 TIDTTLSVPTLSL
+2516 
-2529 DSADDSGIAGDNITN
+2529 
-2544 VKTPGFTLNNIDTD
+2544 
-2558 VSRVIVEVMHNG
+2558 
-2570 IKQEVPLVQTGG
+2570 
-2582 QWRFAPTSDWAD
+2582 
-2594 GDYILT
+2594 
-2600 VKVEDRAGNVKQSA
+2600 
-2614 PLTVTVDTHIAIDRI
+2614 
-2629 ELVNDSGI
+2629 
-2637 PGDNLTNEARPHFQ
+2637 
-2651 VTVPADVNGVRLSID
+2651 
-2666 GGKTWFDATQSA
+2666 
-2678 TSGVWDYTWLT
+2678 
-2689 NVANGPHTLMVE
+2689 
-2701 ASDKAG
+2701 
-2707 NKTTQKL
+2707 
-2714 DFTIDTILSEPTITL
+2714 
-2729 DSADDSAAGDNITN
+2729 
-2743 VKMPG
+2743 
-2748 FTLGNIDADV
+2748 
-2758 TKVVVT
+2758 
-2764 VAHDGKNQQIELIKN
+2764 
-2779 GGVWRFTPG
+2779 
-2788 AAWTD
+2788 
-2793 GDYTLTV
+2793 
-2800 KVEDKAGN
+2800 
-2808 TNYSAPLTVT
+2808 
-2818 IDTQTSIDRIE
+2818 
-2829 LLNDTGIVG
+2829 
-2838 DNLTNEARPQFHIT
+2838 
-2852 VPTDVNS
+2852 
-2859 VQLSLDGGINW
+2859 
-2870 VNATLTSDGVWEY
+2870 
-2883 IWPTDLVENTYTL
+2883 
-2896 TVKAT
+2896 
-2901 DVAGNTA
+2901 
-2908 TETLNFIIDT
+2908 
-2918 TLSTPTITLDSADDS
+2918 
-2933 GTAND
+2933 
-2938 NKTNVK
+2938 
-2944 TPGFIIGGIDSD
+2944 
-2956 VTQVVVQVM
+2956 
-2965 RDGHSEEV
+2965 
-2973 ELTQTNGQW
+2973 
-2982 RFVPGSAWTDGDYTL
+2982 
-2997 TVTVKDEAG
+2997 
-3006 NIRHSAPLTVTIDTQ
+3006 
-3021 ITIDHIELVNDS
+3021 IELVNDS

-4270 ENTGG
+4270 ENTGE

-4500 EVSFTIDTIVSD
+4500 EVSFTIDTIVSE

-4558 SYSVT
+4558 SYPVT

>member
-431 APEKP
+431 PPEKP

-1061 VQVWDAMSDTQIGV
+1061 VQVWDAASDTQIGV

-1113 AIFDF
+1113 AVFDF

-1326 VIVLD
+1326 VIVLN

-1337 IQGDNMT
+1337 VQGDNMT

-1383 GWTFT
+1383 GWSFT
-1388 PPTSWADGDY
+1388 PTGAWADGDY

-1438 PDDNLT
+1438 PNDNLT

-1476 QSATPGVWDYIWP
+1476 QSATPGAWDYIWP

-1496 YTLTVEATDEA
+1496 YTLTVEATDKA
-1507 GNKATQTLDFTIDTT
+1507 GNKTTQELDFTIDTT

-2023 TIDHIELVNDSGI
+2023 
-2036 PDDNLTNNVR
+2036 
-2046 PHFQVTVPTDVNVV
+2046 
-2060 RLSIDGGKTWFN
+2060 
-2072 ATQSATPGVWDYTWL
+2072 A
-2087 ADVGEGK
+2087 
-2094 HTLTVE
+2094 
-2100 ATDKAGN
+2100 
-2107 KTTQQLDFIID
+2107 
-2118 TLLSEPTIV
+2118 
-2127 LDNTDDSGT
+2127 
-2136 KGDHLTNVN
+2136 
-2145 KPTFLLGNID
+2145 
-2155 ADARYV
+2155 
-2161 TVEVQ
+2161 
-2166 HGGTKEVLTAT
+2166 
-2177 KDATGNWSVTPTGTW
+2177 
-2192 ADGDYTLTVRV
+2192 
-2203 EDEAGNEK
+2203 
-2211 HSASLTVT
+2211 
-2219 VDTQI
+2219 
-2224 TIDVI
+2224 
-2229 ELVNDNGIPGDNMTN
+2229 
-2244 DAHPQFRVTVP
+2244 
-2255 GDVNEVSLSIDGG
+2255 
-2268 VTWVK
+2268 
-2273 ATQSATPGVWNYTW
+2273 
-2287 PGTVPD
+2287 
-2293 GDYTLNVKA
+2293 
-2302 TDNAGNTVTE
+2302 
-2312 TLHFTIDTTLSTPVI
+2312 
-2327 VLDSADDSGV
+2327 
-2337 HGDNMT
+2337 
-2343 NHTQPTFALQH
+2343 
-2354 IDDDA
+2354 
-2359 VRVTV
+2359 
-2364 SVEHGGVTTT
+2364 
-2374 FDATK
+2374 
-2379 DAGGWTFTPTGAWAD
+2379 
-2394 GDYTLSVSV
+2394 
-2403 EDKAGNTSHSAS
+2403 
-2415 LTVTVDTQIA
+2415 
-2425 INNIELVNDSGIP
+2425 
-2438 DDNLTNNVRPHFQV
+2438 
-2452 TVPTDVNVVRL
+2452 
-2463 SIDGG
+2463 
-2468 KTWFNATQSATPGV
+2468 
-2482 WDYIW
+2482 
-2487 PDDVADGGYTLT
+2487 
-2499 VEATD
+2499 
-2504 EAGNKATQTLDF
+2504 
-2516 TIDTTLSVPTLSL
+2516 
-2529 DSADDSGIAGDNITN
+2529 
-2544 VKTPGFTLNNIDTD
+2544 
-2558 VSRVIVEVMHNG
+2558 
-2570 IKQEVPLVQTGG
+2570 
-2582 QWRFAPTSDWAD
+2582 
-2594 GDYILT
+2594 
-2600 VKVEDRAGNVKQSA
+2600 
-2614 PLTVTVDTHIAIDRI
+2614 
-2629 ELVNDSGI
+2629 
-2637 PGDNLTNEARPHFQ
+2637 
-2651 VTVPADVNGVRLSID
+2651 
-2666 GGKTWFDATQSA
+2666 
-2678 TSGVWDYTWLT
+2678 
-2689 NVANGPHTLMVE
+2689 
-2701 ASDKAG
+2701 
-2707 NKTTQKL
+2707 
-2714 DFTIDTILSEPTITL
+2714 
-2729 DSADDSAAGDNITN
+2729 
-2743 VKMPG
+2743 
-2748 FTLGNIDADV
+2748 
-2758 TKVVVT
+2758 
-2764 VAHDGKNQQIELIKN
+2764 
-2779 GGVWRFTPG
+2779 
-2788 AAWTD
+2788 
-2793 GDYTLTV
+2793 
-2800 KVEDKAGN
+2800 
-2808 TNYSAPLTVT
+2808 
-2818 IDTQTSIDRIE
+2818 
-2829 LLNDTGIVG
+2829 
-2838 DNLTNEARPQFHIT
+2838 
-2852 VPTDVNS
+2852 
-2859 VQLSLDGGINW
+2859 
-2870 VNATLTSDGVWEY
+2870 
-2883 IWPTDLVENTYTL
+2883 
-2896 TVKAT
+2896 
-2901 DVAGNTA
+2901 
-2908 TETLNFIIDT
+2908 
-2918 TLSTPTITLDSADDS
+2918 
-2933 GTAND
+2933 
-2938 NKTNVK
+2938 
-2944 TPGFIIGGIDSD
+2944 
-2956 VTQVVVQVM
+2956 
-2965 RDGHSEEV
+2965 
-2973 ELTQTNGQW
+2973 
-2982 RFVPGSAWTDGDYTL
+2982 
-2997 TVTVKDEAG
+2997 
-3006 NIRHSAPLTVTIDTQ
+3006 
-3021 ITIDHIELVNDS
+3021 IDHIELVNDS

-3168 TKEVLTATKGATG
+3168 TKEVLTATKDATGNWSVTPTGTWADGDYTLTVRVEDEAGNEKHSASLTVTVDTQITIDAIELVNDNGIPGDNMTNDAHPQFRVTVPGDVNEVSLSIDGGVTWVKATQSATPGVWNYTWPGTVPDGDYTLNVKATDNAGNTVTETLHFTIDTTLSVPVIVLNSADDTGVQGDNMTNSTQPIFALQHIDDDAVRVTVSVEHGGVTTTFDATKGTGGWSFTPTGAWADGDYTLSVSVEDKAGNTSHSASLTVTVDTQIAINNIELVNDSGIPDDNLTNNVRPHFQVKVPTDVNEVRLSIDGGKTWFNATQSATPGVWDYTWLADVGEGKHTLTVEATDKAGNQTTQKLDFIIDTMLSEPTIVLDSTDDSGTKGDNLTNANKPTFILGNIDADARYVTVEVQYGGTKKVLTATKGATG

-3196 TLTVRVEDD
+3196 MLTVRVEDD

-3318 RLSTPTIAMDSRDDT
+3318 RLSTPTITMDSRDDT

-3350 GNIDADAHSVI
+3350 GNIDSDAQSVI

-3401 TDNAGNVRQSTPLV
+3401 TDNAGNVRQSTPLI

-3468 WVSATQGIEG
+3468 WVSAAQGIEG

-3622 IDRIELVNDS
+3622 IDHIELVNDS

-3709 TLNFTIDITLL
+3709 TLNFTIDITLM

-3850 DIHQVDSDVTRVMVK
+3850 DIRQVDSDVTRVMVK

-4305 SAELRIEIDT
+4305 SAELKIEIDT

-4525 SAVDNITSVTTPRF
+4525 SAVDNITSVTKPRF
-4539 VIGNVPADIDTVV
+4539 VIGNVSADIDTVV

-4558 SYSVT
+4558 SYPVT

-4966 NDGNYELTFK
+4966 NDGNYVLTFK

-5039 NPQGVVIATLVVGN
+5039 SPQGVVIATLVVGN

-5077 AGNSQQKEILIEH
+5077 AGNSQQKDILIEH

-5406 PTFSIFGEMNQSVQ
+5406 PTFSISGEMNQSVQ

-5469 LNFTIDTF
+5469 LKFTIDTF

-5579 DTHIKVFTS
+5579 DTHIQVFTS

-5598 TEWWSNSD
+5598 TDWWSNSST
-5606 LITMRGTGEIGATVS
+5606 ITMRGMGEIGATVS

-5632 VVAATGRWELSTDKL
+5632 VVAANGQWELSTDQL
-5647 PEGTYD
+5647 PEGKYD
-5653 ISLVIEDSAGNRWED
+5653 ITLSIEDNAGNRKEE
-5668 VREIFIDRTPPNAP
+5668 VHEIFIDRTPPNAP

-5709 DSEGNTYTL
+5709 DSNGNTYTL

-5860 PEIALAAGEDNGAS
+5860 PEIALAAGEDNGVS

-5904 HNGVTDIYQA
+5904 HNGVTDTYQA

-5929 NDGNYTLSVTVV
+5929 NDGTYTLSVTVV

-5992 SATHLRTEPSAAEE
+5992 SATHLRTVPSAAEE
-6006 SVVKVT
+6006 SVVKET

-6104 SADIVNAMNVRGKTE
+6104 SADIVNAMNARGKTE

>member
-1 MGNKS
+1 
-6 IQKFFADQNSVI
+6 
-18 DLSSLGNAKGA
+18 
-29 KVSLSGPD
+29 
-37 MNITTPRGSVIIVN
+37 
-51 GALYSSIKGNNLAV
+51 
-65 KFKDKTIT
+65 
-73 GAKILGSV
+73 
-81 DLKDIQLERIDSSL
+81 
-95 VDSAQ
+95 
-100 VEKKGNGKR
+100 
-109 RNKKEEEELKKQL
+109 
-122 DDAENAKKEADKA
+122 
-135 KEEAEKAKEAA
+135 
-146 EKALNE
+146 
-152 AFEVQNSSKQIEE
+152 
-165 MLQNFLADNVAK
+165 
-177 DNLAQQSD
+177 NLAQQSD

-431 APEKP
+431 PPEKP

-1037 SDDNLTNIVK
+1037 ADDNLTNIVK

-1113 AIFDF
+1113 AVFDF

-1541 NITNVKTPGFTLN
+1541 NITSVKTPGFTLN

-1626 IDRIELVNDSGIPGD
+1626 IDRIELVNDSGIPDD

-1703 SDKAGNKTTQ
+1703 T
-1713 KLDFTI
+1713 
-1719 DTILSEPTITL
+1719 
-1730 DSADDSAAGDNITNV
+1730 
-1745 KMPGFTLGNI
+1745 
-1755 DADVTKVV
+1755 
-1763 VTVAHDGKNQQ
+1763 
-1774 IELIKNGGVW
+1774 
-1784 RFTPGA
+1784 
-1790 AWTDG
+1790 
-1795 DYTLTV
+1795 
-1801 KVEDKAGN
+1801 
-1809 TNYSAPLTVT
+1809 
-1819 IDTQTSIDR
+1819 
-1828 IELLNDTGIV
+1828 
-1838 GDNLTNEARP
+1838 
-1848 QFHITV
+1848 
-1854 PTDVNSVQ
+1854 
-1862 LSLDGGI
+1862 
-1869 NWVNATLTSDGVWE
+1869 
-1883 YIWPT
+1883 
-1888 DLVENTY
+1888 
-1895 TLTVKATDV
+1895 
-1904 AGNTATETLNFII
+1904 
-1917 DTTLSTPTITLDSA
+1917 
-1931 DDSGT
+1931 
-1936 ANDNKT
+1936 
-1942 NVKTPGFII
+1942 
-1951 GGIDSDVTQVVVQVM
+1951 
-1966 RDGHSEEVE
+1966 
-1975 LTQTNGQWRF
+1975 
-1985 VPGSAWTDGDY
+1985 
-1996 TLTVT
+1996 
-2001 VKDEAGNIRH
+2001 
-2011 SAPLTVTIDTQI
+2011 
-2023 TIDHIELVNDSGI
+2023 
-2036 PDDNLTNNVR
+2036 
-2046 PHFQVTVPTDVNVV
+2046 
-2060 RLSIDGGKTWFN
+2060 
-2072 ATQSATPGVWDYTWL
+2072 
-2087 ADVGEGK
+2087 
-2094 HTLTVE
+2094 
-2100 ATDKAGN
+2100 
-2107 KTTQQLDFIID
+2107 
-2118 TLLSEPTIV
+2118 
-2127 LDNTDDSGT
+2127 
-2136 KGDHLTNVN
+2136 
-2145 KPTFLLGNID
+2145 
-2155 ADARYV
+2155 
-2161 TVEVQ
+2161 
-2166 HGGTKEVLTAT
+2166 
-2177 KDATGNWSVTPTGTW
+2177 
-2192 ADGDYTLTVRV
+2192 
-2203 EDEAGNEK
+2203 
-2211 HSASLTVT
+2211 
-2219 VDTQI
+2219 
-2224 TIDVI
+2224 
-2229 ELVNDNGIPGDNMTN
+2229 
-2244 DAHPQFRVTVP
+2244 
-2255 GDVNEVSLSIDGG
+2255 
-2268 VTWVK
+2268 
-2273 ATQSATPGVWNYTW
+2273 
-2287 PGTVPD
+2287 
-2293 GDYTLNVKA
+2293 
-2302 TDNAGNTVTE
+2302 
-2312 TLHFTIDTTLSTPVI
+2312 
-2327 VLDSADDSGV
+2327 
-2337 HGDNMT
+2337 
-2343 NHTQPTFALQH
+2343 
-2354 IDDDA
+2354 
-2359 VRVTV
+2359 
-2364 SVEHGGVTTT
+2364 
-2374 FDATK
+2374 
-2379 DAGGWTFTPTGAWAD
+2379 
-2394 GDYTLSVSV
+2394 
-2403 EDKAGNTSHSAS
+2403 
-2415 LTVTVDTQIA
+2415 
-2425 INNIELVNDSGIP
+2425 
-2438 DDNLTNNVRPHFQV
+2438 
-2452 TVPTDVNVVRL
+2452 
-2463 SIDGG
+2463 
-2468 KTWFNATQSATPGV
+2468 
-2482 WDYIW
+2482 
-2487 PDDVADGGYTLT
+2487 
-2499 VEATD
+2499 
-2504 EAGNKATQTLDF
+2504 
-2516 TIDTTLSVPTLSL
+2516 
-2529 DSADDSGIAGDNITN
+2529 
-2544 VKTPGFTLNNIDTD
+2544 
-2558 VSRVIVEVMHNG
+2558 
-2570 IKQEVPLVQTGG
+2570 
-2582 QWRFAPTSDWAD
+2582 
-2594 GDYILT
+2594 
-2600 VKVEDRAGNVKQSA
+2600 
-2614 PLTVTVDTHIAIDRI
+2614 
-2629 ELVNDSGI
+2629 
-2637 PGDNLTNEARPHFQ
+2637 
-2651 VTVPADVNGVRLSID
+2651 
-2666 GGKTWFDATQSA
+2666 
-2678 TSGVWDYTWLT
+2678 
-2689 NVANGPHTLMVE
+2689 
-2701 ASDKAG
+2701 DKAG

-3168 TKEVLTATKGATG
+3168 TKEVLTATKDATGNWSVTPTGTWADGDYTLTVRVEDDAGNVKYSASLTVTVDTQITIDVIELVNDSGTRGDNLTNDANPHFRITVPGDVNEVSLSIDGGVTWVKAMQSATPGVWNYTWPKTVADGDYTLTVKATDNAGNTVTRTLDFTIDTTLSTPVIVLDSADDSGVHGDNMTNHTQPTFALQHIDDDAVRVTVSVEHGGVTTTFDATKDAGGWTFTPTGAWADGDYTLSVSVEDKAGNTSHSASLTVTVDTQIAINNIELVNDSGIPNDNLTNNVRPHFQVTVPTDVNVVRLSIDGGKTWFNATQSATPGVWDYTWLADVGEGKHTLTVEATDKAGNQTTQKLDFIIDTLLSEPTIVLDSTDDSGTKGDNLTNANKPTFILGNIDADARYVTVEVQYGGTKEVLTATKGATG

-3318 RLSTPTIAMDSRDDT
+3318 RLSTPTITMDSRDDT

-3350 GNIDADAHSVI
+3350 GNIDSDAQSVI

-3401 TDNAGNVRQSTPLV
+3401 TDNAGNVRQSTPLI

-3468 WVSATQGIEG
+3468 WVSAAQGIEG

-3622 IDRIELVNDS
+3622 IDHIELVNDS

-3709 TLNFTIDITLL
+3709 TLNFTIDITLM

-3850 DIHQVDSDVTRVMVK
+3850 DIRQVDSDVTRVMVK

-3884 RFTPSASWAD
+3884 RFAPSASWAD

-4558 SYSVT
+4558 SYPVT

-5259 SITDVAGNTEVSKD
+5259 SITDVAGNTEVSKN

-5565 RAGNVNQE
+5565 RGGNVNQE

-5992 SATHLRTEPSAAEE
+5992 SATHLRTVPSAAEE
-6006 SVVKVT
+6006 SVVKET

-6044 IVNVSIMFEGEE
+6044 IVNVSVMFEGEE

-6083 KFIDKDNDF
+6083 KFIDKDDDF

-6104 SADIVNAMNVRGKTE
+6104 SADIVNAMNARGKTE

>member
-536 EIETTNDSGIV
+536 EIETTDDSGIV

-601 INNLTFTV
+601 VNNLTFTV

-624 IDTIAPVPPTVSL
+624 IDTVAPVPPTVSL
-637 EDYVV
+637 EDFVV

-981 YTLKADQGLVD
+981 YTLKADQGLVE

-1037 SDDNLTNIVK
+1037 ADDNLTNIVK

-1113 AIFDF
+1113 AVFDF

-1185 WLFIPGNTW
+1185 WLFTPGNTW

-1206 DKAGNTNYSAPLTVV
+1206 DKAGNTSYSAPLTVV

-1383 GWTFT
+1383 GW
-1388 PPTSWADGDY
+1388 S
-1398 TLSVSVEDKA
+1398 
-1408 GNTSHSASLT
+1408 
-1418 VTVDTQIAIN
+1418 
-1428 NIELVNDSGI
+1428 
-1438 PDDNLT
+1438 
-1444 NNVRPHFQVT
+1444 
-1454 VPTDVNV
+1454 
-1461 VRLSIDGG
+1461 
-1469 KTWFNAT
+1469 
-1476 QSATPGVWDYIWP
+1476 
-1489 DDVADGG
+1489 
-1496 YTLTVEATDEA
+1496 
-1507 GNKATQTLDFTIDTT
+1507 
-1522 LSVPT
+1522 
-1527 LSLDSADDSGIAGD
+1527 
-1541 NITNVKTPGFTLN
+1541 
-1554 NIDTDVSRVIVE
+1554 
-1566 VMHNGIKQ
+1566 
-1574 EVPLVQTGGQWR
+1574 
-1586 FAPTSDWADGDY
+1586 
-1598 ILTVKVEDRAGNVK
+1598 
-1612 QSAPLTVTVDTHIA
+1612 
-1626 IDRIELVNDSGIPGD
+1626 
-1641 NLTNEARPH
+1641 
-1650 FQVTV
+1650 
-1655 PADVNGVRLSIDGGK
+1655 
-1670 TWFDATQSATS
+1670 
-1681 GVWDYTW
+1681 
-1688 LTNVA
+1688 
-1693 NGPHTLMVEA
+1693 
-1703 SDKAGNKTTQ
+1703 
-1713 KLDFTI
+1713 
-1719 DTILSEPTITL
+1719 
-1730 DSADDSAAGDNITNV
+1730 
-1745 KMPGFTLGNI
+1745 
-1755 DADVTKVV
+1755 
-1763 VTVAHDGKNQQ
+1763 
-1774 IELIKNGGVW
+1774 
-1784 RFTPGA
+1784 
-1790 AWTDG
+1790 
-1795 DYTLTV
+1795 
-1801 KVEDKAGN
+1801 
-1809 TNYSAPLTVT
+1809 
-1819 IDTQTSIDR
+1819 
-1828 IELLNDTGIV
+1828 
-1838 GDNLTNEARP
+1838 
-1848 QFHITV
+1848 
-1854 PTDVNSVQ
+1854 
-1862 LSLDGGI
+1862 
-1869 NWVNATLTSDGVWE
+1869 
-1883 YIWPT
+1883 
-1888 DLVENTY
+1888 
-1895 TLTVKATDV
+1895 
-1904 AGNTATETLNFII
+1904 
-1917 DTTLSTPTITLDSA
+1917 
-1931 DDSGT
+1931 
-1936 ANDNKT
+1936 
-1942 NVKTPGFII
+1942 
-1951 GGIDSDVTQVVVQVM
+1951 
-1966 RDGHSEEVE
+1966 
-1975 LTQTNGQWRF
+1975 
-1985 VPGSAWTDGDY
+1985 
-1996 TLTVT
+1996 
-2001 VKDEAGNIRH
+2001 
-2011 SAPLTVTIDTQI
+2011 
-2023 TIDHIELVNDSGI
+2023 
-2036 PDDNLTNNVR
+2036 
-2046 PHFQVTVPTDVNVV
+2046 
-2060 RLSIDGGKTWFN
+2060 
-2072 ATQSATPGVWDYTWL
+2072 
-2087 ADVGEGK
+2087 
-2094 HTLTVE
+2094 
-2100 ATDKAGN
+2100 
-2107 KTTQQLDFIID
+2107 
-2118 TLLSEPTIV
+2118 
-2127 LDNTDDSGT
+2127 
-2136 KGDHLTNVN
+2136 
-2145 KPTFLLGNID
+2145 
-2155 ADARYV
+2155 
-2161 TVEVQ
+2161 
-2166 HGGTKEVLTAT
+2166 
-2177 KDATGNWSVTPTGTW
+2177 
-2192 ADGDYTLTVRV
+2192 
-2203 EDEAGNEK
+2203 
-2211 HSASLTVT
+2211 
-2219 VDTQI
+2219 
-2224 TIDVI
+2224 
-2229 ELVNDNGIPGDNMTN
+2229 
-2244 DAHPQFRVTVP
+2244 
-2255 GDVNEVSLSIDGG
+2255 
-2268 VTWVK
+2268 
-2273 ATQSATPGVWNYTW
+2273 
-2287 PGTVPD
+2287 
-2293 GDYTLNVKA
+2293 
-2302 TDNAGNTVTE
+2302 
-2312 TLHFTIDTTLSTPVI
+2312 
-2327 VLDSADDSGV
+2327 
-2337 HGDNMT
+2337 
-2343 NHTQPTFALQH
+2343 
-2354 IDDDA
+2354 
-2359 VRVTV
+2359 
-2364 SVEHGGVTTT
+2364 
-2374 FDATK
+2374 
-2379 DAGGWTFTPTGAWAD
+2379 FTPTGAWAD

-2452 TVPTDVNVVRL
+2452 KVPTDVN
-2463 SIDGG
+2463 
-2468 KTWFNATQSATPGV
+2468 
-2482 WDYIW
+2482 
-2487 PDDVADGGYTLT
+2487 
-2499 VEATD
+2499 E
-2504 EAGNKATQTLDF
+2504 
-2516 TIDTTLSVPTLSL
+2516 
-2529 DSADDSGIAGDNITN
+2529 
-2544 VKTPGFTLNNIDTD
+2544 
-2558 VSRVIVEVMHNG
+2558 
-2570 IKQEVPLVQTGG
+2570 
-2582 QWRFAPTSDWAD
+2582 
-2594 GDYILT
+2594 
-2600 VKVEDRAGNVKQSA
+2600 
-2614 PLTVTVDTHIAIDRI
+2614 
-2629 ELVNDSGI
+2629 
-2637 PGDNLTNEARPHFQ
+2637 
-2651 VTVPADVNGVRLSID
+2651 
-2666 GGKTWFDATQSA
+2666 
-2678 TSGVWDYTWLT
+2678 
-2689 NVANGPHTLMVE
+2689 
-2701 ASDKAG
+2701 
-2707 NKTTQKL
+2707 
-2714 DFTIDTILSEPTITL
+2714 
-2729 DSADDSAAGDNITN
+2729 
-2743 VKMPG
+2743 
-2748 FTLGNIDADV
+2748 
-2758 TKVVVT
+2758 
-2764 VAHDGKNQQIELIKN
+2764 
-2779 GGVWRFTPG
+2779 
-2788 AAWTD
+2788 
-2793 GDYTLTV
+2793 
-2800 KVEDKAGN
+2800 
-2808 TNYSAPLTVT
+2808 
-2818 IDTQTSIDRIE
+2818 
-2829 LLNDTGIVG
+2829 
-2838 DNLTNEARPQFHIT
+2838 
-2852 VPTDVNS
+2852 
-2859 VQLSLDGGINW
+2859 
-2870 VNATLTSDGVWEY
+2870 
-2883 IWPTDLVENTYTL
+2883 
-2896 TVKAT
+2896 
-2901 DVAGNTA
+2901 
-2908 TETLNFIIDT
+2908 
-2918 TLSTPTITLDSADDS
+2918 
-2933 GTAND
+2933 
-2938 NKTNVK
+2938 
-2944 TPGFIIGGIDSD
+2944 
-2956 VTQVVVQVM
+2956 
-2965 RDGHSEEV
+2965 
-2973 ELTQTNGQW
+2973 
-2982 RFVPGSAWTDGDYTL
+2982 
-2997 TVTVKDEAG
+2997 
-3006 NIRHSAPLTVTIDTQ
+3006 
-3021 ITIDHIELVNDS
+3021 
-3033 GIPDDNLT
+3033 
-3041 NNVRPHFQVTV
+3041 
-3052 PTDVNVVRLS
+3052 VRLS

-3102 KAGNKTT
+3102 KAGNQTT
-3109 QQLDFIIDTL
+3109 QKLDFIIDTM
-3119 LSEPTIVLDNTDDS
+3119 LSEPTIVLDSTDDS

-3140 TNVNKPTFLLGNI
+3140 TNANKPTFILGNI
-3153 DADARYVTVEVQHGG
+3153 DADARYVTVEVQYGG

-3318 RLSTPTIAMDSRDDT
+3318 RLSTPTITMDSRDDT

-3350 GNIDADAHSVI
+3350 GNIDSDAQSVI

-3401 TDNAGNVRQSTPLV
+3401 TDNAGNVRQSTPLI

-3468 WVSATQGIEG
+3468 WVSAAQGIEG

-3622 IDRIELVNDS
+3622 IDHIELVNDS

-3709 TLNFTIDITLL
+3709 TLNFTIDITLM

-3850 DIHQVDSDVTRVMVK
+3850 DIRQVDSDVTRVMVK

-4305 SAELRIEIDT
+4305 SAELKIEIDT

-4525 SAVDNITSVTTPRF
+4525 SAVDNITSVTKPRF

-4558 SYSVT
+4558 SYPVT

-4829 NKTPTLIGSTLPNTI
+4829 NKTPTLVGNTLPNAI

-4966 NDGNYELTFK
+4966 NDGNYVLTFK

-5039 NPQGVVIATLVVGN
+5039 SPQGVVIATLVVGN

-5077 AGNSQQKEILIEH
+5077 AGNSQQKDILIEH

-5406 PTFSIFGEMNQSVQ
+5406 PTFSISGEMNQSVQ

-5579 DTHIKVFTS
+5579 DTHIQVFTS

-5598 TEWWSNSD
+5598 TDWWSNSST
-5606 LITMRGTGEIGATVS
+5606 ITMRGMGEIGATVS

-5632 VVAATGRWELSTDKL
+5632 VVAANGQWELSTDQL
-5647 PEGTYD
+5647 PEGKYD
-5653 ISLVIEDSAGNRWED
+5653 ITLSIEDNAGNRKEE
-5668 VREIFIDRTPPNAP
+5668 VHEIFIDRTPPNAP

-5709 DSEGNTYTL
+5709 DSNGNTYTL

-5744 AIGNRSDDVPL
+5744 AIGNRSDDVSL

-5860 PEIALAAGEDNGAS
+5860 PEIALAAGEDNGVS

-5904 HNGVTDIYQA
+5904 HNGVTDTYQA

-5929 NDGNYTLSVTVV
+5929 NDGTYTLSVTVV

-5992 SATHLRTEPSAAEE
+5992 SATHLRTVPSAAEE
-6006 SVVKVT
+6006 SVVKET

-6104 SADIVNAMNVRGKTE
+6104 SADIVNAMNARGKTE

>member
-450 DNITNST
+450 DSITNST

-536 EIETTNDSGIV
+536 EIETTDDSGIV

-637 EDYVV
+637 EDFVV

-1061 VQVWDAMSDTQIGV
+1061 VQVWDAASDTQIGV

-1113 AIFDF
+1113 AVFDF

-1185 WLFIPGNTW
+1185 WLFTPGNTW

-1206 DKAGNTNYSAPLTVV
+1206 DKAGNTSYSAPLTVV

-1326 VIVLD
+1326 VIVLN

-1337 IQGDNMT
+1337 VQGDNMT
-1344 NSTQPTFALQHIDD
+1344 NRTQPTFALQHIDD

-1438 PDDNLT
+1438 PNDNLT

-1476 QSATPGVWDYIWP
+1476 QSATTGVWDYIWP

-1703 SDKAGNKTTQ
+1703 TDKAGNKTTQ

-2127 LDNTDDSGT
+2127 LDSTDDSGT
-2136 KGDHLTNVN
+2136 KGDNLTNVN

-2312 TLHFTIDTTLSTPVI
+2312 TLHFTIDTTLSVPVI
-2327 VLDSADDSGV
+2327 VLNSADDTGV
-2337 HGDNMT
+2337 QGDNMT
-2343 NHTQPTFALQH
+2343 NSTQPTFALQH

-2379 DAGGWTFTPTGAWAD
+2379 GTGGWSFTPTGAWAD

-2438 DDNLTNNVRPHFQV
+2438 N
-2452 TVPTDVNVVRL
+2452 
-2463 SIDGG
+2463 
-2468 KTWFNATQSATPGV
+2468 
-2482 WDYIW
+2482 
-2487 PDDVADGGYTLT
+2487 
-2499 VEATD
+2499 
-2504 EAGNKATQTLDF
+2504 
-2516 TIDTTLSVPTLSL
+2516 
-2529 DSADDSGIAGDNITN
+2529 
-2544 VKTPGFTLNNIDTD
+2544 
-2558 VSRVIVEVMHNG
+2558 
-2570 IKQEVPLVQTGG
+2570 
-2582 QWRFAPTSDWAD
+2582 
-2594 GDYILT
+2594 
-2600 VKVEDRAGNVKQSA
+2600 
-2614 PLTVTVDTHIAIDRI
+2614 
-2629 ELVNDSGI
+2629 
-2637 PGDNLTNEARPHFQ
+2637 
-2651 VTVPADVNGVRLSID
+2651 
-2666 GGKTWFDATQSA
+2666 
-2678 TSGVWDYTWLT
+2678 
-2689 NVANGPHTLMVE
+2689 
-2701 ASDKAG
+2701 
-2707 NKTTQKL
+2707 
-2714 DFTIDTILSEPTITL
+2714 
-2729 DSADDSAAGDNITN
+2729 
-2743 VKMPG
+2743 
-2748 FTLGNIDADV
+2748 
-2758 TKVVVT
+2758 
-2764 VAHDGKNQQIELIKN
+2764 
-2779 GGVWRFTPG
+2779 
-2788 AAWTD
+2788 
-2793 GDYTLTV
+2793 
-2800 KVEDKAGN
+2800 
-2808 TNYSAPLTVT
+2808 
-2818 IDTQTSIDRIE
+2818 
-2829 LLNDTGIVG
+2829 
-2838 DNLTNEARPQFHIT
+2838 
-2852 VPTDVNS
+2852 
-2859 VQLSLDGGINW
+2859 
-2870 VNATLTSDGVWEY
+2870 
-2883 IWPTDLVENTYTL
+2883 
-2896 TVKAT
+2896 
-2901 DVAGNTA
+2901 
-2908 TETLNFIIDT
+2908 
-2918 TLSTPTITLDSADDS
+2918 
-2933 GTAND
+2933 
-2938 NKTNVK
+2938 
-2944 TPGFIIGGIDSD
+2944 
-2956 VTQVVVQVM
+2956 
-2965 RDGHSEEV
+2965 
-2973 ELTQTNGQW
+2973 
-2982 RFVPGSAWTDGDYTL
+2982 
-2997 TVTVKDEAG
+2997 
-3006 NIRHSAPLTVTIDTQ
+3006 
-3021 ITIDHIELVNDS
+3021 
-3033 GIPDDNLT
+3033 DNLT

-3102 KAGNKTT
+3102 KAGNQTT
-3109 QQLDFIIDTL
+3109 QKLDFIIDTM
-3119 LSEPTIVLDNTDDS
+3119 LSEPTIVLDSTDDS

-3140 TNVNKPTFLLGNI
+3140 TNANKPTFILGNI
-3153 DADARYVTVEVQHGG
+3153 DADARYVTVEVQYGG

-3318 RLSTPTIAMDSRDDT
+3318 RLSTPTITMDSRDDT

-3350 GNIDADAHSVI
+3350 GNIDSDAQSVI

-3401 TDNAGNVRQSTPLV
+3401 TDNAGNVRQSTPLI

-3468 WVSATQGIEG
+3468 WVSAAQGIEG

-3622 IDRIELVNDS
+3622 IDHIELVNDS

-3709 TLNFTIDITLL
+3709 TLNFTIDITLM

-4525 SAVDNITSVTTPRF
+4525 SAVDNITSVTKPRF

-4558 SYSVT
+4558 SYPVT

-4774 APGSYVV
+4774 APGSCVV

-4829 NKTPTLIGSTLPNTI
+4829 NKTPTLVGNTLPNAI

-4966 NDGNYELTFK
+4966 NDGNYVLTFK

-5039 NPQGVVIATLVVGN
+5039 SPQGVVIATLVVGN

-5077 AGNSQQKEILIEH
+5077 AGNSQQKDILIEH

-5406 PTFSIFGEMNQSVQ
+5406 PTFSISGEMNQSVQ

-5579 DTHIKVFTS
+5579 DTHIQVFTS

-5598 TEWWSNSD
+5598 TDWWSNSST
-5606 LITMRGTGEIGATVS
+5606 ITMRGMGEIGATVS

-5632 VVAATGRWELSTDKL
+5632 VVAANGQWELSTDQL
-5647 PEGTYD
+5647 PEGKYD
-5653 ISLVIEDSAGNRWED
+5653 ITLSIEDNAGNRKEE
-5668 VREIFIDRTPPNAP
+5668 VHEIFIDRTPPNAP

-5709 DSEGNTYTL
+5709 DSNGNTYTL

-5744 AIGNRSDDVPL
+5744 AIGNRSDDVSL

-5860 PEIALAAGEDNGAS
+5860 PEIALAAGEDNGVS

-5904 HNGVTDIYQA
+5904 HNGVTDTYQA

-5929 NDGNYTLSVTVV
+5929 NDGTYTLSVTVV

-5992 SATHLRTEPSAAEE
+5992 SATHLRTVPSAAEE
-6006 SVVKVT
+6006 SVVKET

-6104 SADIVNAMNVRGKTE
+6104 SADIVNAMNARGKTE